1 MKKRLVSILLVL
13 VMVLGMLP
21 TVAFAADTAAT
32 RISTEDEFVT
42 MEAGGNYI
50 LDTDITITKPHKG
63 DFQGHFDG
71 NGNTITLSG
80 MTSSPFGIVN
90 GPSTIENLKVAG
102 SVTGTSYLAGI
113 AGMAN
118 TADGEI
124 KIINCMNTADITG
137 TSPVGGIVGG
147 CTSSANTL
155 TIQGC
160 ANLGDITGSGNKVGG
175 IIGVAQYAAHKIVDC
190 YNQGKITG
198 FNNYA
203 GIVGHNGGKTQGNAS
218 PVVVQNC
225 YSTGAIEKYGTS
237 TNPGYAI
244 VGGGTGANTT
254 NSYALT
260 GVAEKLCCVEGTNCA
275 FKTDAEM
282 KEAAFAA
289 LLGSGFMTKA
299 GSYPVLS
306 WETPTASKTFHIT
319 PAAATLTVL
328 KGSETAYSGT
338 GAEQT
343 VSLPAGTYTYTVCCA
358 GYETKNGDAF
368 TVSEKEANDGATLSA
383 VTVSL
388 NEDASAW
395 VSLTVTKSPAAA
407 TVTIKDAAG
416 NTVAETNGSYKL
428 LKDGAYTYT
437 ATTTEEGYEDA
448 AGSVDPT
455 AGTLAIELP
464 KVESLEVTTPATK
477 LTYFQNEKLKT
488 DGLVLT
494 VHYTNADDK
503 EISAADFE
511 DKGVTAAFDS
521 SKEGT
526 ADVLLSYKG
535 KSVSY
540 QVEIQGR
547 PDVFQ
552 QLRPYATITYGH
564 NSSYTGKDEE
574 FAYDEEEGALQSKS
588 QGMGNSQ
595 VWVSIKLNEN
605 APAGNIS
612 FWYKTDSEWNCDYL
626 VLGSYAYGATK
637 YTQTKWTQVSFSLQ
651 PGKEQLLTF
660 RKDYSGDTGKDCVWL
675 KDFTFERLY
684 TIELT
689 TVPSDASLTLKDAAG
704 KAVTGTNGKYTVPAG
719 DYTYEASAFGYE
731 TATDTIKVTDKDVS
745 KTITLQQ
752 LPGQTVTFDLEIPET
767 IPAEDKNSYT
777 ITIKQGAAT
786 VRTLKGE
793 NTTTLPDGSY
803 TYTITHPNC
812 DDVTGSFTV
821 SGSAVTETKT
831 LTRKLV
837 FADFFEDC
845 EGVTAANDTSNPWT
859 PVKSESGNYLTSL
872 ATGYS
877 TQKLTITATDDVQL
891 SFDVLPNV
899 YTGNYILKV
908 FKSSSST
915 VIKEFQNSKEW
926 QTYSIN
932 LASGETLRLEYKL
945 PYYSGY
951 YVYLKNFKTEKLA
964 TVNFT
969 LGTEG
974 ASLVF
979 TNKETGATYEPA
991 SGASSVALPAGTYT
1005 YTASKFGCKD
1015 ETGEFTVVGGETK
1028 NITVPALKELKNATV
1043 TFHVTLP
1050 EGCEKP
1056 YTVMICKGSEIVYN
1070 ETIAEDAAESCALPV
1085 GTYTYTVSHAKC
1097 DDAAGELELAEAG
1110 GEIRVTLAR
1119 KPVFEDFFAACDG
1132 ITAQNDAVYPYK
1144 AVKDAS
1150 GNYLVTE
1157 GVRNSGK
1164 ATITLTAEK
1173 ALRLCFSYY
1182 ATSDEYYPFA
1192 VKNGTKTLLEAYD
1205 ETTWKTFTTDLAAGD
1220 KLTLTY
1226 EQPYVYGDASNI
1238 FVKLKDFRTEALSK
1252 VTFTLGMEGTVI
1264 TVKNAKGDVVT
1275 PDKDGS
1281 YTLPDGNYTY
1291 TASKFGYKTVE
1302 NVSFTVGG
1310 ENKNIHVEVLQPM
1323 PSAAIT
1329 FQTDPADA
1337 AVSVTHA
1344 AQGAQMANE
1353 DGSYTLVEG
1362 ETYDYTVSKENYVS
1376 KSGAITVSGDETI
1389 TVKLTYAGIGWDGTT
1404 KTEPDKSAD
1413 GTYQI
1418 SSAAELAWFADAVNG
1433 GSTALNAALT
1443 DNINLNG
1450 KTWPGIGTTYP
1461 ENYYVGV
1468 FNGNGH
1474 TVSGLAG
1481 TSGLFGALGK
1491 DGVGTVKNLVINGA
1505 ISNSAYSNMGLLANV
1520 NAGVIENCFVFGSV
1534 TKGNPSGTTG
1544 GMVGRG
1550 ASGSVI
1556 RNSGSAATV
1565 KVTVTPTN
1573 VNLYLGGLVGDF
1585 YGTMENCYATGNVI
1599 STTEKP
1605 NNTGIGGLV
1614 GQMET
1619 SAVIRN
1625 SYAAGT
1631 VSGSEGGFG
1640 AFVGVNKGAISGSY
1654 YREDAAEAAV
1664 ATGSADGLTAM
1675 TKAVM
1680 QSDGFIKD
1688 HLGLERYHV
1697 DTDGINGGYPIHA
1710 WLGGKEAELTEDEKA
1725 VTLDVRALVLKDAN
1739 QAALVQELC
1748 AQVQEETD
1756 EFVAETSL
1764 SMLLTY
1770 IRDSW
1775 GYDCGVLTSPED
1787 AKPYVYQQFCKE
1799 KEAEYLEV
1807 YGEQIDLS
1815 NTEGILTPDNN
1826 GIYHIKSQAQLV
1838 LAATGENGSRISWH
1852 SDSDALNAETG
1863 AVTLPEADTIT
1874 VKLTAT
1880 AAKGTA
1886 EKSREITVI
1895 LYSVKAEAGNVLGS
1909 IEKAL
1914 SAKDAFVQ
1922 PVQIRGHETVMD
1934 AVSYWLYDNG
1944 YDDSIEVEFVSAGT
1958 LATTSVTGHSY
1969 LAEDGTVTYYQG
1981 EGGAD
1986 TKYVTYT
1993 GVQFKLSKLGA
2004 EKTVTANVRIGWD
2017 VEKAQELMQKAL
2029 DEQLTWE
2036 AIRGENTNTAKAST
2050 DKSFTG
2056 MVVDGE
2062 VSEMLVAPRTV
2073 TVDGVAVR
2081 VGFSVNPSDAV
2092 TYEFTD
2098 SQINISPRRPSQGK
2112 PATTFDLWLI
2122 TLFDN
2127 NLDDY
2132 TLDAMMSQADDETS
2146 TLQLQNAFRITVK
2159 PETEDAQNVL
2169 SQNLKDKLPGLVTNY
2184 YDYGAKVDLTKPVK
2198 DDLLIPSLQKMS
2210 DAGIFN
2216 YDYSQMQKFESLTPD
2231 VADVNGYHITVY
2243 RPLPGKPAAEAK
2255 IKVQICERV
2264 KVNGNSTP
2272 GKVLGETT
2280 LTFTIE
2286 PLTQK
2291 EIDDA
2296 KALMTEVTQE
2306 EVYWQSIRGENTDK
2320 KHITTDLHPFYKI
2333 VKNDIG
2339 GYDYP
2344 TLDQVKNVE
2353 GIYTDDHPGYDPMAS
2368 YGETYRTFY
2377 SSRRTIIKYEN
2388 LLLTQPEYNTEVTI
2402 KSWLTYTQYAKYY
2415 EKFVEDAE
2423 TPDGAYEQFAT
2434 FYKHEVSTTVKVDGT
2449 TGVDEPEK
2457 PDTGTD
2463 IGVTVI
2469 VDGRDVDGFVSNKEN
2484 PYAFEGKDTG
2494 DGITVAQVMQAFFK
2508 DTEYTSDSYA
2518 GYYGGYIAAITDPNG
2533 VKLEAATKERPYS
2546 GWMYTRN
2553 GEYADA
2559 INAEFVED
2567 GDKIYFYY
2575 TVNYYLELDENSDE
2589 YRQYKALAD
2598 DVANKIQA
2606 IPDEI
2611 SSDNAE
2617 AFEKAVTIARSAY
2630 NDLDAGIREAMLDPQ
2645 VAQKLLDAEAKLA
2658 EYEKNMDVYILRGL
2672 LQEITDEKNVTE
2684 SEKQFV
2690 QKAEE
2695 LYEGMEPEL
2704 KKLVTKEES
2713 RKLTAARKSLAAN
2726 EKAAKKVSDLIASK
2740 LTGEPESMGL
2750 GDRRTITSVETAY
2763 NKLTDAQKTFIS
2775 EAEKVTLDAF
2785 TARRDYLDANEA
2797 QMKLDEKA
2805 ASAVEKL
2812 IKALPKSERVDYTDK
2827 AEIEKARAAYDELT
2841 YDQKKL
2847 VSNLDTLT
2855 AAEAALRKALDD
2867 VAADKSAAEIVIE
2880 MIQALPETVV
2890 YDHDDKSDEAE
2901 IHAAREAYNALE
2913 KVGKN
2918 IVGKDNLKRLT
2929 NAEKALKKAVSQDT
2943 KDQKAADKVAQK
2955 IAKLP
2960 EPANVSGKNERAI
2973 KAARKAYMALKND
2986 NAKAYADSATY
2997 VLEDGTSKSYMEK
3010 LAECETVLEKA
3021 IDDEAAAEAVEK
3033 LIKKL
3038 PAAKRVKEANRE
3050 KVQEALDAYNE
3061 LTAEQKDLVTAKN
3074 QQKLFDCCAAL
3085 DISVDGGDIDLE
3097 ALELQQEEA
3106 SRQAAIIEQF
3116 VLAEDEDDASLEE
3129 DFDESI
3135 DE

>member
-13 VMVLGMLP
+13 VMVLGMFP

-32 RISTEDEFVT
+32 RISTEDEFVA
-42 MEAGGNYI
+42 MAAGGNYI
-50 LDTDITITKPHKG
+50 LTQDITITKPHSG

-71 NGNTITLSG
+71 NGHTITLSG
-80 MTSSPFGIVN
+80 MTSGPFGIVN

-160 ANLGDITGSGNKVGG
+160 ANLGDITGSSNKVGG

-203 GIVGHNGGKTQGNAS
+203 GIVGHNGGRTQGVAS
-218 PVVVQNC
+218 QVTVQNC

-237 TNPGYAI
+237 TNAGYAL

-260 GVAEKLCCVEGTNCA
+260 GVAKKLCYVEGTNCA

-282 KEAAFAA
+282 KSADFAK
-289 LLGSGFMTKA
+289 LLGDGFMAKA

-395 VSLTVTKSPAAA
+395 VSLTVTKNPASAI
-407 TVTIKDAAG
+407 VTIKDAAG

-464 KVESLEVTTPATK
+464 KVDSLTVDTTNAKT
-477 LTYFQNEKLKT
+477 TYFQNEKLKT

-503 EISAADFE
+503 EISAADFAA
-511 DKGVTAAFDS
+511 KGVTAAFDS

-595 VWVSIKLNEN
+595 VWVSIKLKDD

-612 FWYKTDSEWNCDYL
+612 FQYKTESEANFDYMF
-626 VLGSYAYGATK
+626 VGSSSYTK
-637 YTQTKWTQVSFSLQ
+637 YNKTVWTKESFSLQ
-651 PGKEQLLTF
+651 PGEELKLTYK
-660 RKDYSGDTGKDCVWL
+660 KDGSGDTGKDCVWL

-704 KAVTGTNGKYTVPAG
+704 KAVTGTNGKYTVTPG
-719 DYTYEASAFGYE
+719 TYTYEASAFGYE

-793 NTTTLPDGSY
+793 NTTTLPAGEY

-812 DDVTGSFTV
+812 DDVTGSFKV
-821 SGSAVTETKT
+821 EGKAVTEKKE

-845 EGVTAANDTSNPWT
+845 EGVAVKNDTSNPWT
-859 PVKSESGNYLTSL
+859 PVKDEAGNYLKSTTSS
-872 ATGYS
+872 YK
-877 TQKLTITATDDVQL
+877 TQTIAFTVTENVSL
-891 SFDVLPNV
+891 SFDVLPYV
-899 YTGNYILKV
+899 YTGNYVLKV
-908 FKSSSST
+908 IKNNAST
-915 VIKEFQNSKEW
+915 ATKEFQNSKEW
-926 QTYSIN
+926 EHYSIDLNAGDTLTLKYQTYYN
-932 LASGETLRLEYKL
+932 AST
-945 PYYSGY
+945 Y
-951 YVYLKNFKTEKLA
+951 YVYLKNFKTVKLA
-964 TVNFT
+964 TVDFT
-969 LGTEG
+969 LGTVG

-1015 ETGEFTVVGGETK
+1015 ETGEFTVAGGETK
-1028 NITVPALKELKNATV
+1028 NITVPALTELKNATV

-1050 EGCEKP
+1050 EDCEKP
-1056 YTVMICKGSEIVYN
+1056 YTVVICKGSEIVYN
-1070 ETIAEDAAESCALPV
+1070 ETIAEDAAESCTLPV

-1119 KPVFEDFFAACDG
+1119 KPVFEDFFANCDG
-1132 ITAQNDAVYPYK
+1132 IIAANSNVYPYK
-1144 AVKDAS
+1144 AVKDDA
-1150 GNYLVTE
+1150 GDYLISDS
-1157 GVRNSGK
+1157 VRNYGK

-1173 ALRLCFSYY
+1173 ALRLYFSYY
-1182 ATSDEYYPFA
+1182 GSTTSDEDCPFV

-1252 VTFTLGMEGTVI
+1252 VTFTLGTEGTVI

-1302 NVSFTVGG
+1302 NVAFPVEG
-1310 ENKNIHVEVLQPM
+1310 ENK
-1323 PSAAIT
+1323 AIT
-1329 FQTDPADA
+1329 VAALELLPTSKITFNVEPEGA

-1353 DGSYTLVEG
+1353 DDSYTLVEG

-1404 KTEPDKSAD
+1404 KTEPKKSAD

-1433 GSTALNAALT
+1433 GSMALNAALT

-1450 KTWPGIGTTYP
+1450 KTWPGIGTASNQYTGTFDGKY
-1461 ENYYVGV
+1461 
-1468 FNGNGH
+1468 FM
-1474 TVSGLAG
+1474 VSGLAG
-1481 TSGLFGALGK
+1481 SKGLFDFVGAC
-1491 DGVGTVKNLVINGA
+1491 VIKNLTVSGA
-1505 ISNSAYSNMGLLANV
+1505 IKEGTNMGLLADV
-1520 NAGVIENCFVFGSV
+1520 SAGTVENCFTTGSLHRI
-1534 TKGNPSGTTG
+1534 NSYGTTG
-1544 GMVGRG
+1544 GLIGRADAG
-1550 ASGSVI
+1550 TVI
-1556 RNSGSAATV
+1556 RNCGSAA
-1565 KVTVTPTN
+1565 N
-1573 VNLYLGGLVGDF
+1573 VSCSMKSLNAELNMGGLVGNL
-1585 YGTMENCYATGNVI
+1585 YGTVENSYATGTVKVEAGSGYTAVGGFI
-1599 STTEKP
+1599 GQTK
-1605 NNTGIGGLV
+1605 NTAAI
-1614 GQMET
+1614 T
-1619 SAVIRN
+1619 N

-1631 VSGSEGGFG
+1631 VTGSAGGALG
-1640 AFVGVNKGAISGSY
+1640 AFVGVNSGSISGSY

-1710 WLGGKEAELTEDEKA
+1710 WQGGKEAELTEDEKA

-1748 AQVQEETD
+1748 AQVREETD

-1863 AVTLPEADTIT
+1863 AVTLPEAGTIT
-1874 VKLTAT
+1874 VRLTAT
-1880 AAKGTA
+1880 AAKGAA

-1895 LYSVKAEAGNVLGS
+1895 LYSVKAEARNVLGS

-1914 SAKDAFVQ
+1914 AAKDAFVQ
-1922 PVQIRGHETVMD
+1922 PVQNRGHETAMD

-1958 LATTSVTGHSY
+1958 LATTSVTGRSY

-1981 EGGAD
+1981 EGGTD

-2017 VEKAQELMQKAL
+2017 VEKAQELMQRAL

-2056 MVVDGE
+2056 MVVEGK
-2062 VSEMLVAPRTV
+2062 VSQKLVAPQTV
-2073 TVDGVAVR
+2073 TVDGVTVQI
-2081 VGFSVNPSDAV
+2081 GFTALPYNAV
-2092 TYEFTD
+2092 TYEFVKDTNRLE
-2098 SQINISPRRPSQGK
+2098 ITPRRPAMGQ

-2146 TLQLQNAFRITVK
+2146 TLKLQNAFRITVK
-2159 PETEDAQNVL
+2159 PETEDAHNVL

-2210 DAGIFN
+2210 DAGIFD
-2216 YDYSQMQKFESLTPD
+2216 YDYSQMQKLESLTPD

-2243 RPLPGKPAAEAK
+2243 RPLPGQPAVEAK

-2264 KVNGNSTP
+2264 KVNGKSTP

-2344 TLDQVKNVE
+2344 TLGQVKNVE
-2353 GIYTDDHPGYDPMAS
+2353 GIYTDDYPGYDPMAS

-2415 EKFVEDAE
+2415 EKFVKDAE

-2434 FYKHEVSTTVKVDGT
+2434 FYKHEVSTTVKVDGKQNI
-2449 TGVDEPEK
+2449 DEPEK

-2645 VAQKLLDAEAKLA
+2645 VAQKLFDAEAKLA

-2726 EKAAKKVSDLIASK
+2726 ERAAKKVSDLIASK
-2740 LTGEPESMGL
+2740 LTGEPDSMGL
-2750 GDRRTITSVETAY
+2750 NDRRTITSVETAY

-2775 EAEKVTLDAF
+2775 EAEKATLDAF

-2797 QMKLDEKA
+2797 EMKANEKA

-2812 IKALPKSERVDYTDK
+2812 IKALPKAERVDYTDK

-2841 YDQKKL
+2841 DDQKKL

-2855 AAEAALRKALDD
+2855 AAEAALRKALEEVADD
-2867 VAADKSAAEIVIE
+2867 QSAAEIVIK
-2880 MIQALPETVV
+2880 MIQDLPNPVV
-2890 YDHDDKSDEAE
+2890 YNHDDKTDADE
-2901 IHAAREAYNALE
+2901 IGAARAAYNDLG

-2918 IVGKDNLKRLT
+2918 IVGKDNLKLLT
-2929 NAEKALKKAVSQDT
+2929 NAEKALKKAVSQDK
-2943 KDQKAADKVAQK
+2943 KDQKAAAKV
-2955 IAKLP
+2955 IAKIEKLP
-2960 EPANVSGKNERAI
+2960 AAEDVIVKNKSAI
-2973 KAARKAYMALKND
+2973 SAARKAYDKLNE
-2986 NAKAYADSATY
+2986 NAKKYADDSAE
-2997 VLEDGTSKSYMEK
+2997 VIAK
-3010 LAECETVLEKA
+3010 LADCEEALTQA
-3021 IDDEAAAEAVEK
+3021 IEDEDAAEAVEK

-3038 PAAKRVKEANRE
+3038 PTAKRVKEEHRE

-3061 LTAEQKDLVTAKN
+3061 LTAEQKELVTAKN

-3097 ALELQQEEA
+3097 ALELQQEEIA
-3106 SRQAAIIEQF
+3106 RQAAIIEQF

-3129 DFDESI
+3129 DFDESV

>member
-21 TVAFAADTAAT
+21 TVAFAAETAVPIT
-32 RISTEDEFVT
+32 TDKEFAA
-42 MEAGGNYI
+42 MDAGGNYI
-50 LDTDITITKPHKG
+50 LMRDITITAPYAK
-63 DFQGHFDG
+63 DFTGTFNG
-71 NGNTITLSG
+71 GGNTITLNITGVSAANVGAFSVLRSG
-80 MTSSPFGIVN
+80 AVV
-90 GPSTIENLKVAG
+90 ENLM
-102 SVTGTSYLAGI
+102 TGGTITAPAYNNVGGI
-113 AGMAN
+113 AGQAS
-118 TADGEI
+118 AA
-124 KIINCMNTADITG
+124 TADIIIRNCKNAAAISG
-137 TSPVGGIVGG
+137 KQSVGGIVGYVPKNND
-147 CTSSANTL
+147 TSGVKMEGLANT
-155 TIQGC
+155 
-160 ANLGDITGSGNKVGG
+160 GDLSGTRNVGG
-175 IIGVAQYAAHKIVDC
+175 IIGNLEGPAHSLTNA
-190 YNQGKITG
+190 YNHGNMTASG
-198 FNNYA
+198 SGAA
-203 GIVGHNGGKTQGNAS
+203 GICGRAANGFTLS
-218 PVVVQNC
+218 NC
-225 YSTGAIEKYGTS
+225 YTTGTLTKS
-237 TNPGYAI
+237 D
-244 VGGGTGANTT
+244 GALISAGSSYNT
-254 NSYALT
+254 A
-260 GVAEKLCCVEGTNCA
+260 VAETNCYA
-275 FKTDAEM
+275 REGCGTEKLNYQNGINATASSFKTEEEM
-282 KEAAFAA
+282 KAADFAA
-289 LLGSGFMTKA
+289 LLGDGFMA
-299 GSYPVLS
+299 VPNDYPNLS
-306 WETPTASKTFHIT
+306 WEIPS
-319 PAAATLTVL
+319 AALTATLDNADAVFTL
-328 KGSETAYSGT
+328 TKGGETYYSGEGKSHNVALPEGEYAWTAACEGYFPQNGTISVSKSDAETAKPLSVNVTFVPDPNAPTVTSISVKEGSYKTDYKQGDKLDDKLTLVLHYSDGT
-338 GAEQT
+338 TKEVSKGYTITGFLTEEPTEALELT
-343 VSLPAGTYTYTVCCA
+343 VTY
-358 GYETKNGDAF
+358 EKNGQTFTAKF
-368 TVSEKEANDGATLSA
+368 TVS
-383 VTVSL
+383 
-388 NEDASAW
+388 
-395 VSLTVTKSPAAA
+395 
-407 TVTIKDAAG
+407 
-416 NTVAETNGSYKL
+416 VAET
-428 LKDGAYTYT
+428 
-437 ATTTEEGYEDA
+437 
-448 AGSVDPT
+448 P
-455 AGTLAIELP
+455 
-464 KVESLEVTTPATK
+464 
-477 LTYFQNEKLKT
+477 
-488 DGLVLT
+488 
-494 VHYTNADDK
+494 
-503 EISAADFE
+503 
-511 DKGVTAAFDS
+511 
-521 SKEGT
+521 
-526 ADVLLSYKG
+526 DVLKA
-535 KSVSY
+535 
-540 QVEIQGR
+540 
-547 PDVFQ
+547 
-552 QLRPYATITYGH
+552 LRPYAEISFGH
-564 NSSYTGKDEE
+564 NDSYKGEAGKE
-574 FAYDEEEGALQSKS
+574 FVYDNDEGALQSKS

-595 VWVSIKLNEN
+595 VWVSIKLKDD
-605 APAGNIS
+605 ARAGNIS
-612 FWYKTDSEWNCDYL
+612 FWYKTDSESNYDYL
-626 VLGSYAYGATK
+626 LLGSYAYGATK
-637 YTQTKWTQVSFSLQ
+637 YNQTKWTQVSFSLQ

-660 RKDYSGDTGKDCVWL
+660 RKDSSGNNGKDCVWL
-675 KDFTFERLY
+675 KDFVFAQLY
-684 TIELT
+684 ALELT
-689 TVPSDASLTLKDAAG
+689 TVPADANVTLKDAAG
-704 KAVTGTNGKYTVPAG
+704 TTVTGTNGKYTVPAG

-793 NTTTLPDGSY
+793 NTTTLPAGEY

-837 FADFFEDC
+837 FSDFFADC
-845 EGVTAANDTSNPWT
+845 KGITATNHERRPWKAVKDEAN
-859 PVKSESGNYLTSL
+859 GNYLTTESV
-872 ATGYS
+872 
-877 TQKLTITATDDVQL
+877 ATDFGSSYKTTILFEAADNVRL
-891 SFDVLPNV
+891 SFDVVPYCYGSSDRFVIYKN
-899 YTGNYILKV
+899 N
-908 FKSSSST
+908 KSVKTYDRSDKWES
-915 VIKEFQNSKEW
+915 
-926 QTYSIN
+926 YSID
-932 LASGETLRLEYKL
+932 LLTGDTLLLEYT
-945 PYYSGY
+945 PHGSTYYTR
-951 YVYLKNFKTEKLA
+951 LKNFKTEQLA
-964 TVNFT
+964 KVNFT
-969 LGTEG
+969 LGTAG

-991 SGASSVALPAGTYT
+991 NGASSIVLPAGTYT
-1005 YTASKFGCKD
+1005 YTASKFGCED
-1015 ETGEFTVVGGETK
+1015 ATGEFTVAGGETK

-1050 EGCEKP
+1050 EDCKKP
-1056 YTVMICKGSEIVYN
+1056 YTVVICKGGEIVYN
-1070 ETIAEDAAESCALPV
+1070 ETIAEDAAESCTLPV

-1119 KPVFEDFFAACDG
+1119 KPVFEDFFANCDG
-1132 ITAQNDAVYPYK
+1132 IIAANSNVYPYK
-1144 AVKDAS
+1144 AVKDAA
-1150 GNYLVTE
+1150 GDYLISDS
-1157 GVRNSGK
+1157 VRNYGK

-1173 ALRLCFSYY
+1173 ALRLYFSYY
-1182 ATSDEYYPFA
+1182 GSTTSDEDCPFV

-1205 ETTWKTFTTDLAAGD
+1205 ETTWKPFATDLAAGD
-1220 KLTLTY
+1220 ELTLTY
-1226 EQPYVYGDASNI
+1226 EQPHVYGDASNI

-1252 VTFTLGMEGTVI
+1252 VTFTLGTEGTVI

-1275 PDKDGS
+1275 ADKDGS

-1302 NVSFTVGG
+1302 NVSFSVEG
-1310 ENKNIHVEVLQPM
+1310 ENK
-1323 PSAAIT
+1323 AIT
-1329 FQTDPADA
+1329 VAALELLPTGKITFNVEPEGA

-1344 AQGAQMANE
+1344 AQGAQTAND
-1353 DGSYTLVEG
+1353 DGTYTLVEG

-1404 KTEPDKSAD
+1404 KTEPKKSAD

-1418 SSAAELAWFADAVNG
+1418 SSAAELAWFADAVNN

-1450 KTWPGIGTTYP
+1450 KTWPGIGTASNKYTGTFDGKY
-1461 ENYYVGV
+1461 
-1468 FNGNGH
+1468 FM
-1474 TVSGLAG
+1474 VSGLAG
-1481 TSGLFGALGK
+1481 SKGLFDFVGAC
-1491 DGVGTVKNLVINGA
+1491 VIKNLTVSGA
-1505 ISNSAYSNMGLLANV
+1505 IKEGTNMGLLADV
-1520 NAGVIENCFVFGSV
+1520 SAGTVENCFTTGSLHRI
-1534 TKGNPSGTTG
+1534 NSYGTTG
-1544 GMVGRG
+1544 GLIGRADAG
-1550 ASGSVI
+1550 TVI
-1556 RNSGSAATV
+1556 RNCGSAA
-1565 KVTVTPTN
+1565 N
-1573 VNLYLGGLVGDF
+1573 VSCSMKSLKAELNMGGLVGNL
-1585 YGTMENCYATGNVI
+1585 YGTVENSYATGTVKVEAGSGYTAVGGFI
-1599 STTEKP
+1599 GQTK
-1605 NNTGIGGLV
+1605 NTAAI
-1614 GQMET
+1614 T
-1619 SAVIRN
+1619 N

-1631 VSGSEGGFG
+1631 VTGSAGGALG
-1640 AFVGVNKGAISGSY
+1640 AFVGVNSGSISGSY

-1664 ATGSADGLTAM
+1664 AAGSADGLTAM
-1675 TKAVM
+1675 AKAVM

-1710 WLGGKEAELTEDEKA
+1710 WQGGKEAELTEDEKA
-1725 VTLDVRALVLKDAN
+1725 VTLDVRALVLKDAK

-1770 IRDSW
+1770 IRDDW

-1799 KEAEYLEV
+1799 KEAEYLEE

-1826 GIYHIKSQAQLV
+1826 GIYHIKTQAQLA

-1874 VKLTAT
+1874 VRLTAT

-1914 SAKDAFVQ
+1914 AAKDAFVQ
-1922 PVQIRGHETVMD
+1922 PVQIRGHETAMD

-1958 LATTSVTGHSY
+1958 LTTTSVTGHSY

-1981 EGGAD
+1981 EGGTD

-2017 VEKAQELMQKAL
+2017 VEKAQELMQRAL

-2112 PATTFDLWLI
+2112 PATTFELRMV
-2122 TLFDN
+2122 TLFDE
-2127 NLDDY
+2127 NLDPY
-2132 TLDAMMSQADDETS
+2132 TISAMMSGSGDNVS

-2198 DDLLIPSLQKMS
+2198 DDLLLPDLDEMS

-2243 RPLPGKPAAEAK
+2243 RPLPGQPAVEAK

-2264 KVNGNSTP
+2264 KVNGKSTP
-2272 GKVLGETT
+2272 GKVLGETI

-2286 PLTQK
+2286 PLTQQ
-2291 EIDDA
+2291 EINDA
-2296 KALMTEVTQE
+2296 KALMAEVTTE
-2306 EVYWQSIRGENTDK
+2306 EFYWNAIRGKNTDK
-2320 KHITTDLHPFYKI
+2320 NHITENLSPFYKV
-2333 VKNDIG
+2333 VKDADG
-2339 GYDYP
+2339 TFSYP
-2344 TLDQVKNVE
+2344 TLGQVKNVE
-2353 GIYTDDHPGYDPMAS
+2353 GIYTDDYPGYDPMAS

-2377 SSRRTIIKYEN
+2377 SSRRNIIKYEN
-2388 LLLTQPEYNTEVTI
+2388 LLLTQPEYNTNVTI

-2415 EKFVEDAE
+2415 EKFVENAE
-2423 TPDGAYEQFAT
+2423 TPNNAYDQFAT
-2434 FYKHEVSTTVKVDGT
+2434 FYKHEVSTTVKVDGKKNI
-2449 TGVDEPEK
+2449 DEPTTPTEPK
-2457 PDTGTD
+2457 YVS
-2463 IGVTVI
+2463 VTVI
-2469 VDGRDVDGFVSNKEN
+2469 VDGRGTDGFVSNNET
-2484 PYAFEGKDTG
+2484 PYTFDGTDNG
-2494 DGITVAQVMQAFFK
+2494 DGITVAQVMKAFFA
-2508 DTEYTSDSYA
+2508 DTDYTSDSYA
-2518 GYYGGYIAAITDPNG
+2518 GYIASITDPNG

-2546 GWMYTRN
+2546 GWMYTRA
-2553 GEYADA
+2553 GKYADA

-2567 GDKIYFYY
+2567 GDEIYFYY
-2575 TVNYYLELDENSDE
+2575 TVNYYLELDKNSDE

-2658 EYEKNMDVYILRGL
+2658 EYEKNMGVYILRGL

-2704 KKLVTKEES
+2704 KKLVTKEER
-2713 RKLTAARKSLAAN
+2713 RKLTAARKSLATN
-2726 EKAAKKVSDLIASK
+2726 ERAAKKVSDLIASK
-2740 LTGEPESMGL
+2740 LTGEPDGMGL
-2750 GDRRTITSVETAY
+2750 NDRRTITSVETAY

-2775 EAEKVTLDAF
+2775 EAEKATLDAF
-2785 TARRDYLDANEA
+2785 TARRDYLNANEA
-2797 QMKLDEKA
+2797 EMKANEKA

-2812 IKALPKSERVDYTDK
+2812 IKALPKAERVDYTDK
-2827 AEIEKARAAYDELT
+2827 AEIEKARAAYNELT
-2841 YDQKKL
+2841 DDQKKL

-2901 IHAAREAYNALE
+2901 IHAAREAYNDLG

-2918 IVGKDNLKRLT
+2918 IVGKDNLKLLT

-2943 KDQKAADKVAQK
+2943 KDQKAAAKV
-2955 IAKLP
+2955 IAKIEKLP
-2960 EPANVSGKNERAI
+2960 AAEDVIVKNKSAI
-2973 KAARKAYMALKND
+2973 SAARKAYDKLNE
-2986 NAKAYADSATY
+2986 NAKKYADDSAE
-2997 VLEDGTSKSYMEK
+2997 VIAK
-3010 LAECETVLEKA
+3010 LADCEEALTQA
-3021 IDDEAAAEAVEK
+3021 IEDEDAAEAVEK

-3038 PAAKRVKEANRE
+3038 PTAKRVKEEHRE

-3061 LTAEQKDLVTAKN
+3061 LTAEQKELVTAKN

-3097 ALELQQEEA
+3097 ALALQQEEA
-3106 SRQAAIIEQF
+3106 SRQASIIEQF

-3129 DFDESI
+3129 DFDESV

>member
-13 VMVLGMLP
+13 VMVLGMFP
-21 TVAFAADTAAT
+21 TMAAAADAPTEITSAEEFAT
-32 RISTEDEFVT
+32 MD
-42 MEAGGNYI
+42 AGGNYI
-50 LDTDITITKPHKG
+50 LDTDITITKPHSG

-71 NGNTITLSG
+71 NGHTITLSG

-137 TSPVGGIVGG
+137 TSPIGGIVGG

-203 GIVGHNGGKTQGNAS
+203 GIVGHNGGKTQGVAS
-218 PVVVQNC
+218 QVTVQNC

-237 TNPGYAI
+237 TNAGYAL

-260 GVAEKLCCVEGTNCA
+260 GVAEKLCYVEGTNCA

-289 LLGSGFMTKA
+289 LLGDGFMAKA
-299 GSYPVLS
+299 GSYPTLA
-306 WETPTASKTFHIT
+306 WEVPTASKTFHIT

-343 VSLPAGTYTYTVCCA
+343 VSLPAGTYTYTVSCA
-358 GYETKNGDAF
+358 GYKTKTGDAF

-395 VSLTVTKSPAAA
+395 ASLTVTKSPAAA

-455 AGTLAIELP
+455 AGTLTIDLP
-464 KVESLEVTTPATK
+464 KVDSLTVDTTNAKT
-477 LTYFQNEKLKT
+477 TYFQNEKLKT

-503 EISAADFE
+503 EISAADFAA
-511 DKGVTAAFDS
+511 KGVTAAFDS

-564 NSSYTGKDEE
+564 NSSYTGNDEEE

-612 FWYKTDSEWNCDYL
+612 FWYKTDSESNFDYL
-626 VLGSYAYGATK
+626 LLGSYAYSATK
-637 YTQTKWTQVSFSLQ
+637 YNQTKWTQVSFSLQ

-660 RKDYSGDTGKDCVWL
+660 RKDSSGDTGKDCVWL

-689 TVPSDASLTLKDAAG
+689 TVPSDASLTLKDEAG
-704 KAVTGTNGKYTVPAG
+704 TTVTGTNGKYTVTPG
-719 DYTYEASAFGYE
+719 TYTYEASAFGYE
-731 TATDTIKVTDKDVS
+731 TATDTIKVTEKDVS

-786 VRTLKGE
+786 VRTLEGE
-793 NTTTLPDGSY
+793 NTTTLPAGEY

-821 SGSAVTETKT
+821 SGSAVTEKKE

-845 EGVTAANDTSNPWT
+845 EGVAVKNDTSNPWT
-859 PVKSESGNYLTSL
+859 PVKDEASNYLKSTTSS
-872 ATGYS
+872 YK
-877 TQKLTITATDDVQL
+877 TQTIAFTVTENVSL
-891 SFDVLPNV
+891 SFDVLPYV
-899 YTGNYILKV
+899 YTGNYVLKV
-908 FKSSSST
+908 IKNNAST
-915 VIKEFQNSKEW
+915 ATKEFQNSKEW
-926 QTYSIN
+926 EHYSIDLNAGDTLTLKYQTYYN
-932 LASGETLRLEYKL
+932 AST
-945 PYYSGY
+945 Y
-951 YVYLKNFKTEKLA
+951 YVYLKNFKTVKLA

-969 LGTEG
+969 LGTE
-974 ASLVF
+974 AATIVF
-979 TNKETGATYEPA
+979 TNKETNETYEPA

-1015 ETGEFTVVGGETK
+1015 ETGEFTVAGGETK

-1056 YTVMICKGSEIVYN
+1056 YTVVICKGGEIVYN
-1070 ETIAEDAAESCALPV
+1070 ETIAEDAAESCTLPV

-1097 DDAAGELELAEAG
+1097 DDAAGKLELAEAG

-1119 KPVFEDFFAACDG
+1119 KPLFEDFFANCDG
-1132 ITAQNDAVYPYK
+1132 IIAANSNVYPYK
-1144 AVKDAS
+1144 AVKDAA
-1150 GNYLVTE
+1150 GDYLISDS
-1157 GVRNSGK
+1157 VRNYGK

-1173 ALRLCFSYY
+1173 ALRLYFSYY
-1182 ATSDEYYPFA
+1182 GSTTSDEDYPFV

-1205 ETTWKTFTTDLAAGD
+1205 ETTWKTFATDLAAGD

-1252 VTFTLGMEGTVI
+1252 VTFTLGTEGTVI

-1302 NVSFTVGG
+1302 NVAFPVEG
-1310 ENKNIHVEVLQPM
+1310 ENKAIHVEVLQPM

-1329 FQTDPADA
+1329 FQTDPVDA

-1344 AQGAQMANE
+1344 AQGAQTANE

-1389 TVKLTYAGIGWDGTT
+1389 AVKLTYAGIGWDGTT
-1404 KTEPDKSAD
+1404 KTEPKKSAD

-1418 SSAAELAWFADAVNG
+1418 SSAAELAWFADAVNN

-1450 KTWPGIGTTYP
+1450 KTWPGIGTASNKYTGTFDGKY
-1461 ENYYVGV
+1461 
-1468 FNGNGH
+1468 FM
-1474 TVSGLAG
+1474 VSGLAG
-1481 TSGLFGALGK
+1481 SKGLFDFVGAC
-1491 DGVGTVKNLVINGA
+1491 VIKNLTVSGA
-1505 ISNSAYSNMGLLANV
+1505 IKEGTNMGLLADV
-1520 NAGVIENCFVFGSV
+1520 SAGTVENCFTTGSLHRI
-1534 TKGNPSGTTG
+1534 NSYGTTG
-1544 GMVGRG
+1544 GLIGRADAG
-1550 ASGSVI
+1550 TVI
-1556 RNSGSAATV
+1556 RNCGSAA
-1565 KVTVTPTN
+1565 N
-1573 VNLYLGGLVGDF
+1573 VSCSMKSLKAELNMGGLVGNL
-1585 YGTMENCYATGNVI
+1585 YGTVENSYATGTVKVEAGSGYTAVGGFI
-1599 STTEKP
+1599 GQTK
-1605 NNTGIGGLV
+1605 NTAAI
-1614 GQMET
+1614 T
-1619 SAVIRN
+1619 N

-1631 VSGSEGGFG
+1631 VTGSAGGALG
-1640 AFVGVNKGAISGSY
+1640 AFVGVNSGSISGSY

-1680 QSDGFIKD
+1680 QSDSFIKD

-1710 WLGGKEAELTEDEKA
+1710 WQGGKEAELTEDEKA
-1725 VTLDVRALVLKDAN
+1725 VTLDVRALVLKDAK

-1756 EFVAETSL
+1756 AFVAETSL
-1764 SMLLTY
+1764 SMLLAY
-1770 IRDSW
+1770 IRDDW

-1799 KEAEYLEV
+1799 KEAEYLEE

-1826 GIYHIKSQAQLV
+1826 GIYHIKTQAQLA

-1874 VKLTAT
+1874 VRLTAT

-1922 PVQIRGHETVMD
+1922 PVQIRGHETAMD

-1958 LATTSVTGHSY
+1958 LATTSVTGRSY

-1981 EGGAD
+1981 EGGTD

-2017 VEKAQELMQKAL
+2017 VEKAQELMQRAL

-2112 PATTFDLWLI
+2112 PATTFELRMV
-2122 TLFDN
+2122 TLFDE
-2127 NLDDY
+2127 NLDPY
-2132 TLDAMMSQADDETS
+2132 TISAMMSSSGDNVS

-2216 YDYSQMQKFESLTPD
+2216 YDYSQMQKLESLTPD

-2243 RPLPGKPAAEAK
+2243 RPLPGQPAVEAK

-2264 KVNGNSTP
+2264 KVNGKSTP
-2272 GKVLGETT
+2272 GKVLGETI

-2320 KHITTDLHPFYKI
+2320 NHITTDLHPFYKI

-2344 TLDQVKNVE
+2344 TLGQVKNVE
-2353 GIYTDDHPGYDPMAS
+2353 GIYTDDYPGYDPMAS

-2388 LLLTQPEYNTEVTI
+2388 LLLTQPEYNTKVTI

-2415 EKFVEDAE
+2415 EKFVKDAE

-2434 FYKHEVSTTVKVDGT
+2434 FYKHEVSTTVKVDGKQNI
-2449 TGVDEPEK
+2449 DEPEK

-2518 GYYGGYIAAITDPNG
+2518 GYYGGYIAAITDPKG

-2567 GDKIYFYY
+2567 GDEIYFYY
-2575 TVNYYLELDENSDE
+2575 TVNYYLELDKNSDE

-2598 DVANKIQA
+2598 DVANKIHA

-2645 VAQKLLDAEAKLA
+2645 VAQKLFDAEAKLA

-2695 LYEGMEPEL
+2695 LYEGMEPGL

-2726 EKAAKKVSDLIASK
+2726 ERAAKKVSDLIASK
-2740 LTGEPESMGL
+2740 LTGEPDGMGL
-2750 GDRRTITSVETAY
+2750 NDRRTITSVETAY

-2775 EAEKVTLDAF
+2775 EAEKATLDAF

-2797 QMKLDEKA
+2797 EMKANEKA

-2827 AEIEKARAAYDELT
+2827 AEIEKARTAYDELT
-2841 YDQKKL
+2841 DDQKKL

-2855 AAEAALRKALDD
+2855 AAEAALEKALEEVADD
-2867 VAADKSAAEIVIE
+2867 QSAAEIVIK
-2880 MIQALPETVV
+2880 MIQDLPDPVV
-2890 YDHDDKSDEAE
+2890 YNHDDKTDADE
-2901 IHAAREAYNALE
+2901 IGAARAAYNDLG

-2918 IVGKDNLKRLT
+2918 IVGKDNLKLLT
-2929 NAEKALKKAVSQDT
+2929 NAEKALKKLVSQDT
-2943 KDQKAADKVAQK
+2943 KDEKAAAKV
-2955 IAKLP
+2955 IAKIEKLP
-2960 EPANVSGKNERAI
+2960 AAEDVIVKNKSAI
-2973 KAARKAYMALKND
+2973 SAARKAYDKLNE
-2986 NAKAYADSATY
+2986 NAKKYADDSAEVIAKLTDCEAA
-2997 VLEDGTSKSYMEK
+2997 LTQAIEDE
-3010 LAECETVLEKA
+3010 
-3021 IDDEAAAEAVEK
+3021 DAAEAVEK

-3038 PAAKRVKEANRE
+3038 PTAKRVKEDHRE
-3050 KVQEALDAYNE
+3050 KVQEALDAFNM
-3061 LTAEQKDLVTAKN
+3061 LTEDQKKLVTAKN

-3129 DFDESI
+3129 DFDESV

>member
-13 VMVLGMLP
+13 VMVLGMFP
-21 TVAFAADTAAT
+21 TVAFAAETAAPIT
-32 RISTEDEFVT
+32 TAEEFAA
-42 MEAGGNYI
+42 MDAGGNYI
-50 LDTDITITKPHKG
+50 LKQDITITKPHSG

-71 NGNTITLSG
+71 NGHTITLSG

-137 TSPVGGIVGG
+137 TNPVGGIVGG

-203 GIVGHNGGKTQGNAS
+203 GIVGHNGASKQGVAS
-218 PVVVQNC
+218 QVTVQNC

-237 TNPGYAI
+237 TNDGYAI

-260 GVAEKLCCVEGTNCA
+260 GVAEALCKVDGTNCA

-282 KEAAFAA
+282 KSADFAA
-289 LLGSGFMTKA
+289 LLGDGFMAKA
-299 GSYPVLS
+299 GSYPTLA
-306 WETPTASKTFHIT
+306 WEVPTASKTFHIT
-319 PAAATLTVL
+319 PAAATLTVM

-343 VSLPAGTYTYTVCCA
+343 VALPAGTYTYTVSCA

-395 VSLTVTKSPAAA
+395 VSLTVTKNPASAL
-407 TVTIKDAAG
+407 VTIKDAAG

-455 AGTLAIELP
+455 AGALTIDLP
-464 KVESLEVTTPATK
+464 KVDSLTVDTTNAKT
-477 LTYFQNEKLKT
+477 TYFQNEKLKT

-503 EISAADFE
+503 EISAADFAA
-511 DKGVTAAFDS
+511 KGVTAAFDS

-540 QVEIQGR
+540 QVTIQGR

-564 NSSYTGKDEE
+564 NSSYTGNDEEE

-612 FWYKTDSEWNCDYL
+612 FQYKTESEANFDYMF
-626 VLGSYAYGATK
+626 VGSSSYTK
-637 YTQTKWTQVSFSLQ
+637 YNKTVWTKESFSLQ
-651 PGKEQLLTF
+651 PGEELKLTYK
-660 RKDYSGDTGKDCVWL
+660 KDGSGDTGKDCVWL

-689 TVPSDASLTLKDAAG
+689 TVPSDASLTLKDEAG
-704 KAVTGTNGKYTVPAG
+704 TTVTGTNGKYTVTPG
-719 DYTYEASAFGYE
+719 TYTYEASAFGYE

-793 NTTTLPDGSY
+793 NTTTLPAGEY

-821 SGSAVTETKT
+821 SGSAVTEKKE

-837 FADFFEDC
+837 FSDFFADC
-845 EGVTAANDTSNPWT
+845 KGITATNHERRPWKAVKDEAN
-859 PVKSESGNYLTSL
+859 GNYLTTESV
-872 ATGYS
+872 ATGFGS
-877 TQKLTITATDDVQL
+877 SDKTTILFEAADNVRL
-891 SFDVLPNV
+891 SFDVVPYCYGSSNRFV
-899 YTGNYILKV
+899 IYKNN
-908 FKSSSST
+908 KSVKTYDRSDKWES
-915 VIKEFQNSKEW
+915 
-926 QTYSIN
+926 YSID
-932 LASGETLRLEYKL
+932 LLTGDTLLLEYT
-945 PYYSGY
+945 PHGSTYYTR
-951 YVYLKNFKTEKLA
+951 LKNFKTEQLA
-964 TVNFT
+964 KVNFT

-991 SGASSVALPAGTYT
+991 SGASSIVLPAGTYT

-1028 NITVPALKELKNATV
+1028 NITVPALTELKNATV

-1050 EGCEKP
+1050 EDCEKP
-1056 YTVMICKGSEIVYN
+1056 YTVVICKGGEIVYN

-1119 KPVFEDFFAACDG
+1119 KPVFEDFFAKCDG
-1132 ITAQNDAVYPYK
+1132 IIAANSNVYPYK
-1144 AVKDAS
+1144 AVKDAA
-1150 GNYLVTE
+1150 GDYLISDS
-1157 GVRNSGK
+1157 VRNYGK

-1173 ALRLCFSYY
+1173 ALRLYFSYY
-1182 ATSDEYYPFA
+1182 GSTTSDEDCPFV

-1205 ETTWKTFTTDLAAGD
+1205 ETTWKPFATDLAAGD

-1226 EQPYVYGDASNI
+1226 EQPYVYGGGESPYL
-1238 FVKLKDFRTEALSK
+1238 KLKDFRTEALSK
-1252 VTFTLGMEGTVI
+1252 VTFTLGTEGTVI

-1275 PDKDGS
+1275 PDKDGG

-1302 NVSFTVGG
+1302 NVAFPVEG
-1310 ENKNIHVEVLQPM
+1310 ENKAIHVEVLQPM

-1329 FQTDPADA
+1329 FQTDPVDA

-1344 AQGAQMANE
+1344 TQGAQTAN
-1353 DGSYTLVEG
+1353 DNGTFTLVQG

-1404 KTEPDKSAD
+1404 KTEPKKSAD

-1433 GSTALNAALT
+1433 GRTALNAALT

-1450 KTWPGIGTTYP
+1450 KTWPGIGTVSNQYTGTFDGKY
-1461 ENYYVGV
+1461 
-1468 FNGNGH
+1468 FM
-1474 TVSGLAG
+1474 VSGLAG
-1481 TSGLFGALGK
+1481 SKGLFDFVGAC
-1491 DGVGTVKNLVINGA
+1491 VIKNLTVSGA
-1505 ISNSAYSNMGLLANV
+1505 IKEGANMGLLADV
-1520 NAGVIENCFVFGSV
+1520 SAGTVENCFTTGSLHRI
-1534 TKGNPSGTTG
+1534 SSYGTTG
-1544 GMVGRG
+1544 GLIGRADAG
-1550 ASGSVI
+1550 TVI
-1556 RNSGSAATV
+1556 RNCGSAA
-1565 KVTVTPTN
+1565 N
-1573 VNLYLGGLVGDF
+1573 VSCSMKSLNAELNMGGLVGNL
-1585 YGTMENCYATGNVI
+1585 YGTVENSYATGTVKVEAGSGYTAVGGFI
-1599 STTEKP
+1599 GQTK
-1605 NNTGIGGLV
+1605 NTAAI
-1614 GQMET
+1614 T
-1619 SAVIRN
+1619 N

-1631 VSGSEGGFG
+1631 VTGSAGGALG
-1640 AFVGVNKGAISGSY
+1640 AFVGVNSGSISGSY

-1664 ATGSADGLTAM
+1664 AAGSADGLTAM

-1710 WLGGKEAELTEDEKA
+1710 WQGGKEAELTEDEKA
-1725 VTLDVRALVLKDAN
+1725 VTLDVRALVLKDAK

-1770 IRDSW
+1770 IRDDW

-1799 KEAEYLEV
+1799 KEAEYLEEN
-1807 YGEQIDLS
+1807 GEQIDLS

-1826 GIYHIKSQAQLV
+1826 GIYHIKTQAQLA

-1914 SAKDAFVQ
+1914 AAKDAFVQ
-1922 PVQIRGHETVMD
+1922 PVQIRGHETAMD

-1981 EGGAD
+1981 EGGTD

-2017 VEKAQELMQKAL
+2017 VEKAQELMQRAL

-2112 PATTFDLWLI
+2112 PATTFELRMV
-2122 TLFDN
+2122 TLFDE
-2127 NLDDY
+2127 NLDPY
-2132 TLDAMMSQADDETS
+2132 TISAMMSSSGDNVS

-2216 YDYSQMQKFESLTPD
+2216 YDYSQMQKLESLTPD

-2243 RPLPGKPAAEAK
+2243 RPLPGQPAVEAK

-2264 KVNGNSTP
+2264 KVNGKSTP
-2272 GKVLGETT
+2272 GKVLGETI

-2320 KHITTDLHPFYKI
+2320 NHITTDLHPFYKI

-2344 TLDQVKNVE
+2344 TLGQVKNVE
-2353 GIYTDDHPGYDPMAS
+2353 GIYTDDYPGYDPMAS

-2388 LLLTQPEYNTEVTI
+2388 LLLTQPEYNTKVTI

-2415 EKFVEDAE
+2415 EKFVKDAE

-2434 FYKHEVSTTVKVDGT
+2434 FYKHEVSTTVKVDGKQNI
-2449 TGVDEPEK
+2449 DEPEK

-2463 IGVTVI
+2463 IGVEVI
-2469 VDGRDVDGFVSNKEN
+2469 VDGHEVDGFVSNKEN
-2484 PYAFEGKDTG
+2484 AYAFEGKDTG

-2695 LYEGMEPEL
+2695 LYEGMEPKL

-2726 EKAAKKVSDLIASK
+2726 ERAAKKVSDLIASK
-2740 LTGEPESMGL
+2740 LTGEPDGMGL
-2750 GDRRTITSVETAY
+2750 NDRRTITSVETAY

-2775 EAEKVTLDAF
+2775 EAEKATLDAF

-2797 QMKLDEKA
+2797 EMKANEKA

-2841 YDQKKL
+2841 DDQKKL

-2901 IHAAREAYNALE
+2901 IHAAREAYNDLG

-2918 IVGKDNLKRLT
+2918 IVGKDNLKLLT
-2929 NAEKALKKAVSQDT
+2929 NTEKALKKAVSQDK
-2943 KDQKAADKVAQK
+2943 KDQKAADKV
-2955 IAKLP
+2955 IAKIEKLP
-2960 EPANVSGKNERAI
+2960 AAEDVIVKNKSAI
-2973 KAARKAYMALKND
+2973 SAARKAYDKLNE
-2986 NAKAYADSATY
+2986 NAKKYADDSAE
-2997 VLEDGTSKSYMEK
+2997 VIAK
-3010 LAECETVLEKA
+3010 LADCEEALTQA
-3021 IDDEAAAEAVEK
+3021 IEDEDAAEAVEK

-3038 PAAKRVKEANRE
+3038 PTAKRVKEEHRE

-3061 LTAEQKDLVTAKN
+3061 LTAEQKELVTAKN

-3129 DFDESI
+3129 DFDESV

>member
-32 RISTEDEFVT
+32 RISTEAEFVA

-50 LDTDITITKPHKG
+50 LDTDITITKPHSG

-71 NGNTITLSG
+71 NGYTITLSG

-203 GIVGHNGGKTQGNAS
+203 GIVGHNGASKQGVAS
-218 PVVVQNC
+218 QVTVQNC

-237 TNPGYAI
+237 TNDGYAI

-260 GVAEKLCCVEGTNCA
+260 GVAETLCKVDGTNCA

-282 KEAAFAA
+282 KSADFAK
-289 LLGSGFMTKA
+289 LLGDGFMAKA
-299 GSYPVLS
+299 GSYPTLA
-306 WETPTASKTFHIT
+306 WEVPTASKTFHIT

-343 VSLPAGTYTYTVCCA
+343 VALPAGTYTYTVSCA

-368 TVSEKEANDGATLSA
+368 TVSEKEANDGATLSE

-388 NEDASAW
+388 DEDDTAW
-395 VSLTVTKSPAAA
+395 VSLTVTKNPASAL
-407 TVTIKDAAG
+407 VTIKDAAG

-455 AGTLAIELP
+455 AGTLTIDLP
-464 KVESLEVTTPATK
+464 KVDSLTVDTTNAKT
-477 LTYFQNEKLKT
+477 TYFQNEKLKT

-503 EISAADFE
+503 EISAADFAA
-511 DKGVTAAFDS
+511 KGVTAAFDS

-564 NSSYTGKDEE
+564 NSSYTGNDEEE

-612 FWYKTDSEWNCDYL
+612 FQYKTESEANFDYMF
-626 VLGSYAYGATK
+626 VGSSSYTK
-637 YTQTKWTQVSFSLQ
+637 YNKTVWTKESFSLQ
-651 PGKEQLLTF
+651 PGEELKLTYK
-660 RKDYSGDTGKDCVWL
+660 KDGSGDTGKDCVWL

-689 TVPSDASLTLKDAAG
+689 TVPSDASLTLKDEAG
-704 KAVTGTNGKYTVPAG
+704 TTVTGTNGKYTVTPG
-719 DYTYEASAFGYE
+719 TYTYEASAFGYE

-793 NTTTLPDGSY
+793 NTTTLPAGEY

-812 DDVTGSFTV
+812 DDVTGSFKV
-821 SGSAVTETKT
+821 EGKAVTETKT

-837 FADFFEDC
+837 FSDFFADC
-845 EGVTAANDTSNPWT
+845 KGITATNHERRPWKAVKDEAN
-859 PVKSESGNYLTSL
+859 GNYLTTESV
-872 ATGYS
+872 ATGFS
-877 TQKLTITATDDVQL
+877 SSDKTTILFEAADNVRL
-891 SFDVLPNV
+891 SFDVVPYCYGSSDRFVIYKN
-899 YTGNYILKV
+899 N
-908 FKSSSST
+908 KSVKTYDRSDKWES
-915 VIKEFQNSKEW
+915 
-926 QTYSIN
+926 YSID
-932 LASGETLRLEYKL
+932 LLTGDTLLLEYT
-945 PYYSGY
+945 PHGTTYYTR
-951 YVYLKNFKTEKLA
+951 LKNFKTEQLA
-964 TVNFT
+964 KVNFT
-969 LGTEG
+969 LGTAG

-991 SGASSVALPAGTYT
+991 NGASSIVLPAGTYT
-1005 YTASKFGCKD
+1005 YTASKFGCED
-1015 ETGEFTVVGGETK
+1015 ATGEFTVAGGETK
-1028 NITVPALKELKNATV
+1028 SLTVPALKELKNATV

-1050 EGCEKP
+1050 EDCQKP
-1056 YTVMICKGSEIVYN
+1056 YTVVIRKGGEIVYN
-1070 ETIAEDAAESCALPV
+1070 ETIAEDAAESCTLPV

-1119 KPVFEDFFAACDG
+1119 KPVFEDFFAKCDG
-1132 ITAQNDAVYPYK
+1132 IIAANSNVYPYK
-1144 AVKDAS
+1144 AVKDAA
-1150 GNYLVTE
+1150 GDYLISDS
-1157 GVRNSGK
+1157 VRNYGK

-1173 ALRLCFSYY
+1173 ALRLYFSYY
-1182 ATSDEYYPFA
+1182 GSTTSDEDCPFV

-1205 ETTWKTFTTDLAAGD
+1205 ETTWKTFATDLAAGD

-1226 EQPYVYGDASNI
+1226 EQPYVYGGGESPYH
-1238 FVKLKDFRTEALSK
+1238 VKLKDFRTEALSK
-1252 VTFTLGMEGTVI
+1252 VTFTLGTEGTVI

-1275 PDKDGS
+1275 PDMDGS

-1310 ENKNIHVEVLQPM
+1310 EDKNIHVEVLQPM

-1329 FQTDPADA
+1329 FQTDPVDA

-1344 AQGAQMANE
+1344 AQGAQTANE

-1376 KSGAITVSGDETI
+1376 KSGAITVSGNETI

-1418 SSAAELAWFADAVNG
+1418 SSAAELAWFADAVNN

-1450 KTWPGIGTTYP
+1450 KTWPGIGTASNKYTGTFDGKY
-1461 ENYYVGV
+1461 
-1468 FNGNGH
+1468 FM
-1474 TVSGLAG
+1474 VSGLAG
-1481 TSGLFGALGK
+1481 SKGLFDFVGAC
-1491 DGVGTVKNLVINGA
+1491 VIKNLTVSGA
-1505 ISNSAYSNMGLLANV
+1505 IKEGTNMGLLADV
-1520 NAGVIENCFVFGSV
+1520 SAGTVENCFTTGSLHRI
-1534 TKGNPSGTTG
+1534 NSYGTTG
-1544 GMVGRG
+1544 GLIGRADAG
-1550 ASGSVI
+1550 TAI
-1556 RNSGSAATV
+1556 RNCGSAA
-1565 KVTVTPTN
+1565 N
-1573 VNLYLGGLVGDF
+1573 VSCSMKSLKAELNMGGLVGNL
-1585 YGTMENCYATGNVI
+1585 YGTVENSYATGTVKVEAGSGYTAVGGFI
-1599 STTEKP
+1599 GQTK
-1605 NNTGIGGLV
+1605 NTAAI
-1614 GQMET
+1614 T
-1619 SAVIRN
+1619 N

-1631 VSGSEGGFG
+1631 VTGSAGGALG
-1640 AFVGVNKGAISGSY
+1640 AFVGVNSGSISGSY

-1710 WLGGKEAELTEDEKA
+1710 WQGGKEAELTEDEKA
-1725 VTLDVRALVLKDAN
+1725 VTLDVRALVLKDAK

-1922 PVQIRGHETVMD
+1922 PVQICGHETAMD
-1934 AVSYWLYDNG
+1934 AVSYWLYNNG

-1981 EGGAD
+1981 EGGTD

-2056 MVVDGE
+2056 MVVEGK
-2062 VSEMLVAPRTV
+2062 VSQKLVAPQTV
-2073 TVDGVAVR
+2073 TVDGVTVQ
-2081 VGFSVNPSDAV
+2081 VGFTALPYNAV
-2092 TYEFTD
+2092 TYEFVKDTNRLE
-2098 SQINISPRRPSQGK
+2098 ITPRRPAMGQ

-2146 TLQLQNAFRITVK
+2146 TLKLQNAFRITVK

-2216 YDYSQMQKFESLTPD
+2216 YDYSQMQKLESLTPD

-2243 RPLPGKPAAEAK
+2243 RPLPGQPAVEAK

-2264 KVNGNSTP
+2264 KVNGKSTP
-2272 GKVLGETT
+2272 GKVLGETI

-2320 KHITTDLHPFYKI
+2320 NHITTDLHPFYKI

-2344 TLDQVKNVE
+2344 TLGQVKNVE
-2353 GIYTDDHPGYDPMAS
+2353 GIYTDDYPGYDPMAS

-2388 LLLTQPEYNTEVTI
+2388 LLLTQPEYNTKVTI

-2415 EKFVEDAE
+2415 EKFVKDAE

-2434 FYKHEVSTTVKVDGT
+2434 FYKHEVSTTVKVDGKQNI
-2449 TGVDEPEK
+2449 DEPEK

-2518 GYYGGYIAAITDPNG
+2518 GYYGGYIAAITDPKG

-2567 GDKIYFYY
+2567 GDEIYFYY
-2575 TVNYYLELDENSDE
+2575 TVNYYLELDKNSDE

-2598 DVANKIQA
+2598 DVANKIHA

-2645 VAQKLLDAEAKLA
+2645 VAQKLFDAEAKLA

-2704 KKLVTKEES
+2704 KKLVTKEER
-2713 RKLTAARKSLAAN
+2713 RKLTAARKSLATN
-2726 EKAAKKVSDLIASK
+2726 ERAAKKVSDLIASK
-2740 LTGEPESMGL
+2740 LTGEPDGMGL
-2750 GDRRTITSVETAY
+2750 NDRRTITSVETAY
-2763 NKLTDAQKTFIS
+2763 NKLTDAQKTFIP
-2775 EAEKVTLDAF
+2775 EAEKATLDAF
-2785 TARRDYLDANEA
+2785 TARRDYLNANEA
-2797 QMKLDEKA
+2797 EMKANEKA

-2812 IKALPKSERVDYTDK
+2812 IKALPKAERVDYTDK
-2827 AEIEKARAAYDELT
+2827 AEIEKARTAYNELT
-2841 YDQKKL
+2841 DDQKKL

-2890 YDHDDKSDEAE
+2890 YNHDDKTDADE
-2901 IHAAREAYNALE
+2901 IDAAREAYNNLG

-2918 IVGKDNLKRLT
+2918 IVGKDNLKLLT

-2943 KDQKAADKVAQK
+2943 KDQKAAAKV
-2955 IAKLP
+2955 IAKIEKLP
-2960 EPANVSGKNERAI
+2960 AAEDVIVKNKSAI
-2973 KAARKAYMALKND
+2973 SAARKAYDRLNE
-2986 NAKAYADSATY
+2986 NAKKYADDSAE
-2997 VLEDGTSKSYMEK
+2997 VIAK
-3010 LAECETVLEKA
+3010 LADCEEALTQA
-3021 IDDEAAAEAVEK
+3021 IEDEDAAEAVEK

-3038 PAAKRVKEANRE
+3038 PTAKRVKEEHRE

-3061 LTAEQKDLVTAKN
+3061 LTAEQKELVTAKN

-3129 DFDESI
+3129 DFDESV

>member
-21 TVAFAADTAAT
+21 TVAFAADTPTEITSAEEFAT
-32 RISTEDEFVT
+32 MD
-42 MEAGGNYI
+42 AGGNYI
-50 LDTDITITKPHKG
+50 LKGDITITAPYAK
-63 DFQGHFDG
+63 DFTGTFNG
-71 NGNTITLSG
+71 GGNTITLNITGVSAANVGAFSVLRSG
-80 MTSSPFGIVN
+80 AVV
-90 GPSTIENLKVAG
+90 ENLM
-102 SVTGTSYLAGI
+102 TDGTITAPAYNNVGGI
-113 AGMAN
+113 AGQAS
-118 TADGEI
+118 AA
-124 KIINCMNTADITG
+124 TADIIIRNCKNAAAISG
-137 TSPVGGIVGG
+137 KQSVGGIVGYVPKNND
-147 CTSSANTL
+147 TSGVKMEGLANT
-155 TIQGC
+155 
-160 ANLGDITGSGNKVGG
+160 GDLSGTRNVGG
-175 IIGVAQYAAHKIVDC
+175 IIGNLEGPAHSLTNA
-190 YNQGKITG
+190 YNHGNMTASG
-198 FNNYA
+198 SGAA
-203 GIVGHNGGKTQGNAS
+203 GICGRAANGFTLS
-218 PVVVQNC
+218 NC
-225 YSTGAIEKYGTS
+225 YTTGTLTKSDGALISAGSSYNTAVAE
-237 TNPGYAI
+237 TNC
-244 VGGGTGANTT
+244 
-254 NSYALT
+254 YALEGCGT
-260 GVAEKLCCVEGTNCA
+260 EKLNYQYGINATA
-275 FKTDAEM
+275 SSFKTEEEM
-282 KEAAFAA
+282 KAADFAA
-289 LLGSGFMTKA
+289 LLGDGFMA
-299 GSYPVLS
+299 VPNDYPNLS
-306 WETPTASKTFHIT
+306 WEIPSAALTAALDNADAVF
-319 PAAATLTVL
+319 TLT
-328 KGSETAYSGT
+328 KGGETYYSGEGKSHNVALPEGEYAWTAACEGYFPQNGTISVSKSDAETAKPLSVNVTFVPDPNAPTVTSISVKEGSYKTDYKQGDKLDDKLTLVLHYSDGT
-338 GAEQT
+338 TKEVSKGYTITGFLTEEPAEALELT
-343 VSLPAGTYTYTVCCA
+343 VTY
-358 GYETKNGDAF
+358 EKNGQTFTAKF
-368 TVSEKEANDGATLSA
+368 TVS
-383 VTVSL
+383 
-388 NEDASAW
+388 
-395 VSLTVTKSPAAA
+395 
-407 TVTIKDAAG
+407 
-416 NTVAETNGSYKL
+416 VAET
-428 LKDGAYTYT
+428 
-437 ATTTEEGYEDA
+437 
-448 AGSVDPT
+448 P
-455 AGTLAIELP
+455 
-464 KVESLEVTTPATK
+464 
-477 LTYFQNEKLKT
+477 
-488 DGLVLT
+488 
-494 VHYTNADDK
+494 
-503 EISAADFE
+503 
-511 DKGVTAAFDS
+511 
-521 SKEGT
+521 
-526 ADVLLSYKG
+526 DVLKA
-535 KSVSY
+535 
-540 QVEIQGR
+540 
-547 PDVFQ
+547 
-552 QLRPYATITYGH
+552 LRPYAEISFGH
-564 NSSYTGKDEE
+564 NDSYKGEAGKE
-574 FAYDEEEGALQSKS
+574 FVYDNDEGALQSKS

-595 VWVSIKLNEN
+595 VWVSIKLKDD

-612 FWYKTDSEWNCDYL
+612 FWYKTDSESNFDYL
-626 VLGSYAYGATK
+626 LLGSYAYSATK
-637 YTQTKWTQVSFSLQ
+637 YNKTEWTQVSFSLQ

-660 RKDYSGDTGKDCVWL
+660 RKDSSGDTGKDCVWL

-689 TVPSDASLTLKDAAG
+689 TVPSDASLTLKDEAG
-704 KAVTGTNGKYTVPAG
+704 TTVTATNGKYTVTPG
-719 DYTYEASAFGYE
+719 TYTYEASAFGYE

-786 VRTLKGE
+786 VRTLEGE
-793 NTTTLPDGSY
+793 NTTTLPAGEY

-837 FADFFEDC
+837 FSDFFADC
-845 EGVTAANDTSNPWT
+845 KGITATNHERRPWKAVKDEAN
-859 PVKSESGNYLTSL
+859 GNYLTTESV
-872 ATGYS
+872 ATGFGS
-877 TQKLTITATDDVQL
+877 SDKTTILFEAADNVRL
-891 SFDVLPNV
+891 SFDVVPYCYGSSNRFV
-899 YTGNYILKV
+899 IYKNN
-908 FKSSSST
+908 KSVKTYDRSDKWES
-915 VIKEFQNSKEW
+915 
-926 QTYSIN
+926 YSID
-932 LASGETLRLEYKL
+932 LLTGDTLLLEYT
-945 PYYSGY
+945 PHGSTYYTR
-951 YVYLKNFKTEKLA
+951 LKNFKTEQLA
-964 TVNFT
+964 KVNFT
-969 LGTEG
+969 LGTAG

-991 SGASSVALPAGTYT
+991 NGASSIVLPAGTYT
-1005 YTASKFGCKD
+1005 YTASKFGCED
-1015 ETGEFTVVGGETK
+1015 ATGEFTVAGGETK
-1028 NITVPALKELKNATV
+1028 NITVPALTELKNATV

-1050 EGCEKP
+1050 EDCKKP
-1056 YTVMICKGSEIVYN
+1056 YTVVICKSGEIVYN
-1070 ETIAEDAAESCALPV
+1070 ETISEDAAESCTLPV

-1119 KPVFEDFFAACDG
+1119 KPVFEDFFAKCDG
-1132 ITAQNDAVYPYK
+1132 IIAANSNVYPYK
-1144 AVKDAS
+1144 AVKDAA
-1150 GNYLVTE
+1150 GDYLISDS
-1157 GVRNSGK
+1157 VRNYGK

-1173 ALRLCFSYY
+1173 ALRLYFSYY
-1182 ATSDEYYPFA
+1182 ATSDEDCPFV
-1192 VKNGTKTLLEAYD
+1192 VKNGTKTLLEAYG
-1205 ETTWKTFTTDLAAGD
+1205 ETTWKTFATDLAAGD

-1226 EQPYVYGDASNI
+1226 EQPYVYGGGESPYH
-1238 FVKLKDFRTEALSK
+1238 VKLKDFRTEALSK
-1252 VTFTLGMEGTVI
+1252 VTFTLGTEGTVI

-1302 NVSFTVGG
+1302 NVAFPVEG
-1310 ENKNIHVEVLQPM
+1310 ENK
-1323 PSAAIT
+1323 AIT
-1329 FQTDPADA
+1329 VAALELLPTGKITFNVEPEGA

-1344 AQGAQMANE
+1344 AQGAQTAND
-1353 DGSYTLVEG
+1353 DGTYTLVEG

-1404 KTEPDKSAD
+1404 KTEPKKSAD

-1433 GSTALNAALT
+1433 GRMALNAALT

-1450 KTWPGIGTTYP
+1450 KTWPGIGTVSNQYTGTFDGKY
-1461 ENYYVGV
+1461 
-1468 FNGNGH
+1468 FM
-1474 TVSGLAG
+1474 VSGLAG
-1481 TSGLFGALGK
+1481 SKGLFDFVGAC
-1491 DGVGTVKNLVINGA
+1491 VIKNLTVSGA
-1505 ISNSAYSNMGLLANV
+1505 IKEGTNMGLLADV
-1520 NAGVIENCFVFGSV
+1520 SAGTVENCFTTGSLHRI
-1534 TKGNPSGTTG
+1534 NSYGTTG
-1544 GMVGRG
+1544 GLIGRADAG
-1550 ASGSVI
+1550 TVI
-1556 RNSGSAATV
+1556 RNCGSAA
-1565 KVTVTPTN
+1565 N
-1573 VNLYLGGLVGDF
+1573 VSCSMKSLNAELNMGGLVGNL
-1585 YGTMENCYATGNVI
+1585 YGTVENSYATGTVKVEAGSGYTAVGGFI
-1599 STTEKP
+1599 GQTK
-1605 NNTGIGGLV
+1605 NTAAI
-1614 GQMET
+1614 T
-1619 SAVIRN
+1619 N

-1631 VSGSEGGFG
+1631 VTGSAGGALG
-1640 AFVGVNKGAISGSY
+1640 AFVGVNSGSISGSY

-1748 AQVQEETD
+1748 AQVQAETD

-1770 IRDSW
+1770 IRDGW

-1807 YGEQIDLS
+1807 HGEQIDLS

-1863 AVTLPEADTIT
+1863 AVTRPEADTIT

-1944 YDDSIEVEFVSAGT
+1944 YDNSIEVEFVSAGT
-1958 LATTSVTGHSY
+1958 LTTTSVTDHSY

-2056 MVVDGE
+2056 MVVEGK
-2062 VSEMLVAPRTV
+2062 VSQKLVAPQTV
-2073 TVDGVAVR
+2073 TVDGVTVQI
-2081 VGFSVNPSDAV
+2081 GFTALPYNAV
-2092 TYEFTD
+2092 TYEFVKDTNRLE
-2098 SQINISPRRPSQGK
+2098 ITPRRPAMGQ

-2146 TLQLQNAFRITVK
+2146 TLKLQNAFRITVK

-2216 YDYSQMQKFESLTPD
+2216 YDYSQMQKLESLTPD

-2243 RPLPGKPAAEAK
+2243 RPLPGQPAVEAK

-2264 KVNGNSTP
+2264 KVNGKSTP

-2353 GIYTDDHPGYDPMAS
+2353 GIYTDDYPGYDPMAS

-2377 SSRRTIIKYEN
+2377 SSRRNIIKYEN

-2415 EKFVEDAE
+2415 EKFVKDAE
-2423 TPDGAYEQFAT
+2423 TPNGAYEQFAT

-2449 TGVDEPEK
+2449 TGVDEPQK

-2598 DVANKIQA
+2598 DVANKIHA

-2630 NDLDAGIREAMLDPQ
+2630 NDLDAGIREAMLNPQ
-2645 VAQKLLDAEAKLA
+2645 VAQKLFDAEAKLA

-2704 KKLVTKEES
+2704 KKLVTKEER
-2713 RKLTAARKSLAAN
+2713 RKLTVARKSLATN
-2726 EKAAKKVSDLIASK
+2726 ERAAKKVSDLIASK

-2763 NKLTDAQKTFIS
+2763 NKMTDAQKTFIS
-2775 EAEKVTLDAF
+2775 EAEKATLDAF

-2797 QMKLDEKA
+2797 EMKANEKA

-2812 IKALPKSERVDYTDK
+2812 IKALPKAERVDYTDK
-2827 AEIEKARAAYDELT
+2827 AEIEKARAAYNELT
-2841 YDQKKL
+2841 DDQKKL

-2855 AAEAALRKALDD
+2855 AAEAALEKALEEVADD
-2867 VAADKSAAEIVIE
+2867 QSAAEIVIK
-2880 MIQALPETVV
+2880 MIQDLPNPVV
-2890 YDHDDKSDEAE
+2890 YNHDDKTDADE
-2901 IHAAREAYNALE
+2901 IGAARAAYNDLG

-2918 IVGKDNLKRLT
+2918 IVGKDNLKLLT
-2929 NAEKALKKAVSQDT
+2929 NTEKALKKLVSQDM
-2943 KDQKAADKVAQK
+2943 KDEKAAAKV
-2955 IAKLP
+2955 IAKIEKLP
-2960 EPANVSGKNERAI
+2960 AAEDVIVKNKSAI
-2973 KAARKAYMALKND
+2973 SAARKAYDKLNE
-2986 NAKAYADSATY
+2986 NAKKYADDSAEVIAKLTDCEAA
-2997 VLEDGTSKSYMEK
+2997 LTQAIEDE
-3010 LAECETVLEKA
+3010 
-3021 IDDEAAAEAVEK
+3021 DAAEAVEK

-3038 PAAKRVKEANRE
+3038 PTAKRVKEDHRE
-3050 KVQEALDAYNE
+3050 KVQEALDAFNM
-3061 LTAEQKDLVTAKN
+3061 LTEDQKKLVTAKN

-3129 DFDESI
+3129 DFDESV

>member
-32 RISTEDEFVT
+32 RISTEAEFVA

-50 LDTDITITKPHKG
+50 LDTDITITKPHSG

-71 NGNTITLSG
+71 NGHTITLSG

-203 GIVGHNGGKTQGNAS
+203 GIVGHNGGRTQGVAS
-218 PVVVQNC
+218 QVTVQNC

-237 TNPGYAI
+237 TNAGYAL

-260 GVAEKLCCVEGTNCA
+260 GVAEKLCYVEGTNCA

-289 LLGSGFMTKA
+289 LLGDGFMAKA
-299 GSYPVLS
+299 GSYPTLA
-306 WETPTASKTFHIT
+306 WEVPTASKTFHIT

-343 VSLPAGTYTYTVCCA
+343 VSLPAGTYTYTVSCA

-368 TVSEKEANDGATLSA
+368 TVSEKEANDGATLSE

-388 NEDASAW
+388 DEDDTAW
-395 VSLTVTKSPAAA
+395 VSLTVTKNPASAL
-407 TVTIKDAAG
+407 VTIKDAAG

-455 AGTLAIELP
+455 AGTLTIDLP
-464 KVESLEVTTPATK
+464 KVDSLTVDTTNAKT
-477 LTYFQNEKLKT
+477 TYFQNEKLKT

-503 EISAADFE
+503 EISAADFAA
-511 DKGVTAAFDS
+511 KGVTAAFDS

-564 NSSYTGKDEE
+564 NSSYTGNDEEE

-588 QGMGNSQ
+588 QGMGNSE
-595 VWVSIKLNEN
+595 VWVSIKLKDD

-612 FWYKTDSEWNCDYL
+612 FSYKTDSESNYDYL
-626 VLGSYAYGATK
+626 VLGRYAYGATK
-637 YTQTKWTQVSFSLQ
+637 YNQTKWTQVSFSLQ

-660 RKDYSGDTGKDCVWL
+660 RKDSSGNNGKDCVWL
-675 KDFTFERLY
+675 KDFVFAQLY
-684 TIELT
+684 ALELT
-689 TVPSDASLTLKDAAG
+689 TVPADANVTLKDAAG
-704 KAVTGTNGKYTVPAG
+704 KTVTGTNGKYTVTPG
-719 DYTYEASAFGYE
+719 TYTYKASAFGYE

-793 NTTTLPDGSY
+793 NTTTLPAGEY

-837 FADFFEDC
+837 FSDFFEDC
-845 EGVTAANDTSNPWT
+845 EGVAVKNDTSNPWT
-859 PVKSESGNYLTSL
+859 PVKDEASNYLKSTTSS
-872 ATGYS
+872 YK
-877 TQKLTITATDDVQL
+877 TQTIAFTVTENVSL
-891 SFDVLPNV
+891 SFDVLPYV
-899 YTGNYILKV
+899 YTGNYVLKV
-908 FKSSSST
+908 IKNNAST
-915 VIKEFQNSKEW
+915 ATKEFQNSKEW
-926 QTYSIN
+926 EHYSIDLNAGDTLTLKYQTYYN
-932 LASGETLRLEYKL
+932 AST
-945 PYYSGY
+945 Y
-951 YVYLKNFKTEKLA
+951 YVYLKNFKTVKLA

-969 LGTEG
+969 LGTE
-974 ASLVF
+974 AATLVF
-979 TNKETGATYEPA
+979 TNKETNETYEPA

-1015 ETGEFTVVGGETK
+1015 ETGEFTVAGGETK
-1028 NITVPALKELKNATV
+1028 NITVPALTELKNATV

-1050 EGCEKP
+1050 EDCEKP
-1056 YTVMICKGSEIVYN
+1056 YTVVICKGSEIVYN
-1070 ETIAEDAAESCALPV
+1070 ETIAEDAAESCTLPV

-1132 ITAQNDAVYPYK
+1132 IIAANSNVYPYK
-1144 AVKDAS
+1144 AVKDAA
-1150 GNYLVTE
+1150 GDYLISDS
-1157 GVRNSGK
+1157 VRNYGK

-1173 ALRLCFSYY
+1173 ALRLYFSYY
-1182 ATSDEYYPFA
+1182 GSTTSDEDCPFV

-1205 ETTWKTFTTDLAAGD
+1205 ETTWKTFATDLAAGD

-1252 VTFTLGMEGTVI
+1252 VTFTLGTEGTVI

-1302 NVSFTVGG
+1302 NVSFPVEG
-1310 ENKNIHVEVLQPM
+1310 ENK
-1323 PSAAIT
+1323 AIT
-1329 FQTDPADA
+1329 VAALELLSTGKITFNVEPEGA

-1389 TVKLTYAGIGWDGTT
+1389 TVKLTYAGIGWDGAT
-1404 KTEPDKSAD
+1404 KTEPKKSAD

-1433 GSTALNAALT
+1433 GRMALNAALT

-1450 KTWPGIGTTYP
+1450 KTWPGIGTASNQYTGTFDGKY
-1461 ENYYVGV
+1461 
-1468 FNGNGH
+1468 FM
-1474 TVSGLAG
+1474 VSGLAG
-1481 TSGLFGALGK
+1481 SKGLF
-1491 DGVGTVKNLVINGA
+1491 DFVGGCVIKNLTVSGA
-1505 ISNSAYSNMGLLANV
+1505 IKEGTNMGLLADV
-1520 NAGVIENCFVFGSV
+1520 SAGTVENCFTTGSLHRI
-1534 TKGNPSGTTG
+1534 NSYGTTG
-1544 GMVGRG
+1544 GLIGRADAG
-1550 ASGSVI
+1550 TVI
-1556 RNSGSAATV
+1556 RNCGSAA
-1565 KVTVTPTN
+1565 N
-1573 VNLYLGGLVGDF
+1573 VSCSMKSLNAELNMGGLVGNL
-1585 YGTMENCYATGNVI
+1585 YGTVENSYATGTVKVEAGSGYTAVGGFI
-1599 STTEKP
+1599 GQTK
-1605 NNTGIGGLV
+1605 NTAAI
-1614 GQMET
+1614 T
-1619 SAVIRN
+1619 N

-1631 VSGSEGGFG
+1631 VTGSAGGALG
-1640 AFVGVNKGAISGSY
+1640 AFVGVNSGSISGSY

-1675 TKAVM
+1675 TQAVM

-1725 VTLDVRALVLKDAN
+1725 VTLDVRALVLKDAK

-1922 PVQIRGHETVMD
+1922 PVQIRGHETAMD
-1934 AVSYWLYDNG
+1934 AVSYWLYNNG
-1944 YDDSIEVEFVSAGT
+1944 YDSSIEVEFVSAGT

-2056 MVVDGE
+2056 MVVEGK
-2062 VSEMLVAPRTV
+2062 VSQKLVVPQTV
-2073 TVDGVAVR
+2073 TVDGVTVQI
-2081 VGFSVNPSDAV
+2081 GFTALPYNAV
-2092 TYEFTD
+2092 TYEFVKNTNRLE
-2098 SQINISPRRPSQGK
+2098 ITPRRPAMGQ

-2146 TLQLQNAFRITVK
+2146 TLKLQNAFRITVK

-2210 DAGIFN
+2210 DAGIFD
-2216 YDYSQMQKFESLTPD
+2216 YDYSQMQKLESLTPD

-2243 RPLPGKPAAEAK
+2243 RPLPGEPAAEAK

-2264 KVNGNSTP
+2264 KVNGKSTP

-2353 GIYTDDHPGYDPMAS
+2353 GIYTDDYPGYDPMAS

-2377 SSRRTIIKYEN
+2377 SSRRNIIKYEN

-2415 EKFVEDAE
+2415 EKFVKDAE

-2434 FYKHEVSTTVKVDGT
+2434 FYKHEVSTTVKVDGKQNI
-2449 TGVDEPEK
+2449 DEPEK
-2457 PDTGTD
+2457 PGTGTD

-2598 DVANKIQA
+2598 DVANKIHA

-2630 NDLDAGIREAMLDPQ
+2630 NDLDAGIREAMLNPQ
-2645 VAQKLLDAEAKLA
+2645 VAQKLFDAEAKLA

-2704 KKLVTKEES
+2704 KKLVTKEER
-2713 RKLTAARKSLAAN
+2713 RKLTVARKSLATN
-2726 EKAAKKVSDLIASK
+2726 ERAAKKVSDLIASK

-2763 NKLTDAQKTFIS
+2763 NKMTDAQKTFIS
-2775 EAEKVTLDAF
+2775 EAEKATLDAF

-2797 QMKLDEKA
+2797 EMKANEKA

-2812 IKALPKSERVDYTDK
+2812 IKALPKAERVDYTDK
-2827 AEIEKARAAYDELT
+2827 AEIEKARAAYNELT
-2841 YDQKKL
+2841 DDQKKL

-2855 AAEAALRKALDD
+2855 AAEAALEKALEEVADD
-2867 VAADKSAAEIVIE
+2867 QSAAEIVIK
-2880 MIQALPETVV
+2880 MIQDLPNPVV
-2890 YDHDDKSDEAE
+2890 YNHDDKTDADE
-2901 IHAAREAYNALE
+2901 IGAARAAYNDLG

-2918 IVGKDNLKRLT
+2918 IVGKDNLKLLT
-2929 NAEKALKKAVSQDT
+2929 NTEKALKKLVSQDM
-2943 KDQKAADKVAQK
+2943 KDEKAAAKV
-2955 IAKLP
+2955 IAKIEKLP
-2960 EPANVSGKNERAI
+2960 AAEDVIVKNKSAI
-2973 KAARKAYMALKND
+2973 SAARKAYDKLNE
-2986 NAKAYADSATY
+2986 NAKKYADDSAEVIAKLTDCEAA
-2997 VLEDGTSKSYMEK
+2997 LTQAIEDE
-3010 LAECETVLEKA
+3010 
-3021 IDDEAAAEAVEK
+3021 DAAEAVEK

-3038 PAAKRVKEANRE
+3038 PTAKRVKEDHRE
-3050 KVQEALDAYNE
+3050 KVQEALDAFNM
-3061 LTAEQKDLVTAKN
+3061 LTEDQKKLVTAKN

-3129 DFDESI
+3129 DFDESV

>member
-21 TVAFAADTAAT
+21 TVAFAADTAP
-32 RISTEDEFVT
+32 TEIDSAEKFAA

-50 LDTDITITKPHKG
+50 LTKDITITKPHSG
-63 DFQGHFDG
+63 DFQGHFNG
-71 NGNTITLSG
+71 NGHTITLSG

-102 SVTGTSYLAGI
+102 SATGSSYIAGI

-160 ANLGDITGSGNKVGG
+160 ANLGDITGSSNKVGG

-203 GIVGHNGGKTQGNAS
+203 GIVGHNGGRTQGVAS
-218 PVVVQNC
+218 QVTVQNC

-237 TNPGYAI
+237 TNAGYAL

-260 GVAEKLCCVEGTNCA
+260 GVAKKLCYVEGTNCA

-282 KEAAFAA
+282 KSADFAK
-289 LLGSGFMTKA
+289 LLGDGFMAKA
-299 GSYPVLS
+299 GSYPTLA
-306 WETPTASKTFHIT
+306 WEVPTASKTFHIT

-343 VSLPAGTYTYTVCCA
+343 VSLPAGTYTYTVSCA

-388 NEDASAW
+388 DEDDTAW
-395 VSLTVTKSPAAA
+395 VSLTVTKSPASAL
-407 TVTIKDAAG
+407 VTIKDAAG

-455 AGTLAIELP
+455 AGTLTIDLP
-464 KVESLEVTTPATK
+464 KVDSLTVDTTNAKT
-477 LTYFQNEKLKT
+477 TYFQNEKLKT

-503 EISAADFE
+503 EISAADFAA
-511 DKGVTAAFDS
+511 KGVTAAFDS

-595 VWVSIKLNEN
+595 VWVSIKLKDD

-612 FWYKTDSEWNCDYL
+612 FWYKTDSESNFDYL
-626 VLGSYAYGATK
+626 LLGSYAYSATK
-637 YTQTKWTQVSFSLQ
+637 YNKTEWTQVSFSLQ

-660 RKDYSGDTGKDCVWL
+660 RKDSSGDTGKDCVWL
-675 KDFTFERLY
+675 KDFTFEQLY

-704 KAVTGTNGKYTVPAG
+704 KTVTGTNGKYTVTPG
-719 DYTYEASAFGYE
+719 TYTYEASAFGYE

-786 VRTLKGE
+786 VRTLEGE

-837 FADFFEDC
+837 FSDFFEGLD
-845 EGVTAANDTSNPWT
+845 VTATDDTSNPWK
-859 PVKSESGNYLTSL
+859 PVKDEAGNYLKSTTSS
-872 ATGYS
+872 YK
-877 TQKLTITATDDVQL
+877 TQTITFTVTENVSL
-891 SFDVLPNV
+891 SFDVLPYV
-899 YTGNYILKV
+899 YTGNYVLKV
-908 FKSSSST
+908 IKNNAST
-915 VIKEFQNSKEW
+915 ATKEFQNSKEW
-926 QTYSIN
+926 EHYSIDLNAGDTLTLKYQTYYN
-932 LASGETLRLEYKL
+932 AST
-945 PYYSGY
+945 Y
-951 YVYLKNFKTEKLA
+951 YVYLKNFKTVKLA
-964 TVNFT
+964 TVDFT
-969 LGTEG
+969 LGTAG

-979 TNKETGATYEPA
+979 TNKETNETYEPA

-1005 YTASKFGCKD
+1005 YTASKFGCED
-1015 ETGEFTVVGGETK
+1015 ATGEFTVAGGETK
-1028 NITVPALKELKNATV
+1028 SLTVPALKELKNATV

-1056 YTVMICKGSEIVYN
+1056 YTVVICKGGEIVYN
-1070 ETIAEDAAESCALPV
+1070 ETIAEDAAEFCTLPV

-1119 KPVFEDFFAACDG
+1119 KPVFEDFFAACGG

-1150 GNYLVTE
+1150 GNYLVSE
-1157 GVRNSGK
+1157 GVRNYGK

-1173 ALRLCFSYY
+1173 ALRLYFSYY
-1182 ATSDEYYPFA
+1182 GSTTSDEDYPFV

-1226 EQPYVYGDASNI
+1226 EQPYVYGGGASPYLR
-1238 FVKLKDFRTEALSK
+1238 LKDFRTEALSK
-1252 VTFTLGMEGTVI
+1252 VTFTLGTEGTVI

-1275 PDKDGS
+1275 PDEDGG

-1302 NVSFTVGG
+1302 NVAFSVEG
-1310 ENKNIHVEVLQPM
+1310 ENK
-1323 PSAAIT
+1323 AIT
-1329 FQTDPADA
+1329 VAALELLPTGKITFNVEPEGA

-1344 AQGAQMANE
+1344 AQGAQMAND
-1353 DGSYTLVEG
+1353 DGTYTLVEG

-1376 KSGAITVSGDETI
+1376 RSGAITVSGDETI

-1404 KTEPDKSAD
+1404 KTEPKKSAD

-1450 KTWPGIGTTYP
+1450 KTWPGIGTTSNQYTGTFDGK
-1461 ENYYVGV
+1461 Y
-1468 FNGNGH
+1468 FM
-1474 TVSGLAG
+1474 VSGLAG
-1481 TSGLFGALGK
+1481 SKGLF
-1491 DGVGTVKNLVINGA
+1491 DFVGGCVIKNLTVSGA
-1505 ISNSAYSNMGLLANV
+1505 IKEGTNMGLLADV
-1520 NAGVIENCFVFGSV
+1520 SAGTVENCFTTGSLHRI
-1534 TKGNPSGTTG
+1534 NSYGTTG
-1544 GMVGRG
+1544 GLIGRADAG
-1550 ASGSVI
+1550 TVI
-1556 RNSGSAATV
+1556 RNCGSAA
-1565 KVTVTPTN
+1565 N
-1573 VNLYLGGLVGDF
+1573 VSCSMKSLKAELNMGGLVGKL
-1585 YGTMENCYATGNVI
+1585 YGTVENSYATGTVKVEAGSGYTAVGGFI
-1599 STTEKP
+1599 GQ
-1605 NNTGIGGLV
+1605 TGNAAAI
-1614 GQMET
+1614 M
-1619 SAVIRN
+1619 N

-1631 VSGSEGGFG
+1631 VTGSAGGALG
-1640 AFVGVNKGAISGSY
+1640 AFVGVNSGSISGSY

-1710 WLGGKEAELTEDEKA
+1710 WQGGKEAELTEDEKA

-1944 YDDSIEVEFVSAGT
+1944 YDSSIEVEFVSAGT
-1958 LATTSVTGHSY
+1958 LTTTSVTDHSY

-2056 MVVDGE
+2056 MVVEGK
-2062 VSEMLVAPRTV
+2062 VSQKLVAPQTV
-2073 TVDGVAVR
+2073 TVDGVTVQI
-2081 VGFSVNPSDAV
+2081 GFTALPYNAV
-2092 TYEFTD
+2092 TYEFVKNTNRLE
-2098 SQINISPRRPSQGK
+2098 ITPRRPAMGQ

-2146 TLQLQNAFRITVK
+2146 TLKLQNAFRITVK

-2216 YDYSQMQKFESLTPD
+2216 YDYSQMQKLESLTPD

-2243 RPLPGKPAAEAK
+2243 RPLPGKPAEEAK

-2264 KVNGNSTP
+2264 KVNGKSTP

-2353 GIYTDDHPGYDPMAS
+2353 GIYTDDYPGYDPMAS

-2377 SSRRTIIKYEN
+2377 SSRRNIIKYEN

-2434 FYKHEVSTTVKVDGT
+2434 FYKHEVSTTVKVDGKQNI
-2449 TGVDEPEK
+2449 DEPEK

-2463 IGVTVI
+2463 IGVEVI
-2469 VDGRDVDGFVSNKEN
+2469 VDGREVDGFVSNKEN

-2575 TVNYYLELDENSDE
+2575 TVNYYLELDKNSDE

-2598 DVANKIQA
+2598 DVANKIHA

-2695 LYEGMEPEL
+2695 LYEGMEPKL

-2726 EKAAKKVSDLIASK
+2726 ERAAKKVSDLIASK
-2740 LTGEPESMGL
+2740 LTGEPDGMGL
-2750 GDRRTITSVETAY
+2750 NDRRTITSVETAY

-2775 EAEKVTLDAF
+2775 EAERATLDAF

-2797 QMKLDEKA
+2797 EMKANEKA

-2812 IKALPKSERVDYTDK
+2812 IKALPKAERVDYTDK
-2827 AEIEKARAAYDELT
+2827 AEIEKARAAYDELSD
-2841 YDQKKL
+2841 DQKKL

-2943 KDQKAADKVAQK
+2943 KDQKAADKV
-2955 IAKLP
+2955 IAKIEKLP
-2960 EPANVSGKNERAI
+2960 AAEDVIVKNKSAI
-2973 KAARKAYMALKND
+2973 SAARKAYDKLNE
-2986 NAKAYADSATY
+2986 NAKKYADDSAE
-2997 VLEDGTSKSYMEK
+2997 VIAK
-3010 LAECETVLEKA
+3010 LADCEEALTQA
-3021 IDDEAAAEAVEK
+3021 IEDEDAAEAVEK

-3038 PAAKRVKEANRE
+3038 PTAKRVKEEHRE

-3061 LTAEQKDLVTAKN
+3061 LTPEQKELVTAKN

-3085 DISVDGGDIDLE
+3085 GISVDGGDIDLE

-3129 DFDESI
+3129 DFDESV

>member
-21 TVAFAADTAAT
+21 TVAFAADTPTEISSAEEFAT
-32 RISTEDEFVT
+32 MD
-42 MEAGGNYI
+42 AGGNYI
-50 LDTDITITKPHKG
+50 LKGDITITAPYAK
-63 DFQGHFDG
+63 DFTGTFNG
-71 NGNTITLSG
+71 GGNTITLNITGVSAANVGAFSVLRSG
-80 MTSSPFGIVN
+80 AVV
-90 GPSTIENLKVAG
+90 ENLM
-102 SVTGTSYLAGI
+102 TDGTITAPAYNNVGGI
-113 AGMAN
+113 AGQAS
-118 TADGEI
+118 AA
-124 KIINCMNTADITG
+124 TADIIIRNCKNAAAISG
-137 TSPVGGIVGG
+137 KQSVGGIVGYVPKNND
-147 CTSSANTL
+147 TSGVKMEGLANT
-155 TIQGC
+155 
-160 ANLGDITGSGNKVGG
+160 GDLSGTRNVGG
-175 IIGVAQYAAHKIVDC
+175 IIGNLEGPAHSLTNA
-190 YNQGKITG
+190 YNHGNMTASG
-198 FNNYA
+198 SGAA
-203 GIVGHNGGKTQGNAS
+203 GICGRAANGFTLS
-218 PVVVQNC
+218 NC
-225 YSTGAIEKYGTS
+225 YTTGTLTKSDGALISAGSSYNTAVAE
-237 TNPGYAI
+237 TNC
-244 VGGGTGANTT
+244 
-254 NSYALT
+254 YALEGCGT
-260 GVAEKLCCVEGTNCA
+260 EKLNYQYGINATA
-275 FKTDAEM
+275 SSFKTEEEM
-282 KEAAFAA
+282 KAADFAA
-289 LLGSGFMTKA
+289 LLGDGFMA
-299 GSYPVLS
+299 VPNDYPNLS
-306 WETPTASKTFHIT
+306 WEIPSAALTAALDNADAVF
-319 PAAATLTVL
+319 TLT
-328 KGSETAYSGT
+328 KGGETYYSGEGKSHNVALPEGEYAWTAACEGYFTQNGTISVSKSDAETAKPLSVNVTFVPDPNAPTVTSISVKEGSYKTDYKQGDKLDDKLTLLLHYSDGT
-338 GAEQT
+338 TKEVSKGYTITGFLTEEPAEALELT
-343 VSLPAGTYTYTVCCA
+343 VTY
-358 GYETKNGDAF
+358 EKNGQTFSAKF
-368 TVSEKEANDGATLSA
+368 TVS
-383 VTVSL
+383 
-388 NEDASAW
+388 
-395 VSLTVTKSPAAA
+395 
-407 TVTIKDAAG
+407 
-416 NTVAETNGSYKL
+416 VAET
-428 LKDGAYTYT
+428 
-437 ATTTEEGYEDA
+437 
-448 AGSVDPT
+448 P
-455 AGTLAIELP
+455 
-464 KVESLEVTTPATK
+464 
-477 LTYFQNEKLKT
+477 
-488 DGLVLT
+488 
-494 VHYTNADDK
+494 
-503 EISAADFE
+503 
-511 DKGVTAAFDS
+511 
-521 SKEGT
+521 
-526 ADVLLSYKG
+526 DVLKA
-535 KSVSY
+535 
-540 QVEIQGR
+540 
-547 PDVFQ
+547 
-552 QLRPYATITYGH
+552 LRPYAEISFGH
-564 NSSYTGKDEE
+564 NDSYKGEAGKE
-574 FAYDEEEGALQSKS
+574 FVYDNDEGALQSKS
-588 QGMGNSQ
+588 QGMGNSE
-595 VWVSIKLNEN
+595 VWVSIKLKDD

-612 FWYKTDSEWNCDYL
+612 FSYKTDSESNYDYL
-626 VLGSYAYGATK
+626 VLGRYAYNATK
-637 YTQTKWTQVSFSLQ
+637 YNQTKWTQVSFSLQ

-660 RKDYSGDTGKDCVWL
+660 RKDSSGNTGKDCVWL
-675 KDFTFERLY
+675 KDFVFAQLY
-684 TIELT
+684 ALELT
-689 TVPSDASLTLKDAAG
+689 TVPADANVTLKDAAG
-704 KAVTGTNGKYTVPAG
+704 KTVTGTNGKYTVPAG

-731 TATDTIKVTDKDVS
+731 TATDTIKVTEKDVS

-793 NTTTLPDGSY
+793 NTTTLPAGEY

-821 SGSAVTETKT
+821 EGKTVTETKT

-837 FADFFEDC
+837 FSDFFADC
-845 EGVTAANDTSNPWT
+845 KGITATNHERRPWKA
-859 PVKSESGNYLTSL
+859 VKDEATGNYLTTESV
-872 ATGYS
+872 ATGFGS
-877 TQKLTITATDDVQL
+877 SNKTTILFEAADNVRL
-891 SFDVLPNV
+891 SFDVVPYCYGSSDRFVIYKN
-899 YTGNYILKV
+899 N
-908 FKSSSST
+908 KSVKTYDRSDKWES
-915 VIKEFQNSKEW
+915 
-926 QTYSIN
+926 YSID
-932 LASGETLRLEYKL
+932 LLTGDTLLLEYT
-945 PYYSGY
+945 PHGATYYTR
-951 YVYLKNFKTEKLA
+951 LKNFKTEKLA

-991 SGASSVALPAGTYT
+991 NGASSIVLPAGTYT

-1015 ETGEFTVVGGETK
+1015 ETGEFTVAGGETK
-1028 NITVPALKELKNATV
+1028 NITVPALTELKNATV

-1050 EGCEKP
+1050 EDCEKP
-1056 YTVMICKGSEIVYN
+1056 YTVVICKGGEIVYN
-1070 ETIAEDAAESCALPV
+1070 ETITEDAAESCTLPV

-1119 KPVFEDFFAACDG
+1119 KPVFEDFFANCDG
-1132 ITAQNDAVYPYK
+1132 IIAANSNVYPYK
-1144 AVKDAS
+1144 AVKDAA
-1150 GNYLVTE
+1150 GDYLISDS
-1157 GVRNSGK
+1157 VRNYGQ

-1173 ALRLCFSYY
+1173 ALRLYFSYY
-1182 ATSDEYYPFA
+1182 GSTTSDEDYPFV

-1205 ETTWKTFTTDLAAGD
+1205 ETTWKPFATDLAAGD
-1220 KLTLTY
+1220 ELTLTY

-1252 VTFTLGMEGTVI
+1252 VTFTLGTEGTVI

-1275 PDKDGS
+1275 PDKDGG

-1302 NVSFTVGG
+1302 NVSFPVEG
-1310 ENKNIHVEVLQPM
+1310 ENK
-1323 PSAAIT
+1323 AIT
-1329 FQTDPADA
+1329 VAALELLPTGKITFNVEPEGA

-1404 KTEPDKSAD
+1404 KTEPKKSAD

-1433 GSTALNAALT
+1433 GRMALNAALT

-1450 KTWPGIGTTYP
+1450 KTWPGIGTVSNQYTGTFDGKY
-1461 ENYYVGV
+1461 
-1468 FNGNGH
+1468 FM
-1474 TVSGLAG
+1474 VSGLAG
-1481 TSGLFGALGK
+1481 SKGLF
-1491 DGVGTVKNLVINGA
+1491 DFVGGCVIKNLTVSGA
-1505 ISNSAYSNMGLLANV
+1505 IKEGTNMGLLADV
-1520 NAGVIENCFVFGSV
+1520 SAGTVENCFTTGSLHRI
-1534 TKGNPSGTTG
+1534 NSYGTTG
-1544 GMVGRG
+1544 GLIGRADAG
-1550 ASGSVI
+1550 TVI
-1556 RNSGSAATV
+1556 RNCGSAA
-1565 KVTVTPTN
+1565 N
-1573 VNLYLGGLVGDF
+1573 VSCSMKSLNAELNMGGLVGNL
-1585 YGTMENCYATGNVI
+1585 YGTVENSYATGTVKVEAGSGYTAVGGFI
-1599 STTEKP
+1599 GQTK
-1605 NNTGIGGLV
+1605 NTAAI
-1614 GQMET
+1614 T
-1619 SAVIRN
+1619 N

-1631 VSGSEGGFG
+1631 VIGSAGGALG
-1640 AFVGVNKGAISGSY
+1640 AFVGVNSGSISGSY

-1675 TKAVM
+1675 TKADM

-1710 WLGGKEAELTEDEKA
+1710 WQGGKEAELTEDEKA

-1770 IRDSW
+1770 IRDGW

-1826 GIYHIKSQAQLV
+1826 GIYHIKTQAQLV

-1863 AVTLPEADTIT
+1863 AVTRPEAGTIT

-1944 YDDSIEVEFVSAGT
+1944 YDNSIEVEFVSAGT
-1958 LATTSVTGHSY
+1958 LTTTSVTDHSY

-2056 MVVDGE
+2056 MVVEGK
-2062 VSEMLVAPRTV
+2062 VSQKLVAPQTV
-2073 TVDGVAVR
+2073 TVDGVTVQI
-2081 VGFSVNPSDAV
+2081 GFTALPYNAV
-2092 TYEFTD
+2092 TYEFVKDTNRLE
-2098 SQINISPRRPSQGK
+2098 ITPRRPAMGQ

-2146 TLQLQNAFRITVK
+2146 TLKLQNAFRITVK

-2210 DAGIFN
+2210 DAGIFD
-2216 YDYSQMQKFESLTPD
+2216 YDYSQMQKLESLTPD

-2243 RPLPGKPAAEAK
+2243 RPLPGEPAAEAK

-2264 KVNGNSTP
+2264 KVNGKSTP

-2353 GIYTDDHPGYDPMAS
+2353 GIYTDDYPGYDPMAS

-2377 SSRRTIIKYEN
+2377 SSRRNIIKYEN

-2415 EKFVEDAE
+2415 EKFVKDAK

-2434 FYKHEVSTTVKVDGT
+2434 FYKHEVSTTVKVDGKQNI
-2449 TGVDEPEK
+2449 DEPEK
-2457 PDTGTD
+2457 PGTGTD

-2546 GWMYTRN
+2546 GWMYTRA
-2553 GEYADA
+2553 GKYADA

-2645 VAQKLLDAEAKLA
+2645 VAQKLFDAEAKLA

-2713 RKLTAARKSLAAN
+2713 RKLTAARKSLATN
-2726 EKAAKKVSDLIASK
+2726 ERAAKKVSDLIASK
-2740 LTGEPESMGL
+2740 LTGEPDGMGL
-2750 GDRRTITSVETAY
+2750 NDRRTITSVETAY

-2775 EAEKVTLDAF
+2775 EAEKATLDAF

-2797 QMKLDEKA
+2797 EMKANEKA

-2812 IKALPKSERVDYTDK
+2812 IKALPKAERVDYTDK

-2841 YDQKKL
+2841 DDQKKL

-2901 IHAAREAYNALE
+2901 IHAAREAYNNLG

-2918 IVGKDNLKRLT
+2918 IVGKDNLKLLT

-2943 KDQKAADKVAQK
+2943 KDQKAAAKV
-2955 IAKLP
+2955 IAKIEKLP
-2960 EPANVSGKNERAI
+2960 AAEDVIVKNKSAI
-2973 KAARKAYMALKND
+2973 SAARKAYDKLNE
-2986 NAKAYADSATY
+2986 NAKKYADDSAE
-2997 VLEDGTSKSYMEK
+2997 VIAK
-3010 LAECETVLEKA
+3010 LADCEEALTQA
-3021 IDDEAAAEAVEK
+3021 IEDEDAAEAVEK

-3038 PAAKRVKEANRE
+3038 PTAKRVKEANRE
-3050 KVQEALDAYNE
+3050 KVQEALDAFNM
-3061 LTAEQKDLVTAKN
+3061 LTEDQKKLVTAKN

-3129 DFDESI
+3129 DFDESV

>member
-21 TVAFAADTAAT
+21 TVAFAADTPTSIKSAQ
-32 RISTEDEFVT
+32 EFADMT
-42 MEAGGNYI
+42 AGGNYI
-50 LDTDITITKPHKG
+50 LTKDIEISTPYTNFSG
-63 DFQGHFDG
+63 TFDG
-71 NGNTITLSG
+71 NGHTITLKITANQNYTGLFTSLQGMSG
-80 MTSSPFGIVN
+80 GTTVKNLLLDGTIDNTANYNRVAAVAGGASALN
-90 GPSTIENLKVAG
+90 GPITVENCKSA
-102 SVTGTSYLAGI
+102 VT
-113 AGMAN
+113 
-118 TADGEI
+118 
-124 KIINCMNTADITG
+124 
-137 TSPVGGIVGG
+137 
-147 CTSSANTL
+147 
-155 TIQGC
+155 
-160 ANLGDITGSGNKVGG
+160 ITGSGSY
-175 IIGVAQYAAHKIVDC
+175 I
-190 YNQGKITG
+190 
-198 FNNYA
+198 A
-203 GIVGHNGGKTQGNAS
+203 GIVGYCSNNSSSKGLLQILNCANTGSVSGKGNVGGIAGNLTGGAHAI
-218 PVVVQNC
+218 QNC
-225 YSTGAIEKYGTS
+225 YNTGSVAATG
-237 TNPGYAI
+237 NNVAGI
-244 VGGGTGANTT
+244 VGWVADGVSITNCYTVGALPQSGTVSAIANCYQVGSGSAV
-254 NSYALT
+254 NCYAL
-260 GVAEKLCCVEGTNCA
+260 EGTATELTTKVTLDDKSA
-275 FKTDAEM
+275 FKTESEM
-282 KEAAFAA
+282 KSADFAA
-289 LLGSGFMTKA
+289 LLGDGFMAKA
-299 GSYPVLS
+299 GSYPTLA
-306 WETPTASKTFHIT
+306 WEVPTASKTFHIT

-343 VSLPAGTYTYTVCCA
+343 VSLPAGTYTYTVSCA

-448 AGSVDPT
+448 AGSVDLA
-455 AGTLAIELP
+455 AGTLTIDLP
-464 KVESLEVTTPATK
+464 KVDSLTVDTTNAKT
-477 LTYFQNEKLKT
+477 TYFQNEKLKT

-564 NSSYTGKDEE
+564 NSSYTGNDEEE

-612 FWYKTDSEWNCDYL
+612 FWYKTDSESNYDYL
-626 VLGSYAYGATK
+626 LLGSYAYGATK
-637 YTQTKWTQVSFSLQ
+637 YNQTKWTQVSFSLQ

-660 RKDYSGDTGKDCVWL
+660 RKDSSGNNGKDCVWL
-675 KDFTFERLY
+675 KDFVFAQLY
-684 TIELT
+684 ALELT
-689 TVPSDASLTLKDAAG
+689 TVPADANVTLKDAAG
-704 KAVTGTNGKYTVPAG
+704 TTVTGTNGKYTVTPG
-719 DYTYEASAFGYE
+719 TYTYEASAFGYE
-731 TATDTIKVTDKDVS
+731 SATGAIEVTDKDVS

-777 ITIKQGAAT
+777 ITIKQGATT

-837 FADFFEDC
+837 FSDFFADC
-845 EGVTAANDTSNPWT
+845 KGITATNHERRPWKAVKDEAN
-859 PVKSESGNYLTSL
+859 GNYLTTESV
-872 ATGYS
+872 ATGFS
-877 TQKLTITATDDVQL
+877 SSDKTTILFEAADNVRL
-891 SFDVLPNV
+891 SFDVVPYCYGSSNRFV
-899 YTGNYILKV
+899 IYKNN
-908 FKSSSST
+908 KSVKTYDRSDKWES
-915 VIKEFQNSKEW
+915 
-926 QTYSIN
+926 YSID
-932 LASGETLRLEYKL
+932 LLTGDTLLLEYT
-945 PYYSGY
+945 PRGTTYYTR
-951 YVYLKNFKTEKLA
+951 LKNFKTEQLA
-964 TVNFT
+964 KVNFT
-969 LGTEG
+969 LGTAG

-991 SGASSVALPAGTYT
+991 NGASSIVLPAGTYT
-1005 YTASKFGCKD
+1005 YTASKFGCED
-1015 ETGEFTVVGGETK
+1015 ATGEFTVAGGETK
-1028 NITVPALKELKNATV
+1028 NITVPALTELKNATV

-1050 EGCEKP
+1050 EDCQKP
-1056 YTVMICKGSEIVYN
+1056 YTVVIRKGGEIVYN
-1070 ETIAEDAAESCALPV
+1070 ETIAEDAAESCTLPV

-1119 KPVFEDFFAACDG
+1119 KPVFEDFFAKCDG
-1132 ITAQNDAVYPYK
+1132 IIAANSNVYPYK
-1144 AVKDAS
+1144 AVKDAA
-1150 GNYLVTE
+1150 GDYLISDS
-1157 GVRNSGK
+1157 VRNYGK

-1173 ALRLCFSYY
+1173 ALRLYFSYY
-1182 ATSDEYYPFA
+1182 GSTTSDEDCPFV
-1192 VKNGTKTLLEAYD
+1192 VKNGTKTLLEAYG
-1205 ETTWKTFTTDLAAGD
+1205 ETTWKTFATDLAAGD

-1252 VTFTLGMEGTVI
+1252 VTFTLGTEGTVI

-1275 PDKDGS
+1275 SDKDGS

-1344 AQGAQMANE
+1344 AQGAQTANE
-1353 DGSYTLVEG
+1353 DGSYILVEG

-1404 KTEPDKSAD
+1404 KTEPKKSAD

-1433 GSTALNAALT
+1433 GSMALNAALT

-1450 KTWPGIGTTYP
+1450 KTWPGIGTVSNQYTGTFDGKY
-1461 ENYYVGV
+1461 
-1468 FNGNGH
+1468 FM
-1474 TVSGLAG
+1474 VSGLAG
-1481 TSGLFGALGK
+1481 SKGLFDFVGAC
-1491 DGVGTVKNLVINGA
+1491 VIKNLTVSGA
-1505 ISNSAYSNMGLLANV
+1505 IKEGTNMGLLADV
-1520 NAGVIENCFVFGSV
+1520 SAGTVENCFTTGSLHRI
-1534 TKGNPSGTTG
+1534 NSYGTTG
-1544 GMVGRG
+1544 GLIGRADAG
-1550 ASGSVI
+1550 TAI
-1556 RNSGSAATV
+1556 RNCGSAA
-1565 KVTVTPTN
+1565 N
-1573 VNLYLGGLVGDF
+1573 VSCSMKSLKAELNMGGLVGNL
-1585 YGTMENCYATGNVI
+1585 YGTVENSYATGTVKVEAGSGYTAVGGFI
-1599 STTEKP
+1599 GQTK
-1605 NNTGIGGLV
+1605 NTAAI
-1614 GQMET
+1614 T
-1619 SAVIRN
+1619 N

-1631 VSGSEGGFG
+1631 VTGSAGGALG
-1640 AFVGVNKGAISGSY
+1640 AFVGVNSGSISGSY

-1675 TKAVM
+1675 TKAFM

-1710 WLGGKEAELTEDEKA
+1710 WQGGKEAELTEDEKA
-1725 VTLDVRALVLKDAN
+1725 VTLDVRALVLKDAK

-1756 EFVAETSL
+1756 AFVAETSL

-1770 IRDSW
+1770 IRDDW

-1799 KEAEYLEV
+1799 KEAEYLEE

-1826 GIYHIKSQAQLV
+1826 GIYHIKTQAQLA

-1874 VKLTAT
+1874 VRLTAT
-1880 AAKGTA
+1880 AAKGAA

-1895 LYSVKAEAGNVLGS
+1895 LYSAKAEAGNVLGS

-1914 SAKDAFVQ
+1914 AAKDAFVQ
-1922 PVQIRGHETVMD
+1922 PVQIRGHETAMD

-1981 EGGAD
+1981 EGGTD

-2017 VEKAQELMQKAL
+2017 VEKAQELMQRAL

-2112 PATTFDLWLI
+2112 PATTFELRMV
-2122 TLFDN
+2122 TLFDE
-2127 NLDDY
+2127 NLDPY
-2132 TLDAMMSQADDETS
+2132 TISAMMSSSGDNVS

-2216 YDYSQMQKFESLTPD
+2216 YDYSQMQKLESLTPD

-2243 RPLPGKPAAEAK
+2243 RPLPGQPAVEAK

-2264 KVNGNSTP
+2264 KVNGKSTP
-2272 GKVLGETT
+2272 GKVLGETI

-2320 KHITTDLHPFYKI
+2320 NHITTDLHPFYKI

-2344 TLDQVKNVE
+2344 TLGQVKNVE
-2353 GIYTDDHPGYDPMAS
+2353 GIYTDDYPGYDPMAS

-2388 LLLTQPEYNTEVTI
+2388 LLLTQPEYNTKVTI

-2415 EKFVEDAE
+2415 EKFVKDAE

-2434 FYKHEVSTTVKVDGT
+2434 FYKHEVSTTVKVDGKQNI
-2449 TGVDEPEK
+2449 DEPEK

-2463 IGVTVI
+2463 IGVEVI
-2469 VDGRDVDGFVSNKEN
+2469 VDGREVDGFVSNKEN
-2484 PYAFEGKDTG
+2484 AYAFEGKDTG

-2695 LYEGMEPEL
+2695 LYEGMEPKL

-2726 EKAAKKVSDLIASK
+2726 ERAAKKVSDLIASK
-2740 LTGEPESMGL
+2740 LTGEPDGMGL
-2750 GDRRTITSVETAY
+2750 NDRRTITSVETAY

-2775 EAEKVTLDAF
+2775 EAEKATLDAF

-2797 QMKLDEKA
+2797 EMKANEKA

-2841 YDQKKL
+2841 DDQKKL

-2901 IHAAREAYNALE
+2901 IHAAREAYNDLG

-2918 IVGKDNLKRLT
+2918 IVGKDNLKLLT
-2929 NAEKALKKAVSQDT
+2929 NTEKALKKAVSQDK
-2943 KDQKAADKVAQK
+2943 KDQKAADKV
-2955 IAKLP
+2955 IAKIEKLP
-2960 EPANVSGKNERAI
+2960 AAEDVIVKNKSAI
-2973 KAARKAYMALKND
+2973 SAARKAYDKLNE
-2986 NAKAYADSATY
+2986 NAKKYADDSAE
-2997 VLEDGTSKSYMEK
+2997 VIAK
-3010 LAECETVLEKA
+3010 LADCEEALTQA
-3021 IDDEAAAEAVEK
+3021 IEDEDAAEAVEK

-3038 PAAKRVKEANRE
+3038 PTAKRVKEEHRE

-3061 LTAEQKDLVTAKN
+3061 LTAEQKELVTAKN

-3129 DFDESI
+3129 DFDESV

>member
-32 RISTEDEFVT
+32 RISTEDEFVA
-42 MEAGGNYI
+42 MAAGGNYI
-50 LDTDITITKPHKG
+50 LTQDITITKPHSG

-71 NGNTITLSG
+71 NGHTITLSG
-80 MTSSPFGIVN
+80 MTSGPFGIVN

-160 ANLGDITGSGNKVGG
+160 ANLGDITGSSNKVGG

-203 GIVGHNGGKTQGNAS
+203 GIVGHNGGRTQGVAS
-218 PVVVQNC
+218 QVTVQNC

-237 TNPGYAI
+237 TNAGYAI

-260 GVAEKLCCVEGTNCA
+260 GVAEKLCYVEGTNCA

-289 LLGSGFMTKA
+289 LLGDGFMAKA
-299 GSYPVLS
+299 GSYPTLA
-306 WETPTASKTFHIT
+306 WEVPTASKTFHIT

-343 VSLPAGTYTYTVCCA
+343 VSLPAGTYTYTVSCA

-395 VSLTVTKSPAAA
+395 VSLTVTKNPASAL
-407 TVTIKDAAG
+407 VTIKDAAG

-455 AGTLAIELP
+455 AGTLTIDLP
-464 KVESLEVTTPATK
+464 KVDSLTVDTTNAKT
-477 LTYFQNEKLKT
+477 TYFQNEKLKT

-503 EISAADFE
+503 EISAADFAA
-511 DKGVTAAFDS
+511 KGVTAAFDS

-540 QVEIQGR
+540 QVTIQGR

-564 NSSYTGKDEE
+564 NSSYTGNDEEE

-595 VWVSIKLNEN
+595 VWVSIKLKDD

-612 FWYKTDSEWNCDYL
+612 FWYKTDSESSYDYL
-626 VLGSYAYGATK
+626 LLGSYAYGATK
-637 YTQTKWTQVSFSLQ
+637 YNQTEWTQVSFSLQ

-660 RKDYSGDTGKDCVWL
+660 RKDSSGNRGKDCVWL
-675 KDFTFERLY
+675 KDFVFAQLY
-684 TIELT
+684 ALELT
-689 TVPSDASLTLKDAAG
+689 TVPADANVTLKDAAG
-704 KAVTGTNGKYTVPAG
+704 TTVTGTNGKYTVTPG
-719 DYTYEASAFGYE
+719 TYTYEASAFGYE

-793 NTTTLPDGSY
+793 NTTTLPAGEY

-821 SGSAVTETKT
+821 SGSAVTEKKE

-837 FADFFEDC
+837 FSDFFADC
-845 EGVTAANDTSNPWT
+845 KGITATNHERRPWKAVKDEAN
-859 PVKSESGNYLTSL
+859 GNYLTTESV
-872 ATGYS
+872 ATGFGS
-877 TQKLTITATDDVQL
+877 SDKTTILFEAADNVRL
-891 SFDVLPNV
+891 SFDVVPYCYGSSNRFV
-899 YTGNYILKV
+899 IYKNN
-908 FKSSSST
+908 KSVKTYDRSDKWES
-915 VIKEFQNSKEW
+915 
-926 QTYSIN
+926 YSID
-932 LASGETLRLEYKL
+932 LLTGDTLLLEYT
-945 PYYSGY
+945 PHGSTYYTR
-951 YVYLKNFKTEKLA
+951 LKNFKTEQLA
-964 TVNFT
+964 KVNFT

-991 SGASSVALPAGTYT
+991 SGASSIVLPAGTYT

-1028 NITVPALKELKNATV
+1028 NITVPALTELKNATV

-1050 EGCEKP
+1050 EDCEKP
-1056 YTVMICKGSEIVYN
+1056 YTVVICKGGEIVYN

-1132 ITAQNDAVYPYK
+1132 IIAANSNVYPYK
-1144 AVKDAS
+1144 AVKDAA
-1150 GNYLVTE
+1150 GDYLISDS
-1157 GVRNSGK
+1157 VRNYGK

-1173 ALRLCFSYY
+1173 ALRLSFSYY
-1182 ATSDEYYPFA
+1182 GSTTSDEDCPFV

-1205 ETTWKTFTTDLAAGD
+1205 ETTWKTFATDLVAGD

-1226 EQPYVYGDASNI
+1226 EQPYVYGGGESPYL
-1238 FVKLKDFRTEALSK
+1238 KLKDFRTEALSK
-1252 VTFTLGMEGTVI
+1252 VTFTLGTEGTVI

-1275 PDKDGS
+1275 ADKDGS

-1344 AQGAQMANE
+1344 AQGAQTANE

-1389 TVKLTYAGIGWDGTT
+1389 AVKLTYAGIGWDGTT
-1404 KTEPDKSAD
+1404 KTEPKKSAD

-1433 GSTALNAALT
+1433 GRTALNAALT

-1450 KTWPGIGTTYP
+1450 KTWPGIGTVSNQYTGTFDGKY
-1461 ENYYVGV
+1461 
-1468 FNGNGH
+1468 FM
-1474 TVSGLAG
+1474 VSGLAG
-1481 TSGLFGALGK
+1481 SKGLFDFVGAC
-1491 DGVGTVKNLVINGA
+1491 VIKNLTVSGA
-1505 ISNSAYSNMGLLANV
+1505 IKEGTNMGLLADV
-1520 NAGVIENCFVFGSV
+1520 SAGTVENCFTTGSLHRI
-1534 TKGNPSGTTG
+1534 NSYGTTG
-1544 GMVGRG
+1544 GLIGRADAG
-1550 ASGSVI
+1550 TAI
-1556 RNSGSAATV
+1556 RNCGSAA
-1565 KVTVTPTN
+1565 N
-1573 VNLYLGGLVGDF
+1573 VSCSMKSLKAELNMGGLVGNL
-1585 YGTMENCYATGNVI
+1585 YGTVENSYATGTVKVEAGSGYTAVGGFI
-1599 STTEKP
+1599 GQTK
-1605 NNTGIGGLV
+1605 NTAAI
-1614 GQMET
+1614 T
-1619 SAVIRN
+1619 N

-1631 VSGSEGGFG
+1631 VTGSAGGALG
-1640 AFVGVNKGAISGSY
+1640 AFVGVNSGSISGSY

-1710 WLGGKEAELTEDEKA
+1710 WQGGKEAELTEDEKA

-1770 IRDSW
+1770 IRDDW

-1799 KEAEYLEV
+1799 KEAEYLEE

-1826 GIYHIKSQAQLV
+1826 GIYHIKTQAQLA

-1863 AVTLPEADTIT
+1863 AVTLPEAGTIT
-1874 VKLTAT
+1874 VSLTAT
-1880 AAKGTA
+1880 AAKGAA

-1895 LYSVKAEAGNVLGS
+1895 LYSAKAEAGNVLGS

-1914 SAKDAFVQ
+1914 AAKDAFVQ
-1922 PVQIRGHETVMD
+1922 PVQIRGHETAMD

-1958 LATTSVTGHSY
+1958 LATTSVTGRSY

-1981 EGGAD
+1981 EGGTD

-1993 GVQFKLSKLGA
+1993 GVQFKLSKLSA

-2017 VEKAQELMQKAL
+2017 VEKAQELMQRAL

-2112 PATTFDLWLI
+2112 PATTFELRMV
-2122 TLFDN
+2122 TLFDE
-2127 NLDDY
+2127 NLDPY
-2132 TLDAMMSQADDETS
+2132 TISAMMSSSGDNVS

-2216 YDYSQMQKFESLTPD
+2216 YDYSQMQKLESLTPD

-2243 RPLPGKPAAEAK
+2243 RPLPGQPAVEAK

-2264 KVNGNSTP
+2264 KVNGKSTP

-2320 KHITTDLHPFYKI
+2320 NHITTDLHPFYKI

-2344 TLDQVKNVE
+2344 TLGQVKNVE
-2353 GIYTDDHPGYDPMAS
+2353 GIYTDDYPGYDPMAS

-2388 LLLTQPEYNTEVTI
+2388 LLLTQPEYNTKVTI

-2415 EKFVEDAE
+2415 EKFVKDAE

-2434 FYKHEVSTTVKVDGT
+2434 FYKHEVSTTVKVDGKQDI
-2449 TGVDEPEK
+2449 DEPEK
-2457 PDTGTD
+2457 PGTGTD
-2463 IGVTVI
+2463 IGVEVI
-2469 VDGRDVDGFVSNKEN
+2469 VDGREVDGFVSNKEN

-2546 GWMYTRN
+2546 GWMYTRA
-2553 GEYADA
+2553 GKYADA

-2567 GDKIYFYY
+2567 GDEIYFYY
-2575 TVNYYLELDENSDE
+2575 TVNYYLELDKNSDE

-2598 DVANKIQA
+2598 DVANKIHA

-2704 KKLVTKEES
+2704 KKLVTKEER
-2713 RKLTAARKSLAAN
+2713 RKLTAARKSLATN
-2726 EKAAKKVSDLIASK
+2726 ERAAKKVSDLIASK

-2775 EAEKVTLDAF
+2775 EAEKATLDAF

-2797 QMKLDEKA
+2797 EMKANEKA

-2812 IKALPKSERVDYTDK
+2812 IKALPKAERVDYTDK

-2841 YDQKKL
+2841 DDQKKL

-2855 AAEAALRKALDD
+2855 AAEAALEKALEEVADD
-2867 VAADKSAAEIVIE
+2867 QSAAEIVIK
-2880 MIQALPETVV
+2880 MIQNLPDPVV
-2890 YDHDDKSDEAE
+2890 YNHDDKTDADE
-2901 IHAAREAYNALE
+2901 IGAARAAYNDLG

-2918 IVGKDNLKRLT
+2918 IVGKDNLKLLT

-2943 KDQKAADKVAQK
+2943 KDQKAAAKV
-2955 IAKLP
+2955 IAKIEKLP
-2960 EPANVSGKNERAI
+2960 AAEDVIVKNKSAI
-2973 KAARKAYMALKND
+2973 SAARKAYDRLNE
-2986 NAKAYADSATY
+2986 NAKKYADDSAE
-2997 VLEDGTSKSYMEK
+2997 VIAK
-3010 LAECETVLEKA
+3010 LADCEEALTQA
-3021 IDDEAAAEAVEK
+3021 IEDEDAAEAVEK

-3038 PAAKRVKEANRE
+3038 PTAKRVKEEHRE

-3061 LTAEQKDLVTAKN
+3061 LTAEQKELVAAKN

-3129 DFDESI
+3129 DFDESV

>member
-13 VMVLGMLP
+13 VMVLGMFP
-21 TVAFAADTAAT
+21 TVAAAADAPTEITSAEEFAT
-32 RISTEDEFVT
+32 MD
-42 MEAGGNYI
+42 AGGNYI
-50 LDTDITITKPHKG
+50 LDTDITITKPHSG

-71 NGNTITLSG
+71 NGHTITLSG

-137 TSPVGGIVGG
+137 TSPIGGIVGG

-203 GIVGHNGGKTQGNAS
+203 GIVGHNGGKTQGVAS
-218 PVVVQNC
+218 QVTVQNC

-237 TNPGYAI
+237 TNAGYAL

-260 GVAEKLCCVEGTNCA
+260 GVAEKLCYVEGTNCA

-289 LLGSGFMTKA
+289 LLGDGFMAKA
-299 GSYPVLS
+299 GSYPTLA
-306 WETPTASKTFHIT
+306 WEVPTASKTFHIT

-343 VSLPAGTYTYTVCCA
+343 VSLPAGTYTYTVSCA
-358 GYETKNGDAF
+358 GYKTKTGDAF

-395 VSLTVTKSPAAA
+395 ASLTVTKSPAAA

-455 AGTLAIELP
+455 AGTLTIDLP
-464 KVESLEVTTPATK
+464 KVDSLTVDTTNAKT
-477 LTYFQNEKLKT
+477 TYFQNEKLKT

-503 EISAADFE
+503 EISAADFAA
-511 DKGVTAAFDS
+511 KGVTAAFDS

-564 NSSYTGKDEE
+564 NSSYTGNDEEE

-612 FWYKTDSEWNCDYL
+612 FWYKTDSESNFDYL
-626 VLGSYAYGATK
+626 LLGSYAYSATK
-637 YTQTKWTQVSFSLQ
+637 YNQTKWTQVSFSLQ

-660 RKDYSGDTGKDCVWL
+660 RKDSSGDTGKDCVWL

-689 TVPSDASLTLKDAAG
+689 TVPADANVTLKDAAG
-704 KAVTGTNGKYTVPAG
+704 TTVTGTNGKYTVTPG
-719 DYTYEASAFGYE
+719 TYTYEASAFGYE

-786 VRTLKGE
+786 VRTLEGE
-793 NTTTLPDGSY
+793 NTTTLPAGEY

-837 FADFFEDC
+837 FSDFFADC
-845 EGVTAANDTSNPWT
+845 KGITATNHERRPWKAVKDEAN
-859 PVKSESGNYLTSL
+859 GNYLTTESV
-872 ATGYS
+872 ATGFGSSYK
-877 TQKLTITATDDVQL
+877 TTILFEAADNVRL
-891 SFDVLPNV
+891 SFDVVPYCYGSSDRFVIYKN
-899 YTGNYILKV
+899 N
-908 FKSSSST
+908 KSVKTYDRSDKWES
-915 VIKEFQNSKEW
+915 
-926 QTYSIN
+926 YSID
-932 LASGETLRLEYKL
+932 LLTGDTLLLEYT
-945 PYYSGY
+945 PHGATYYTR
-951 YVYLKNFKTEKLA
+951 LKDFKTERLA
-964 TVNFT
+964 KVNFT
-969 LGTEG
+969 LGTAG

-991 SGASSVALPAGTYT
+991 SGASSIVLPAGTYT

-1050 EGCEKP
+1050 EGCKKP
-1056 YTVMICKGSEIVYN
+1056 YTVVICKGSEIVYN
-1070 ETIAEDAAESCALPV
+1070 ETIAEDAAESCTLPV

-1119 KPVFEDFFAACDG
+1119 KPLFEDFFANCDG
-1132 ITAQNDAVYPYK
+1132 IIAANSNVYPYK
-1144 AVKDAS
+1144 AVKDAAGDYLIS
-1150 GNYLVTE
+1150 DSVKNY
-1157 GVRNSGK
+1157 GK

-1173 ALRLCFSYY
+1173 ALRLSFSYY
-1182 ATSDEYYPFA
+1182 GSTTSDEDYPFV

-1205 ETTWKTFTTDLAAGD
+1205 ETTWKIFATDLAAGD

-1252 VTFTLGMEGTVI
+1252 VTFTLGTEGTVI

-1302 NVSFTVGG
+1302 NVSFPVEG
-1310 ENKNIHVEVLQPM
+1310 ENK
-1323 PSAAIT
+1323 AIT
-1329 FQTDPADA
+1329 VAALELLPTGKITFNVEPEGA

-1344 AQGAQMANE
+1344 AQGAQVVNE

-1404 KTEPDKSAD
+1404 KTEPKKSAD

-1433 GSTALNAALT
+1433 GRMALNAALT

-1450 KTWPGIGTTYP
+1450 KTWPGIGTASNQYTGTFDGKY
-1461 ENYYVGV
+1461 
-1468 FNGNGH
+1468 FM
-1474 TVSGLAG
+1474 VSGLAG
-1481 TSGLFGALGK
+1481 SKGLFDFVGAC
-1491 DGVGTVKNLVINGA
+1491 VIKNLTVSGA
-1505 ISNSAYSNMGLLANV
+1505 IKEGTNMGLLADV
-1520 NAGVIENCFVFGSV
+1520 SAGTVENCFTTGSLHR
-1534 TKGNPSGTTG
+1534 TNSYGTTG
-1544 GMVGRG
+1544 GLIGRADAG
-1550 ASGSVI
+1550 TVI
-1556 RNSGSAATV
+1556 RNCGSAA
-1565 KVTVTPTN
+1565 N
-1573 VNLYLGGLVGDF
+1573 VSCSMKSLNAELNMGGLVGNL
-1585 YGTMENCYATGNVI
+1585 YGTVENSYATGTVKVEAGSGYTAVGGFI
-1599 STTEKP
+1599 GQTK
-1605 NNTGIGGLV
+1605 NTAAI
-1614 GQMET
+1614 T
-1619 SAVIRN
+1619 N

-1631 VSGSEGGFG
+1631 VIGSAGGALG
-1640 AFVGVNKGAISGSY
+1640 AFVGVNSGSISGSY

-1664 ATGSADGLTAM
+1664 AAGSADGLTAM
-1675 TKAVM
+1675 TKADM

-1748 AQVQEETD
+1748 AQVQAETD

-1770 IRDSW
+1770 IRDGW

-1863 AVTLPEADTIT
+1863 AVTRPEADTIT

-1944 YDDSIEVEFVSAGT
+1944 YDNSIEVEFVSAGT
-1958 LATTSVTGHSY
+1958 LTTTSVTDHSY

-2056 MVVDGE
+2056 MVVEGK
-2062 VSEMLVAPRTV
+2062 VSQKLVAPQTV
-2073 TVDGVAVR
+2073 TVDGVTVQI
-2081 VGFSVNPSDAV
+2081 GFTALPYNAV
-2092 TYEFTD
+2092 TYEFVKNTNRLE
-2098 SQINISPRRPSQGK
+2098 ITPRRPAMGQ
-2112 PATTFDLWLI
+2112 PATTFDLQLI

-2132 TLDAMMSQADDETS
+2132 TLDAMMSQADDETR
-2146 TLQLQNAFRITVK
+2146 TLKLQNAFRITVK

-2216 YDYSQMQKFESLTPD
+2216 YDYSQMQKLESLTPD

-2264 KVNGNSTP
+2264 KVNGKSTP

-2344 TLDQVKNVE
+2344 TLGQTKNVE
-2353 GIYTDDHPGYDPMAS
+2353 GIYTDDYPGYDPMAS

-2377 SSRRTIIKYEN
+2377 SSRRNIIKYEN

-2415 EKFVEDAE
+2415 EKFVKDAE

-2434 FYKHEVSTTVKVDGT
+2434 FYKHEVSTTVKVDGKQDI
-2449 TGVDEPEK
+2449 DEPEK
-2457 PDTGTD
+2457 PGTGTD

-2645 VAQKLLDAEAKLA
+2645 VAQKLFDAEAKLA

-2704 KKLVTKEES
+2704 KKLVTKEER
-2713 RKLTAARKSLAAN
+2713 RKLTVARKSLATN
-2726 EKAAKKVSDLIASK
+2726 ERAAKKVSDLIASK
-2740 LTGEPESMGL
+2740 LTGEPDGMGL

-2775 EAEKVTLDAF
+2775 EAEKATLDAF

-2797 QMKLDEKA
+2797 EMKANEKA

-2827 AEIEKARAAYDELT
+2827 AEIEKARTAYNELT
-2841 YDQKKL
+2841 DDQKKL

-2855 AAEAALRKALDD
+2855 AAEAALEKALEEVADD
-2867 VAADKSAAEIVIE
+2867 QSAAEIVIK
-2880 MIQALPETVV
+2880 MIQDLPDPVV
-2890 YDHDDKSDEAE
+2890 YNHDDKTDADE
-2901 IHAAREAYNALE
+2901 IGAARAAYNDLG

-2918 IVGKDNLKRLT
+2918 IVGKDNLKLLT
-2929 NAEKALKKAVSQDT
+2929 NAEKALKKLVSQDT
-2943 KDQKAADKVAQK
+2943 KDEKAAAKV
-2955 IAKLP
+2955 IAKIEKLP
-2960 EPANVSGKNERAI
+2960 AAEDVIVKNKSAI
-2973 KAARKAYMALKND
+2973 SAARKAYDKLNE
-2986 NAKAYADSATY
+2986 NAKKYADDSAEVIAKLTDCEAA
-2997 VLEDGTSKSYMEK
+2997 LTQAIEDE
-3010 LAECETVLEKA
+3010 
-3021 IDDEAAAEAVEK
+3021 DAAEAVEK

-3038 PAAKRVKEANRE
+3038 PTAKRVKEDHRE
-3050 KVQEALDAYNE
+3050 KVQEALDAFNM
-3061 LTAEQKDLVTAKN
+3061 LTEDQKKLVTAKN

-3129 DFDESI
+3129 DFDESV

>member
-21 TVAFAADTAAT
+21 TVAFAADTAAPIT
-32 RISTEDEFVT
+32 TAEEFAA
-42 MEAGGNYI
+42 MDAGGNYI
-50 LDTDITITKPHKG
+50 LMRDITITAPYAK
-63 DFQGHFDG
+63 DFTGTFNG
-71 NGNTITLSG
+71 GGNTITLNITGVSAANVGAFSVLRSG
-80 MTSSPFGIVN
+80 AVV
-90 GPSTIENLKVAG
+90 ENLM
-102 SVTGTSYLAGI
+102 TDGTITAPAYNNVGGI
-113 AGMAN
+113 AGQAS
-118 TADGEI
+118 AA
-124 KIINCMNTADITG
+124 TADIIIRNCKNAAAISG
-137 TSPVGGIVGG
+137 KQSVGGIVGYVPKNND
-147 CTSSANTL
+147 TSGVKMEGLANT
-155 TIQGC
+155 
-160 ANLGDITGSGNKVGG
+160 GDLSGTRNVGG
-175 IIGVAQYAAHKIVDC
+175 IIGNLEGPAHSLTNA
-190 YNQGKITG
+190 YNHGNMTASG
-198 FNNYA
+198 SGAA
-203 GIVGHNGGKTQGNAS
+203 GICGRAANGFTLS
-218 PVVVQNC
+218 NC
-225 YSTGAIEKYGTS
+225 YTTGTLTKSDGALISAGSSYNTAVAE
-237 TNPGYAI
+237 TNC
-244 VGGGTGANTT
+244 
-254 NSYALT
+254 YALEGCGT
-260 GVAEKLCCVEGTNCA
+260 EKLNYQNGINATA
-275 FKTDAEM
+275 SSFKTEEEM
-282 KEAAFAA
+282 KAADFAA
-289 LLGSGFMTKA
+289 LLGDGFMA
-299 GSYPVLS
+299 VPNDYPNLS
-306 WETPTASKTFHIT
+306 WEIPS
-319 PAAATLTVL
+319 AALTATLDNADAVFTL
-328 KGSETAYSGT
+328 TKGGETYYSGEGKSHNVALPEGEYAWTAACEGYFPQNGTISVSKSDAETAKPISVNVTFVPDPNAPTVTSISVKEGSYKTDYKQGDKLDDKLTLVLHYSDGT
-338 GAEQT
+338 TKEVSKGYTITGFLTEEPAEALELT
-343 VSLPAGTYTYTVCCA
+343 VTY
-358 GYETKNGDAF
+358 EKNGQTFTAKF
-368 TVSEKEANDGATLSA
+368 TVS
-383 VTVSL
+383 
-388 NEDASAW
+388 
-395 VSLTVTKSPAAA
+395 
-407 TVTIKDAAG
+407 
-416 NTVAETNGSYKL
+416 VAET
-428 LKDGAYTYT
+428 
-437 ATTTEEGYEDA
+437 
-448 AGSVDPT
+448 P
-455 AGTLAIELP
+455 
-464 KVESLEVTTPATK
+464 
-477 LTYFQNEKLKT
+477 
-488 DGLVLT
+488 
-494 VHYTNADDK
+494 
-503 EISAADFE
+503 
-511 DKGVTAAFDS
+511 
-521 SKEGT
+521 
-526 ADVLLSYKG
+526 DVLKA
-535 KSVSY
+535 
-540 QVEIQGR
+540 
-547 PDVFQ
+547 
-552 QLRPYATITYGH
+552 LRPYAEISFGH
-564 NSSYTGKDEE
+564 NDSYKGEAGKE
-574 FAYDEEEGALQSKS
+574 FVYDNDEGALQSKS
-588 QGMGNSQ
+588 QDMGNSE
-595 VWVSIKLNEN
+595 VWVSIKLKDD

-612 FWYKTDSEWNCDYL
+612 FWYKTDSESNYDYL
-626 VLGSYAYGATK
+626 LLGSYAYGATK
-637 YTQTKWTQVSFSLQ
+637 YNQTKWTQVSFSLQ

-660 RKDYSGDTGKDCVWL
+660 RKDSSGNSGKDCVWL
-675 KDFTFERLY
+675 KDFVFAQLY
-684 TIELT
+684 ALELT
-689 TVPSDASLTLKDAAG
+689 TVPADANVTLKDAAG
-704 KAVTGTNGKYTVPAG
+704 TTVTGTNGKYTVTPG
-719 DYTYEASAFGYE
+719 TYTYEASAFGYE

-793 NTTTLPDGSY
+793 NTTTLPAGEY

-837 FADFFEDC
+837 FSDFFADC
-845 EGVTAANDTSNPWT
+845 KGITATNHERRPWKAVKDEAN
-859 PVKSESGNYLTSL
+859 GNYLTTESV
-872 ATGYS
+872 ATGFGS
-877 TQKLTITATDDVQL
+877 SDKTTILFEAADNVRL
-891 SFDVLPNV
+891 SFDVVPYCYGSSNRFV
-899 YTGNYILKV
+899 IYKNN
-908 FKSSSST
+908 KSVKTYDRSDKWES
-915 VIKEFQNSKEW
+915 
-926 QTYSIN
+926 YSID
-932 LASGETLRLEYKL
+932 LLTGDTLLLEYT
-945 PYYSGY
+945 PHGSTYYTR
-951 YVYLKNFKTEKLA
+951 LKNFKTEQLA
-964 TVNFT
+964 KVNFT
-969 LGTEG
+969 LGTAG

-991 SGASSVALPAGTYT
+991 NGASSIVLPAGTYT
-1005 YTASKFGCKD
+1005 YTASKFGCED
-1015 ETGEFTVVGGETK
+1015 ATGEFTVAGGETK
-1028 NITVPALKELKNATV
+1028 NITVPALTELKNATV

-1050 EGCEKP
+1050 EDCKKP
-1056 YTVMICKGSEIVYN
+1056 YTVVICKSGEIVYN
-1070 ETIAEDAAESCALPV
+1070 ETISEDAAESCTLPV

-1119 KPVFEDFFAACDG
+1119 KPVFEDFFAKCDG
-1132 ITAQNDAVYPYK
+1132 IIAANSNVYPYK
-1144 AVKDAS
+1144 AVKDAA
-1150 GNYLVTE
+1150 GDYLISDS
-1157 GVRNSGK
+1157 VRNYGK

-1173 ALRLCFSYY
+1173 ALRLYFSYY
-1182 ATSDEYYPFA
+1182 ATSDEDCPFV
-1192 VKNGTKTLLEAYD
+1192 VKNGTKTLLEAYG
-1205 ETTWKTFTTDLAAGD
+1205 ETTWKTFATDLAAGD

-1226 EQPYVYGDASNI
+1226 EQPYVYGGGESPYH
-1238 FVKLKDFRTEALSK
+1238 VKLKDFRTEALSK
-1252 VTFTLGMEGTVI
+1252 VTFTLGTEGTVI

-1310 ENKNIHVEVLQPM
+1310 EDKNIHVEVLQPM

-1329 FQTDPADA
+1329 FQTDPVDA

-1344 AQGAQMANE
+1344 AQGAQTAND
-1353 DGSYTLVEG
+1353 DGTYTLVEG

-1404 KTEPDKSAD
+1404 KTEPKKSAD

-1418 SSAAELAWFADAVNG
+1418 SSAAELAWFADAVNN

-1450 KTWPGIGTTYP
+1450 KTWPGIGTASNQYTGTFDGKY
-1461 ENYYVGV
+1461 
-1468 FNGNGH
+1468 FM
-1474 TVSGLAG
+1474 VSGLAG
-1481 TSGLFGALGK
+1481 SKGLFDFVGAC
-1491 DGVGTVKNLVINGA
+1491 VIKNLTVSGA
-1505 ISNSAYSNMGLLANV
+1505 IKEGTNMGLLADV
-1520 NAGVIENCFVFGSV
+1520 SAGTVENCFTTGSLHRI
-1534 TKGNPSGTTG
+1534 NSYGTTG
-1544 GMVGRG
+1544 GLIGRADAG
-1550 ASGSVI
+1550 TVI
-1556 RNSGSAATV
+1556 RNCGSAA
-1565 KVTVTPTN
+1565 N
-1573 VNLYLGGLVGDF
+1573 VSCSMKSLKAELNMGGLVGNL
-1585 YGTMENCYATGNVI
+1585 YGTVENSYATGTVKVEAGSGYTAVGGFI
-1599 STTEKP
+1599 GQTK
-1605 NNTGIGGLV
+1605 NTAAI
-1614 GQMET
+1614 T
-1619 SAVIRN
+1619 N

-1631 VSGSEGGFG
+1631 VTGSAGGALG
-1640 AFVGVNKGAISGSY
+1640 AFVGVNSGSISGSY

-1680 QSDGFIKD
+1680 QSDSFIKD

-1710 WLGGKEAELTEDEKA
+1710 WQGGKEAELTEDEKA
-1725 VTLDVRALVLKDAN
+1725 VTLDVRALVLKDAK

-1756 EFVAETSL
+1756 AFVAETSL
-1764 SMLLTY
+1764 SMLLAY
-1770 IRDSW
+1770 IRDDW

-1799 KEAEYLEV
+1799 KEAEYLEE

-1826 GIYHIKSQAQLV
+1826 GIYHIKTQAQLV

-1863 AVTLPEADTIT
+1863 AVTLPEAGTIT
-1874 VKLTAT
+1874 VRLTAT
-1880 AAKGTA
+1880 AAKGAA

-1914 SAKDAFVQ
+1914 AAKDAFVQ
-1922 PVQIRGHETVMD
+1922 PVQIRGHETAMD

-1958 LATTSVTGHSY
+1958 LATTSVTGRSY

-1981 EGGAD
+1981 EGGTD

-2017 VEKAQELMQKAL
+2017 VEKAQELMQRAL

-2112 PATTFDLWLI
+2112 PATTFELRMV
-2122 TLFDN
+2122 TLFDE
-2127 NLDDY
+2127 NLDPY
-2132 TLDAMMSQADDETS
+2132 TLSAMMSSSGDNVS

-2198 DDLLIPSLQKMS
+2198 DDLLLPDLDEMS

-2243 RPLPGKPAAEAK
+2243 RPLPGQPAVEAK

-2264 KVNGNSTP
+2264 KVNGKSTP
-2272 GKVLGETT
+2272 GKVLGETI

-2286 PLTQK
+2286 PLTQQ
-2291 EIDDA
+2291 EINDA
-2296 KALMTEVTQE
+2296 KALMAEVTTE
-2306 EVYWQSIRGENTDK
+2306 EFYWNAIRGKNTDK
-2320 KHITTDLHPFYKI
+2320 NHITENLSPFYKV
-2333 VKNDIG
+2333 VKDADG
-2339 GYDYP
+2339 TFSYP
-2344 TLDQVKNVE
+2344 TLGQVKNVE
-2353 GIYTDDHPGYDPMAS
+2353 GIYTDDYPGYDPMAS

-2377 SSRRTIIKYEN
+2377 SSRRNIIKYEN
-2388 LLLTQPEYNTEVTI
+2388 LLLTQPEYNTNVTI

-2415 EKFVEDAE
+2415 EKFVENAE
-2423 TPDGAYEQFAT
+2423 TPNNAYDQFAT
-2434 FYKHEVSTTVKVDGT
+2434 FYKHEVSTTVKVDGKQDI
-2449 TGVDEPEK
+2449 DEPTTPTEPK
-2457 PDTGTD
+2457 YVS
-2463 IGVTVI
+2463 VTVI
-2469 VDGRDVDGFVSNKEN
+2469 VDGRGTDGFVSNNET
-2484 PYAFEGKDTG
+2484 PYTFDGTDNG
-2494 DGITVAQVMQAFFK
+2494 DGITVAQVMKAFFA
-2508 DTEYTSDSYA
+2508 DTDYTSDSYA
-2518 GYYGGYIAAITDPNG
+2518 GYIASITDPNG

-2546 GWMYTRN
+2546 GWMYTRA
-2553 GEYADA
+2553 GKYADA

-2567 GDKIYFYY
+2567 GDEIYFYY
-2575 TVNYYLELDENSDE
+2575 TVNYYLELDKNSDE

-2704 KKLVTKEES
+2704 KKLVTKEER
-2713 RKLTAARKSLAAN
+2713 RKLTAARKSLATN
-2726 EKAAKKVSDLIASK
+2726 ERAAKKVSDLIASK
-2740 LTGEPESMGL
+2740 LTGEPDGMGL
-2750 GDRRTITSVETAY
+2750 DDRRTITSVETAY

-2775 EAEKVTLDAF
+2775 EAEKATLDAF

-2797 QMKLDEKA
+2797 EMKANEKA

-2812 IKALPKSERVDYTDK
+2812 IKALPKAERVDYTDK

-2841 YDQKKL
+2841 DDQKKL

-2855 AAEAALRKALDD
+2855 AAEAALEKALDD

-2901 IHAAREAYNALE
+2901 IHAAREAYNDLG

-2918 IVGKDNLKRLT
+2918 IVGKDNLKLLT

-2943 KDQKAADKVAQK
+2943 KDQKAAAKV
-2955 IAKLP
+2955 IAKIEKLP
-2960 EPANVSGKNERAI
+2960 AAEDVIVKNKSAI
-2973 KAARKAYMALKND
+2973 SAARKAYDRLNE
-2986 NAKAYADSATY
+2986 NAKKYADDSAE
-2997 VLEDGTSKSYMEK
+2997 VIAK
-3010 LAECETVLEKA
+3010 LADCEEALTQA
-3021 IDDEAAAEAVEK
+3021 IEDEDAAEAVEK

-3061 LTAEQKDLVTAKN
+3061 LTAEQKELVTAKN

-3129 DFDESI
+3129 DFDESV

>member
-21 TVAFAADTAAT
+21 TVAFAAETAASIT
-32 RISTEDEFVT
+32 TAEEFAA
-42 MEAGGNYI
+42 MDAGGNYI
-50 LDTDITITKPHKG
+50 LDTDITITKPHSG

-71 NGNTITLSG
+71 NGHTITLSG

-203 GIVGHNGGKTQGNAS
+203 GIVGHNGASKQGVAS
-218 PVVVQNC
+218 QVTVQNC
-225 YSTGAIEKYGTS
+225 YSTGAVEKYGTS

-244 VGGGTGANTT
+244 VGGGTGLNTS
-254 NSYALT
+254 NCYALA
-260 GVAEKLCCVEGTNCA
+260 GVAENLTYKDNTNCA

-289 LLGSGFMTKA
+289 LLGDGFMAKA

-343 VSLPAGTYTYTVCCA
+343 VSLPAGTYTYTVSCA
-358 GYETKNGDAF
+358 GYKTKTGAAF
-368 TVSEKEANDGATLSA
+368 TVSADEADNGATLSE

-388 NEDASAW
+388 DEDDTAW
-395 VSLTVTKSPAAA
+395 VSLTVTKNPASAL
-407 TVTIKDAAG
+407 VTIKDAAG

-455 AGTLAIELP
+455 AGTLTIDLP
-464 KVESLEVTTPATK
+464 KVDSLTVDTTNAKT
-477 LTYFQNEKLKT
+477 TYFQNEKLKT

-503 EISAADFE
+503 EISAANFAA
-511 DKGVTAAFDS
+511 KGVTAAFDS

-564 NSSYTGKDEE
+564 NSSYTGNDEEE

-595 VWVSIKLNEN
+595 VWVSIKLKDD

-612 FWYKTDSEWNCDYL
+612 FWYKTDSESNYDYL
-626 VLGSYAYGATK
+626 VLGRYAYGATK
-637 YTQTKWTQVSFSLQ
+637 YNQTKWTQVSFSLQ
-651 PGKEQLLTF
+651 PGEEQLLTF
-660 RKDYSGDTGKDCVWL
+660 RKDSSGNNGKDCVWL

-689 TVPSDASLTLKDAAG
+689 TVPSDASLTLKDEAG
-704 KAVTGTNGKYTVPAG
+704 TTVTGTNGKYTVTPG
-719 DYTYEASAFGYE
+719 TYTYEASAFGYE

-793 NTTTLPDGSY
+793 NTTTLPAGEY

-812 DDVTGSFTV
+812 DDVTGSFKV
-821 SGSAVTETKT
+821 EGKAVTETKT

-845 EGVTAANDTSNPWT
+845 EGVAVKNDTSNPWT
-859 PVKSESGNYLTSL
+859 PVKDEAGNYLKSTTSS
-872 ATGYS
+872 YK
-877 TQKLTITATDDVQL
+877 TQTIAFMVTENVSL
-891 SFDVLPNV
+891 SFDVLPYV
-899 YTGNYILKV
+899 YTGNYVLKV
-908 FKSSSST
+908 IKNNAST
-915 VIKEFQNSKEW
+915 ATKEFQNSKEW
-926 QTYSIN
+926 EHYSIDLNAGDTLTLKYQTYYN
-932 LASGETLRLEYKL
+932 AST
-945 PYYSGY
+945 Y
-951 YVYLKNFKTEKLA
+951 YVYLKNFKTVKLA

-979 TNKETGATYEPA
+979 TNKETNETYEPA
-991 SGASSVALPAGTYT
+991 SGASSVVLPAGTYT
-1005 YTASKFGCKD
+1005 YTASKFGC
-1015 ETGEFTVVGGETK
+1015 EGATGEFTVAGGETK
-1028 NITVPALKELKNATV
+1028 NITVPALTELKNATV

-1050 EGCEKP
+1050 EDCEKP
-1056 YTVMICKGSEIVYN
+1056 YTVVICKGGEIVYN
-1070 ETIAEDAAESCALPV
+1070 ETIAEDAAESCTLPV

-1119 KPVFEDFFAACDG
+1119 KPVFEDFFANCDG
-1132 ITAQNDAVYPYK
+1132 IIAANSNVYPYK
-1144 AVKDAS
+1144 AVKDAA
-1150 GNYLVTE
+1150 GDYLISDS
-1157 GVRNSGK
+1157 VRNYGK

-1173 ALRLCFSYY
+1173 ALRLYFSYY
-1182 ATSDEYYPFA
+1182 GSTTSDEYYPFV

-1205 ETTWKTFTTDLAAGD
+1205 ETTWKPFATDLAAGD
-1220 KLTLTY
+1220 ELTLTY

-1252 VTFTLGMEGTVI
+1252 VTFTLGTEGTVI

-1275 PDKDGS
+1275 PDKDGG

-1302 NVSFTVGG
+1302 NVSFPVEG
-1310 ENKNIHVEVLQPM
+1310 ENK
-1323 PSAAIT
+1323 AIT
-1329 FQTDPADA
+1329 VAALELLPTGKITFNVEPEGA

-1344 AQGAQMANE
+1344 AQGAQTAND
-1353 DGSYTLVEG
+1353 DGTYTLVEG

-1404 KTEPDKSAD
+1404 KTEPKKSAD

-1433 GSTALNAALT
+1433 GRTALNAALT

-1450 KTWPGIGTTYP
+1450 KTWPGIGTVSNQYTGTFDGKY
-1461 ENYYVGV
+1461 
-1468 FNGNGH
+1468 FM
-1474 TVSGLAG
+1474 VSGLAG
-1481 TSGLFGALGK
+1481 SKGLFDFVGACMI
-1491 DGVGTVKNLVINGA
+1491 KNLTVSGA
-1505 ISNSAYSNMGLLANV
+1505 IKEGTNMGLLADV
-1520 NAGVIENCFVFGSV
+1520 SAGTVENCFTTGSLHRI
-1534 TKGNPSGTTG
+1534 NSYGTTG
-1544 GMVGRG
+1544 GLIGRADAG
-1550 ASGSVI
+1550 TAI
-1556 RNSGSAATV
+1556 RNCGSAA
-1565 KVTVTPTN
+1565 N
-1573 VNLYLGGLVGDF
+1573 VSCSMKSLNAELNMGGLVGNL
-1585 YGTMENCYATGNVI
+1585 YGTVENSYATGTVKVEAGSGYTAVGGFI
-1599 STTEKP
+1599 GQTK
-1605 NNTGIGGLV
+1605 NTAAI
-1614 GQMET
+1614 T
-1619 SAVIRN
+1619 N

-1631 VSGSEGGFG
+1631 VTSSAGGALG
-1640 AFVGVNKGAISGSY
+1640 AFVGVNSSSISGSY

-1675 TKAVM
+1675 TKADM

-1852 SDSDALNAETG
+1852 SDSDALNAESG
-1863 AVTLPEADTIT
+1863 AVTRPEAGTIT

-1944 YDDSIEVEFVSAGT
+1944 YDNSIEVEFVSAGT
-1958 LATTSVTGHSY
+1958 LTTTSVTDHSY

-1981 EGGAD
+1981 EGGTD

-2056 MVVDGE
+2056 MVVEGK
-2062 VSEMLVAPRTV
+2062 VSQKLVAPQTV
-2073 TVDGVAVR
+2073 TVDGVTVQI
-2081 VGFSVNPSDAV
+2081 GFTALPYNAV
-2092 TYEFTD
+2092 TYEFVKDTNRLE
-2098 SQINISPRRPSQGK
+2098 ITPRRPAMGQ

-2146 TLQLQNAFRITVK
+2146 TLKLQNAFRITVK

-2210 DAGIFN
+2210 DAGIFD
-2216 YDYSQMQKFESLTPD
+2216 YDYSQMQKLESLTPD

-2243 RPLPGKPAAEAK
+2243 RPLPGQPAVEAK

-2264 KVNGNSTP
+2264 KVNGKSTP

-2353 GIYTDDHPGYDPMAS
+2353 GIYTDDYPGYDPMAS

-2377 SSRRTIIKYEN
+2377 SSRRNIIKYEN

-2415 EKFVEDAE
+2415 EKFVKDAE

-2434 FYKHEVSTTVKVDGT
+2434 FYKHEVSTTVKVDGKQDI
-2449 TGVDEPEK
+2449 DEPEK
-2457 PDTGTD
+2457 PGTGTD
-2463 IGVTVI
+2463 IGVEVI
-2469 VDGRDVDGFVSNKEN
+2469 VDGREVDGFVSNKEN

-2567 GDKIYFYY
+2567 GDEIYFYY
-2575 TVNYYLELDENSDE
+2575 TVNYYLELDKNSDE

-2598 DVANKIQA
+2598 DVANKIHA

-2658 EYEKNMDVYILRGL
+2658 EYEKNMGVYILRGL

-2704 KKLVTKEES
+2704 KKLVTKEER
-2713 RKLTAARKSLAAN
+2713 RKLTAARKSLATN
-2726 EKAAKKVSDLIASK
+2726 ERAAKKVSNLIASK
-2740 LTGEPESMGL
+2740 LTGEPDGMGL
-2750 GDRRTITSVETAY
+2750 NDRRTITSVETAY
-2763 NKLTDAQKTFIS
+2763 NKLTDAQKTFIP
-2775 EAEKVTLDAF
+2775 EAEKATLDAF

-2797 QMKLDEKA
+2797 EMKANEKA

-2812 IKALPKSERVDYTDK
+2812 IKALPKAERVDYTDK
-2827 AEIEKARAAYDELT
+2827 AEIEKARAAYDKLT
-2841 YDQKKL
+2841 DNQKKL

-2901 IHAAREAYNALE
+2901 IHAAREAYNDLG

-2918 IVGKDNLKRLT
+2918 IVGKDNLKLLT
-2929 NAEKALKKAVSQDT
+2929 NTEKALKKLVSQDM
-2943 KDQKAADKVAQK
+2943 KDEKAAAKV
-2955 IAKLP
+2955 IAKIEKLP
-2960 EPANVSGKNERAI
+2960 AAEDVIVKNKSAI
-2973 KAARKAYMALKND
+2973 SAARKAYDKLNE
-2986 NAKAYADSATY
+2986 NAKKYADDSAEVIAKLTDCEAA
-2997 VLEDGTSKSYMEK
+2997 LTQAIEDE
-3010 LAECETVLEKA
+3010 
-3021 IDDEAAAEAVEK
+3021 DAAEAVEK

-3038 PAAKRVKEANRE
+3038 PTAKRVKEDHRE
-3050 KVQEALDAYNE
+3050 KVQEALDAFNM
-3061 LTAEQKDLVTAKN
+3061 LTEDQKKLVTAKN

-3129 DFDESI
+3129 DFDESV

>member
-21 TVAFAADTAAT
+21 TVAFAAETAVPIT
-32 RISTEDEFVT
+32 TDKEFAA
-42 MEAGGNYI
+42 MDAGGNYI
-50 LDTDITITKPHKG
+50 LMRDITITAPYAK
-63 DFQGHFDG
+63 DFTGTFNG
-71 NGNTITLSG
+71 GGNTITLNITGVSAANVGAFSVLRSG
-80 MTSSPFGIVN
+80 AVV
-90 GPSTIENLKVAG
+90 ENLM
-102 SVTGTSYLAGI
+102 TGGTITAPAYNNVGGI
-113 AGMAN
+113 AGQAS
-118 TADGEI
+118 AA
-124 KIINCMNTADITG
+124 TADIIIRNCKNAAAISG
-137 TSPVGGIVGG
+137 KQSVGGIVGYVPKNND
-147 CTSSANTL
+147 TSGVKMEGLANT
-155 TIQGC
+155 
-160 ANLGDITGSGNKVGG
+160 GDLSGTRNVGG
-175 IIGVAQYAAHKIVDC
+175 IIGNLEGPAHSLTNA
-190 YNQGKITG
+190 YNHGNMTASG
-198 FNNYA
+198 SGAA
-203 GIVGHNGGKTQGNAS
+203 GICGRAANGFTLS
-218 PVVVQNC
+218 NC
-225 YSTGAIEKYGTS
+225 YTTGTLTKS
-237 TNPGYAI
+237 D
-244 VGGGTGANTT
+244 GALISAGSSYNT
-254 NSYALT
+254 A
-260 GVAEKLCCVEGTNCA
+260 VAETNCYA
-275 FKTDAEM
+275 REGCGTEKLNYQNGINATASSFKTEEEM
-282 KEAAFAA
+282 KAADFAA
-289 LLGSGFMTKA
+289 LLGDGFMA
-299 GSYPVLS
+299 VPNDYPNLS
-306 WETPTASKTFHIT
+306 WEIPS
-319 PAAATLTVL
+319 AALTATLDNADAVFTL
-328 KGSETAYSGT
+328 TKGGETYYSGEGKSHNVALPEGEYAWTAACEGYFPQNGTISVSKSDAETAKPLSVNVTFVPDPNAPTVTSISVKEGSYKTDYKQGDKLDDKLTLVLHYSDGT
-338 GAEQT
+338 TKEVSKGYTITGFLTEEPTEALELT
-343 VSLPAGTYTYTVCCA
+343 VTY
-358 GYETKNGDAF
+358 EKNGQTFTAKF
-368 TVSEKEANDGATLSA
+368 TVS
-383 VTVSL
+383 
-388 NEDASAW
+388 
-395 VSLTVTKSPAAA
+395 
-407 TVTIKDAAG
+407 
-416 NTVAETNGSYKL
+416 VAET
-428 LKDGAYTYT
+428 
-437 ATTTEEGYEDA
+437 
-448 AGSVDPT
+448 P
-455 AGTLAIELP
+455 
-464 KVESLEVTTPATK
+464 
-477 LTYFQNEKLKT
+477 
-488 DGLVLT
+488 
-494 VHYTNADDK
+494 
-503 EISAADFE
+503 
-511 DKGVTAAFDS
+511 
-521 SKEGT
+521 
-526 ADVLLSYKG
+526 DVLKA
-535 KSVSY
+535 
-540 QVEIQGR
+540 
-547 PDVFQ
+547 
-552 QLRPYATITYGH
+552 LRPYAEISFGH
-564 NSSYTGKDEE
+564 NDSYKGEAGKE
-574 FAYDEEEGALQSKS
+574 FVYDNDEGALQSKS

-595 VWVSIKLNEN
+595 VWVSIKLKDD
-605 APAGNIS
+605 ARAGNIS
-612 FWYKTDSEWNCDYL
+612 FWYKTDSESNYDYL
-626 VLGSYAYGATK
+626 LLGSYAYGATK
-637 YTQTKWTQVSFSLQ
+637 YNQTKWTQVSFSLQ

-660 RKDYSGDTGKDCVWL
+660 RKDSSGNNGKDCVWL
-675 KDFTFERLY
+675 KDFVFAQLY
-684 TIELT
+684 ALELT
-689 TVPSDASLTLKDAAG
+689 TVPADANVTLKDAAG
-704 KAVTGTNGKYTVPAG
+704 TTVTGTNGKYTVPAG

-793 NTTTLPDGSY
+793 NTTTLPAGEY

-837 FADFFEDC
+837 FSDFFADC
-845 EGVTAANDTSNPWT
+845 KGITATNHERRPWKAVKDEAN
-859 PVKSESGNYLTSL
+859 GNYLTTESV
-872 ATGYS
+872 
-877 TQKLTITATDDVQL
+877 ATDFGSSYKTTILFEAADNVRL
-891 SFDVLPNV
+891 SFDVVPYCYGSSDRFVIYKN
-899 YTGNYILKV
+899 N
-908 FKSSSST
+908 KSVKTYDRSDKWES
-915 VIKEFQNSKEW
+915 
-926 QTYSIN
+926 YSID
-932 LASGETLRLEYKL
+932 LLTGDTLLLEYT
-945 PYYSGY
+945 PHGSTYYTR
-951 YVYLKNFKTEKLA
+951 LKNFKTEQLA
-964 TVNFT
+964 KVNFT
-969 LGTEG
+969 LGTAG

-991 SGASSVALPAGTYT
+991 NGASSIVLPAGTYT
-1005 YTASKFGCKD
+1005 YTASKFGCED
-1015 ETGEFTVVGGETK
+1015 ATGEFTVAGGETK

-1050 EGCEKP
+1050 EDCKKP
-1056 YTVMICKGSEIVYN
+1056 YTVVICKGGEIVYN
-1070 ETIAEDAAESCALPV
+1070 ETIAEDAAESCTLPV

-1119 KPVFEDFFAACDG
+1119 KPVFEDFFANCDG
-1132 ITAQNDAVYPYK
+1132 IIAANSNVYPYK
-1144 AVKDAS
+1144 AVKDAA
-1150 GNYLVTE
+1150 GDYLISDS
-1157 GVRNSGK
+1157 VRNYGK

-1173 ALRLCFSYY
+1173 ALRLYFSYY
-1182 ATSDEYYPFA
+1182 GSTTSDEDCPFV

-1205 ETTWKTFTTDLAAGD
+1205 ETTWKPFATDLAAGD
-1220 KLTLTY
+1220 ELTLTY
-1226 EQPYVYGDASNI
+1226 EQPHVYGDASNI

-1252 VTFTLGMEGTVI
+1252 VTFTLGTEGTVI

-1275 PDKDGS
+1275 ADKDGS

-1302 NVSFTVGG
+1302 NVSFSVEG
-1310 ENKNIHVEVLQPM
+1310 ENK
-1323 PSAAIT
+1323 AIT
-1329 FQTDPADA
+1329 VAALELLPTGKITFNVEPEGA

-1344 AQGAQMANE
+1344 AQGAQTAND
-1353 DGSYTLVEG
+1353 DGTYTLVEG

-1404 KTEPDKSAD
+1404 KTEPKKSAD

-1418 SSAAELAWFADAVNG
+1418 SSAAELAWFADAVNN

-1450 KTWPGIGTTYP
+1450 KTWPGIGTASNKYTGTFDGKY
-1461 ENYYVGV
+1461 
-1468 FNGNGH
+1468 FM
-1474 TVSGLAG
+1474 VSGLAG
-1481 TSGLFGALGK
+1481 SKGLFDFVGAC
-1491 DGVGTVKNLVINGA
+1491 VIKNLTVSGA
-1505 ISNSAYSNMGLLANV
+1505 IKEGTNMGLLADV
-1520 NAGVIENCFVFGSV
+1520 SAGTVENCFTTGSLHRI
-1534 TKGNPSGTTG
+1534 NSYGTTG
-1544 GMVGRG
+1544 GLIGRADAG
-1550 ASGSVI
+1550 TVI
-1556 RNSGSAATV
+1556 RNCGSAA
-1565 KVTVTPTN
+1565 N
-1573 VNLYLGGLVGDF
+1573 VSCSMKSLKAELNMGGLVGNL
-1585 YGTMENCYATGNVI
+1585 YGTVENSYATGTVKVEAGSGYTAVGGFI
-1599 STTEKP
+1599 GQTK
-1605 NNTGIGGLV
+1605 NTAAI
-1614 GQMET
+1614 T
-1619 SAVIRN
+1619 N

-1631 VSGSEGGFG
+1631 VTGSAGGALG
-1640 AFVGVNKGAISGSY
+1640 AFVGVNSGSISGSY

-1664 ATGSADGLTAM
+1664 AAGSADGLTAM
-1675 TKAVM
+1675 AKAVM

-1710 WLGGKEAELTEDEKA
+1710 WQGGKEAELTEDEKA
-1725 VTLDVRALVLKDAN
+1725 VTLDVRALVLKDAK

-1770 IRDSW
+1770 IRDDW

-1799 KEAEYLEV
+1799 KEAEYLEE

-1826 GIYHIKSQAQLV
+1826 GIYHIKTQAQLA

-1874 VKLTAT
+1874 VRLTAT

-1914 SAKDAFVQ
+1914 AAKDAFVQ
-1922 PVQIRGHETVMD
+1922 PVQIRGHETAMD

-1958 LATTSVTGHSY
+1958 LTTTSVTGHSY

-1981 EGGAD
+1981 EGGTD

-2017 VEKAQELMQKAL
+2017 VEKAQELMQRAL

-2112 PATTFDLWLI
+2112 PATTFELRMV
-2122 TLFDN
+2122 TLFDE
-2127 NLDDY
+2127 NLDPY
-2132 TLDAMMSQADDETS
+2132 TISAMMSGSGDNVS

-2198 DDLLIPSLQKMS
+2198 DDLLLPDLDEMS

-2243 RPLPGKPAAEAK
+2243 RPLPGQPAVEAK

-2264 KVNGNSTP
+2264 KVNGKSTP
-2272 GKVLGETT
+2272 GKVLGETI

-2286 PLTQK
+2286 PLTQQ
-2291 EIDDA
+2291 EINDA
-2296 KALMTEVTQE
+2296 KALMAEVTTE
-2306 EVYWQSIRGENTDK
+2306 EFYWNAIRGKNTDK
-2320 KHITTDLHPFYKI
+2320 NHITENLSPFYKV
-2333 VKNDIG
+2333 VKDADG
-2339 GYDYP
+2339 TFSYP
-2344 TLDQVKNVE
+2344 TLGQVKNVE
-2353 GIYTDDHPGYDPMAS
+2353 GIYTDDYPGYDPMAS

-2377 SSRRTIIKYEN
+2377 SSRRNIIKYEN
-2388 LLLTQPEYNTEVTI
+2388 LLLTQPEYNTNVTI

-2415 EKFVEDAE
+2415 EKFVENAE
-2423 TPDGAYEQFAT
+2423 TPNNAYDQFAT
-2434 FYKHEVSTTVKVDGT
+2434 FYKHEVSTTVKVDGKKNI
-2449 TGVDEPEK
+2449 DEPTTPTEPK
-2457 PDTGTD
+2457 YVS
-2463 IGVTVI
+2463 VTVI
-2469 VDGRDVDGFVSNKEN
+2469 VDGRGTDGFVSNNET
-2484 PYAFEGKDTG
+2484 PYTFDGTDNG
-2494 DGITVAQVMQAFFK
+2494 DGITVAQVMKAFFA
-2508 DTEYTSDSYA
+2508 DTDYTSDSYA
-2518 GYYGGYIAAITDPNG
+2518 GYIASITDPNG

-2567 GDKIYFYY
+2567 GDEIYFYY
-2575 TVNYYLELDENSDE
+2575 TVNYYLELDKNSDE

-2598 DVANKIQA
+2598 DVANKIHA

-2645 VAQKLLDAEAKLA
+2645 VAQKLFDAEAKLA

-2695 LYEGMEPEL
+2695 LYEGMEPGL

-2726 EKAAKKVSDLIASK
+2726 ERAAKKVSDLIASK
-2740 LTGEPESMGL
+2740 LTGEPDGMGL
-2750 GDRRTITSVETAY
+2750 NDRRTITSVETAY

-2775 EAEKVTLDAF
+2775 EAEKATLDAF

-2797 QMKLDEKA
+2797 EMKANEKA

-2827 AEIEKARAAYDELT
+2827 AEIEKARTAYDELT
-2841 YDQKKL
+2841 DDQKKL

-2901 IHAAREAYNALE
+2901 IHAAREAYNDLG

-2918 IVGKDNLKRLT
+2918 IVGKDNLKLLT

-2943 KDQKAADKVAQK
+2943 KDQKAAAKV
-2955 IAKLP
+2955 IAKIEKLP
-2960 EPANVSGKNERAI
+2960 AAEDVIVKNKSAI
-2973 KAARKAYMALKND
+2973 SAARKAYDRLNE
-2986 NAKAYADSATY
+2986 NAKKYADDSAE
-2997 VLEDGTSKSYMEK
+2997 VIAK
-3010 LAECETVLEKA
+3010 LADCEEALTQA
-3021 IDDEAAAEAVEK
+3021 IEDEDAAEAVEK

-3038 PAAKRVKEANRE
+3038 PTAKRVKEEHRE

-3061 LTAEQKDLVTAKN
+3061 LTAEQKELVAAKN

-3106 SRQAAIIEQF
+3106 SRQASIIEQF

-3129 DFDESI
+3129 DFDESV

>member
-32 RISTEDEFVT
+32 RISTEAEFVA

-50 LDTDITITKPHKG
+50 LDTDITITKPHSG

-71 NGNTITLSG
+71 NGYTITLSG

-90 GPSTIENLKVAG
+90 GPSTIENLRVAG

-237 TNPGYAI
+237 TNDGYAI

-260 GVAEKLCCVEGTNCA
+260 GVAEALCKVDGTNCA
-275 FKTDAEM
+275 FKTDSEM

-289 LLGSGFMTKA
+289 LLGSGFMAKA

-395 VSLTVTKSPAAA
+395 VSLTVTKSPASAI
-407 TVTIKDAAG
+407 VTIKDAAG

-464 KVESLEVTTPATK
+464 KVDSLTVDTTNAKT
-477 LTYFQNEKLKT
+477 TYFQNEKLKT

-503 EISAADFE
+503 EISAADFAA
-511 DKGVTAAFDS
+511 KGVTAAFDS

-564 NSSYTGKDEE
+564 NSSYTSKDEE

-595 VWVSIKLNEN
+595 VWVSIKLKDD

-612 FWYKTDSEWNCDYL
+612 FQYKTESEANFDYMF
-626 VLGSYAYGATK
+626 VGSSSYTK
-637 YTQTKWTQVSFSLQ
+637 YNKTVWTKESFSLQ
-651 PGKEQLLTF
+651 PGEELKLTYK
-660 RKDYSGDTGKDCVWL
+660 KDYSGDTGKDCVWL

-731 TATDTIKVTDKDVS
+731 TATDTIKVTDADVS

-837 FADFFEDC
+837 FSDFFADC
-845 EGVTAANDTSNPWT
+845 KGITATNHERRPWKAVKDEAN
-859 PVKSESGNYLTSL
+859 GNYLTTESV
-872 ATGYS
+872 ATGFS
-877 TQKLTITATDDVQL
+877 SSDKTTILFEAADNVRL
-891 SFDVLPNV
+891 SFDVVPYCYGSSNRFV
-899 YTGNYILKV
+899 IYKNN
-908 FKSSSST
+908 KSVKTYDRSDKWES
-915 VIKEFQNSKEW
+915 
-926 QTYSIN
+926 YSID
-932 LASGETLRLEYKL
+932 LLTGDTLLLEYT
-945 PYYSGY
+945 PHGSTYYTR
-951 YVYLKNFKTEKLA
+951 LKNFKTEQLA
-964 TVNFT
+964 KVNFT
-969 LGTEG
+969 LGTAG

-991 SGASSVALPAGTYT
+991 NGASSIVLPAGTYT
-1005 YTASKFGCKD
+1005 YTASKFGCED
-1015 ETGEFTVVGGETK
+1015 ATGEFTVAGGETK
-1028 NITVPALKELKNATV
+1028 NITVPALTELKNATV

-1050 EGCEKP
+1050 EDCKKP
-1056 YTVMICKGSEIVYN
+1056 YTVVICKGGEIVYN
-1070 ETIAEDAAESCALPV
+1070 ETIAEDAAESCTLPV

-1132 ITAQNDAVYPYK
+1132 IIAANSNVYPYK
-1144 AVKDAS
+1144 AVKDAA
-1150 GNYLVTE
+1150 GDYLISDS
-1157 GVRNSGK
+1157 VRNYGK

-1173 ALRLCFSYY
+1173 ALRLSFSYY
-1182 ATSDEYYPFA
+1182 GSTTSDEYYPFV

-1205 ETTWKTFTTDLAAGD
+1205 ETTWKTFATDLAAGD

-1302 NVSFTVGG
+1302 NVAFLVEG
-1310 ENKNIHVEVLQPM
+1310 ENKAIPV
-1323 PSAAIT
+1323 AALELLPTGKIT
-1329 FQTDPADA
+1329 FNVEPEGA

-1404 KTEPDKSAD
+1404 KTEPKKSAD
-1413 GTYQI
+1413 GTHQI

-1474 TVSGLAG
+1474 TISGLAG

-1675 TKAVM
+1675 TQADM

-1958 LATTSVTGHSY
+1958 LTTTSVTDHSY

-1981 EGGAD
+1981 EGGTD

-2112 PATTFDLWLI
+2112 PATTFELRMV
-2122 TLFDN
+2122 TLFDE
-2127 NLDDY
+2127 NLDPY
-2132 TLDAMMSQADDETS
+2132 TISAMMSSSSDNVS

-2198 DDLLIPSLQKMS
+2198 DDLLLPDLDEMS

-2231 VADVNGYHITVY
+2231 AAEMYGYHIIVY
-2243 RPLPGKPAAEAK
+2243 RPLPGQPAVEAQ

-2264 KVNGNSTP
+2264 KVNGKSTP
-2272 GKVLGETT
+2272 GKVLGETI

-2286 PLTQK
+2286 PLTQQ
-2291 EIDDA
+2291 EINDA
-2296 KALMTEVTQE
+2296 KALMAEVTTE
-2306 EVYWQSIRGENTDK
+2306 EFYWNAIRGKNTDK
-2320 KHITTDLHPFYKI
+2320 NHITENLSPFYKV
-2333 VKNDIG
+2333 VKDADG
-2339 GYDYP
+2339 TFSYP
-2344 TLDQVKNVE
+2344 TLGQVKNVE
-2353 GIYTDDHPGYDPMAS
+2353 GIYTDDHPSYDPMAS

-2415 EKFVEDAE
+2415 EKFVKDAE

-2434 FYKHEVSTTVKVDGT
+2434 FYKHEVSTTVKVDGKQDI
-2449 TGVDEPEK
+2449 DEPEK

-2546 GWMYTRN
+2546 GWMYSRN

-2575 TVNYYLELDENSDE
+2575 TVNYYLDLDENSDE

-2775 EAEKVTLDAF
+2775 EAEKATLDAF

-2812 IKALPKSERVDYTDK
+2812 IKALPKAERVDYTDK

-2841 YDQKKL
+2841 DDQKKL

-2918 IVGKDNLKRLT
+2918 IVGKDNLKLLT

-2943 KDQKAADKVAQK
+2943 KDQKAAEKV
-2955 IAKLP
+2955 IAKIEKLP
-2960 EPANVSGKNERAI
+2960 AAEDVIVKNKSAI
-2973 KAARKAYMALKND
+2973 SAARKAYDKLNE
-2986 NAKAYADSATY
+2986 NAKKYADDSAE
-2997 VLEDGTSKSYMEK
+2997 VIAK
-3010 LAECETVLEKA
+3010 LADCEEALTQA
-3021 IDDEAAAEAVEK
+3021 IEDEDAAEAVEK

-3038 PAAKRVKEANRE
+3038 PTAKRVKEEHRE

-3061 LTAEQKDLVTAKN
+3061 LTAEQKELVTAKN

-3129 DFDESI
+3129 DFDESV

>member
-21 TVAFAADTAAT
+21 TVAFAAETAVPIT
-32 RISTEDEFVT
+32 TDKEFAA
-42 MEAGGNYI
+42 MDAGGNYI
-50 LDTDITITKPHKG
+50 LMRDITITAPYAK
-63 DFQGHFDG
+63 DFTGTFNG
-71 NGNTITLSG
+71 GGNTITLNITGVSAANVGAFSVLRSG
-80 MTSSPFGIVN
+80 AVV
-90 GPSTIENLKVAG
+90 ENLM
-102 SVTGTSYLAGI
+102 TGGTITAPAYNNVGGI
-113 AGMAN
+113 AGQAS
-118 TADGEI
+118 AA
-124 KIINCMNTADITG
+124 TADIIIRNCKNAAAISG
-137 TSPVGGIVGG
+137 KQSVGGIVGYVPKNND
-147 CTSSANTL
+147 TSGVKMEGLANT
-155 TIQGC
+155 
-160 ANLGDITGSGNKVGG
+160 GDLSGTRNVGG
-175 IIGVAQYAAHKIVDC
+175 IIGNLEGPAHSLTNA
-190 YNQGKITG
+190 YNHGNMTASG
-198 FNNYA
+198 SGAA
-203 GIVGHNGGKTQGNAS
+203 GICGRAANGFTLS
-218 PVVVQNC
+218 NC
-225 YSTGAIEKYGTS
+225 YTTGTLTKS
-237 TNPGYAI
+237 D
-244 VGGGTGANTT
+244 GALISAGSSYNT
-254 NSYALT
+254 A
-260 GVAEKLCCVEGTNCA
+260 VAETNCYA
-275 FKTDAEM
+275 REGCGTEKLNYQNGINATASSFKTEEEM
-282 KEAAFAA
+282 KAADFAA
-289 LLGSGFMTKA
+289 LLGDGFMA
-299 GSYPVLS
+299 VPNDYPNLS
-306 WETPTASKTFHIT
+306 WEIPS
-319 PAAATLTVL
+319 AALTATLDNADAVFTL
-328 KGSETAYSGT
+328 TKGGETYYSGEGKSHNVALPEGEYAWTAACEGYFPQNGTISVSKSDAETAKPLSVNVTFVPDPNAPTVTSISVKEGSYKTDYKQGDKLDDKLTLVLHYSDGT
-338 GAEQT
+338 TKEVSKGYTITGFLTEEPTEALELT
-343 VSLPAGTYTYTVCCA
+343 VTY
-358 GYETKNGDAF
+358 EKNGQTFTAKF
-368 TVSEKEANDGATLSA
+368 TVS
-383 VTVSL
+383 
-388 NEDASAW
+388 
-395 VSLTVTKSPAAA
+395 
-407 TVTIKDAAG
+407 
-416 NTVAETNGSYKL
+416 VAET
-428 LKDGAYTYT
+428 
-437 ATTTEEGYEDA
+437 
-448 AGSVDPT
+448 P
-455 AGTLAIELP
+455 
-464 KVESLEVTTPATK
+464 
-477 LTYFQNEKLKT
+477 
-488 DGLVLT
+488 
-494 VHYTNADDK
+494 
-503 EISAADFE
+503 
-511 DKGVTAAFDS
+511 
-521 SKEGT
+521 
-526 ADVLLSYKG
+526 DVLKA
-535 KSVSY
+535 
-540 QVEIQGR
+540 
-547 PDVFQ
+547 
-552 QLRPYATITYGH
+552 LRPYAEISFGH
-564 NSSYTGKDEE
+564 NDSYKGEAGKE
-574 FAYDEEEGALQSKS
+574 FVYDNDEGALQSKS

-595 VWVSIKLNEN
+595 VWVSIKLKDD
-605 APAGNIS
+605 ARAGNIS
-612 FWYKTDSEWNCDYL
+612 FWYKTDSESNYDYL
-626 VLGSYAYGATK
+626 LLGSYAYGATK
-637 YTQTKWTQVSFSLQ
+637 YNQTKWTQVSFSLQ

-660 RKDYSGDTGKDCVWL
+660 RKDSSGNNGKDCVWL
-675 KDFTFERLY
+675 KDFVFAQLY
-684 TIELT
+684 ALELT
-689 TVPSDASLTLKDAAG
+689 TVPADANVTLKDAAG
-704 KAVTGTNGKYTVPAG
+704 TTVTGTNGKYTVPAG

-793 NTTTLPDGSY
+793 NTTTLPAGEY

-837 FADFFEDC
+837 FSDFFADC
-845 EGVTAANDTSNPWT
+845 KGITATNHERRPWKAVKDEAN
-859 PVKSESGNYLTSL
+859 GNYLTTESV
-872 ATGYS
+872 
-877 TQKLTITATDDVQL
+877 ATDFGSSYKTTILFEAADNVRL
-891 SFDVLPNV
+891 SFDVVPYCYGSSDRFVIYKN
-899 YTGNYILKV
+899 N
-908 FKSSSST
+908 KSVKTYDRSDKWES
-915 VIKEFQNSKEW
+915 
-926 QTYSIN
+926 YSID
-932 LASGETLRLEYKL
+932 LLTGDTLLLEYT
-945 PYYSGY
+945 PHGSTYYTR
-951 YVYLKNFKTEKLA
+951 LKNFKTEQLA
-964 TVNFT
+964 KVNFT
-969 LGTEG
+969 LGTAG

-991 SGASSVALPAGTYT
+991 NGASSIVLPAGTYT
-1005 YTASKFGCKD
+1005 YTASKFGCED
-1015 ETGEFTVVGGETK
+1015 ATGEFTVAGGETK

-1056 YTVMICKGSEIVYN
+1056 YTVVICKGGEIVYN
-1070 ETIAEDAAESCALPV
+1070 ETIAEDAAESCTLPV

-1097 DDAAGELELAEAG
+1097 DDAAGKLELAEAG

-1119 KPVFEDFFAACDG
+1119 KPVFEDFFAKCDG
-1132 ITAQNDAVYPYK
+1132 IIAANSNVYPYK
-1144 AVKDAS
+1144 AVKDAA
-1150 GNYLVTE
+1150 GDYLISDS
-1157 GVRNSGK
+1157 VRNYGK

-1173 ALRLCFSYY
+1173 ALRLYFSYY
-1182 ATSDEYYPFA
+1182 ATSDEDCPFV
-1192 VKNGTKTLLEAYD
+1192 VKNGTKTLLEAYG
-1205 ETTWKTFTTDLAAGD
+1205 ETTWKTFATDLAAGD

-1226 EQPYVYGDASNI
+1226 EQPYVYGGGESPYH
-1238 FVKLKDFRTEALSK
+1238 VKLKDFRTEALSK
-1252 VTFTLGMEGTVI
+1252 VTFTLGTEGTVI

-1310 ENKNIHVEVLQPM
+1310 EDKNIHVEVLQPM

-1329 FQTDPADA
+1329 FQTDPVDA

-1344 AQGAQMANE
+1344 AQGAQTAND
-1353 DGSYTLVEG
+1353 DGTYTLVEG

-1404 KTEPDKSAD
+1404 KTEPKKSAD

-1418 SSAAELAWFADAVNG
+1418 SSAAELAWFADAVNN

-1450 KTWPGIGTTYP
+1450 KTWPGIGTASNKYTGTFDGKY
-1461 ENYYVGV
+1461 
-1468 FNGNGH
+1468 FM
-1474 TVSGLAG
+1474 VSGLAG
-1481 TSGLFGALGK
+1481 SKGLFDFVGAC
-1491 DGVGTVKNLVINGA
+1491 VIKNLTVSGA
-1505 ISNSAYSNMGLLANV
+1505 IKEGTNMGLLADV
-1520 NAGVIENCFVFGSV
+1520 SAGTVENCFTTGSLHRI
-1534 TKGNPSGTTG
+1534 NSYGTTG
-1544 GMVGRG
+1544 GLIGRADAG
-1550 ASGSVI
+1550 TVI
-1556 RNSGSAATV
+1556 RNCGSAA
-1565 KVTVTPTN
+1565 N
-1573 VNLYLGGLVGDF
+1573 VSCSMKSLKAELNMGGLVGNL
-1585 YGTMENCYATGNVI
+1585 YGTVENSYATGTVKVEAGSGYTAVGGFI
-1599 STTEKP
+1599 GQTK
-1605 NNTGIGGLV
+1605 NTAAI
-1614 GQMET
+1614 T
-1619 SAVIRN
+1619 N

-1631 VSGSEGGFG
+1631 VTGSAGGALG
-1640 AFVGVNKGAISGSY
+1640 AFVGVNSGSISGSY

-1664 ATGSADGLTAM
+1664 AAGSADGLTAM
-1675 TKAVM
+1675 AKAVM

-1710 WLGGKEAELTEDEKA
+1710 WQGGKEAELTEDEKA
-1725 VTLDVRALVLKDAN
+1725 VTLDVRALVLKDAK

-1770 IRDSW
+1770 IRDDW

-1799 KEAEYLEV
+1799 KEAEYLEE

-1826 GIYHIKSQAQLV
+1826 GIYHIKTQAQLA

-1874 VKLTAT
+1874 VRLTAT

-1914 SAKDAFVQ
+1914 AAKDAFVQ
-1922 PVQIRGHETVMD
+1922 PVQIRGHETAMD

-1958 LATTSVTGHSY
+1958 LTTTSVTGHSY

-1981 EGGAD
+1981 EGGTD

-2017 VEKAQELMQKAL
+2017 VEKAQELMQRAL

-2112 PATTFDLWLI
+2112 PATTFELRMV
-2122 TLFDN
+2122 TLFDE
-2127 NLDDY
+2127 NLDPY
-2132 TLDAMMSQADDETS
+2132 TISAMMSGSGDNVS

-2198 DDLLIPSLQKMS
+2198 DDLLLPDLDEMS

-2243 RPLPGKPAAEAK
+2243 RPLPGQPAVEAK

-2264 KVNGNSTP
+2264 KVNGKSTP
-2272 GKVLGETT
+2272 GKVLGETI

-2286 PLTQK
+2286 PLTQQ
-2291 EIDDA
+2291 EINDA
-2296 KALMTEVTQE
+2296 KALMAEVTTE
-2306 EVYWQSIRGENTDK
+2306 EFYWNAIRGKNTDK
-2320 KHITTDLHPFYKI
+2320 NHITENLSPFYKV
-2333 VKNDIG
+2333 VKDADG
-2339 GYDYP
+2339 TFSYP
-2344 TLDQVKNVE
+2344 TLGQVKNVE
-2353 GIYTDDHPGYDPMAS
+2353 GIYTDDYPGYDPMAS

-2377 SSRRTIIKYEN
+2377 SSRRNIIKYEN
-2388 LLLTQPEYNTEVTI
+2388 LLLTQPEYNTNVTI

-2415 EKFVEDAE
+2415 EKFVENAE
-2423 TPDGAYEQFAT
+2423 TPNNAYDQFAT
-2434 FYKHEVSTTVKVDGT
+2434 FYKHEVSTTVKVDGKKNI
-2449 TGVDEPEK
+2449 DEPTTPTEPK
-2457 PDTGTD
+2457 YVS
-2463 IGVTVI
+2463 VTVI
-2469 VDGRDVDGFVSNKEN
+2469 VDGRGTDGFVSNNET
-2484 PYAFEGKDTG
+2484 PYTFDGTDNG
-2494 DGITVAQVMQAFFK
+2494 DGITVAQVMKAFFA
-2508 DTEYTSDSYA
+2508 DTDYTSDSYA
-2518 GYYGGYIAAITDPNG
+2518 GYIASITDPNG

-2546 GWMYTRN
+2546 GWMYTRA
-2553 GEYADA
+2553 GKYADA

-2567 GDKIYFYY
+2567 GDEIYFYY
-2575 TVNYYLELDENSDE
+2575 TVNYYLELDKNSDE

-2658 EYEKNMDVYILRGL
+2658 EYEKNMGVYILRGL

-2704 KKLVTKEES
+2704 KKLVTKEER
-2713 RKLTAARKSLAAN
+2713 RKLTAARKSLATN
-2726 EKAAKKVSDLIASK
+2726 ERAAKKVSDLIASK
-2740 LTGEPESMGL
+2740 LTGEPDGMGL
-2750 GDRRTITSVETAY
+2750 NDRRTITSVETAY

-2775 EAEKVTLDAF
+2775 EAEKATLDAF
-2785 TARRDYLDANEA
+2785 TARRDYLNANEA
-2797 QMKLDEKA
+2797 EMKANEKA

-2812 IKALPKSERVDYTDK
+2812 IKALPKAERVDYTDK
-2827 AEIEKARAAYDELT
+2827 AEIEKARAAYNELT
-2841 YDQKKL
+2841 DDQKKL

-2901 IHAAREAYNALE
+2901 IHAAREAYNDLG

-2918 IVGKDNLKRLT
+2918 IVGKDNLKLLT

-2943 KDQKAADKVAQK
+2943 KDQKAAAKV
-2955 IAKLP
+2955 IAKIEKLP
-2960 EPANVSGKNERAI
+2960 AAEDVIVKNKSAI
-2973 KAARKAYMALKND
+2973 SAARKAYDKLNE
-2986 NAKAYADSATY
+2986 NAKKYADDSAE
-2997 VLEDGTSKSYMEK
+2997 VIAK
-3010 LAECETVLEKA
+3010 LADCEEALTQA
-3021 IDDEAAAEAVEK
+3021 IEDEDAAEAVEK

-3038 PAAKRVKEANRE
+3038 PTAKRVKEEHRE

-3061 LTAEQKDLVTAKN
+3061 LTAEQKELVTAKN

-3097 ALELQQEEA
+3097 ALALQQEEA
-3106 SRQAAIIEQF
+3106 SRQASIIEQF

-3129 DFDESI
+3129 DFDESV

>member
-21 TVAFAADTAAT
+21 TVAFAAETAAPIT
-32 RISTEDEFVT
+32 TAEEFAAMDE
-42 MEAGGNYI
+42 GGNYI
-50 LDTDITITKPHKG
+50 LTRDITITAPYAK
-63 DFQGHFDG
+63 DFTGTFNG
-71 NGNTITLSG
+71 GGNTITLNITGVSAANVGTFSVLRSG
-80 MTSSPFGIVN
+80 AVV
-90 GPSTIENLKVAG
+90 ENLM
-102 SVTGTSYLAGI
+102 TDGTITAPAYNNVGGI
-113 AGMAN
+113 AGQAS
-118 TADGEI
+118 AA
-124 KIINCMNTADITG
+124 TADIIIRNCKNAAAISG
-137 TSPVGGIVGG
+137 KQSVGGIVGYVPKNND
-147 CTSSANTL
+147 TSGVKMEGLANT
-155 TIQGC
+155 
-160 ANLGDITGSGNKVGG
+160 GDLSGTRNVGG
-175 IIGVAQYAAHKIVDC
+175 IIGNLEGPAHSLTNA
-190 YNQGKITG
+190 YNHGNMTASG
-198 FNNYA
+198 SGAA
-203 GIVGHNGGKTQGNAS
+203 GICGRAANGFTLS
-218 PVVVQNC
+218 NC
-225 YSTGAIEKYGTS
+225 YTTGTLTKSDGALISAGSSYNTAVAE
-237 TNPGYAI
+237 TNC
-244 VGGGTGANTT
+244 
-254 NSYALT
+254 YALEGCGT
-260 GVAEKLCCVEGTNCA
+260 EKLNYQYGINATA
-275 FKTDAEM
+275 SSFKTEEEM
-282 KEAAFAA
+282 KAADFAA
-289 LLGSGFMTKA
+289 LLGDGFMA
-299 GSYPVLS
+299 VPNDYPNLS
-306 WETPTASKTFHIT
+306 WEIPSAALTAALDNADAVF
-319 PAAATLTVL
+319 TLT
-328 KGSETAYSGT
+328 KGGETYYSGEGKSHNVALPEGEYAWTAACEGYFTQNGTISVSKSDAETAKPLSVNVTFVPDPNAPTVTSISVKEGSYKTDYKQGDKLDDKLTLVLHYSDGT
-338 GAEQT
+338 TKEVSKGYTITGFLTEEPAEALELT
-343 VSLPAGTYTYTVCCA
+343 VTY
-358 GYETKNGDAF
+358 EKNGQTFSAKF
-368 TVSEKEANDGATLSA
+368 TVS
-383 VTVSL
+383 
-388 NEDASAW
+388 
-395 VSLTVTKSPAAA
+395 
-407 TVTIKDAAG
+407 
-416 NTVAETNGSYKL
+416 VAET
-428 LKDGAYTYT
+428 
-437 ATTTEEGYEDA
+437 
-448 AGSVDPT
+448 P
-455 AGTLAIELP
+455 
-464 KVESLEVTTPATK
+464 
-477 LTYFQNEKLKT
+477 
-488 DGLVLT
+488 
-494 VHYTNADDK
+494 
-503 EISAADFE
+503 
-511 DKGVTAAFDS
+511 
-521 SKEGT
+521 
-526 ADVLLSYKG
+526 DVLKA
-535 KSVSY
+535 
-540 QVEIQGR
+540 
-547 PDVFQ
+547 
-552 QLRPYATITYGH
+552 LRPYAEISFGH
-564 NSSYTGKDEE
+564 NDSYKGEAGKE
-574 FAYDEEEGALQSKS
+574 FVYDNDEGALQSKS

-612 FWYKTDSEWNCDYL
+612 FWYKTDSESNFDYL
-626 VLGSYAYGATK
+626 LLGSYAYSATK
-637 YTQTKWTQVSFSLQ
+637 YNQTKWTQVSFSLQ

-660 RKDYSGDTGKDCVWL
+660 RKDSSGDTGKDCVWL

-689 TVPSDASLTLKDAAG
+689 TVPSDASLTLKDEAG
-704 KAVTGTNGKYTVPAG
+704 TTVTGTNGKYTVTPG
-719 DYTYEASAFGYE
+719 TYTYEASAFGYE

-793 NTTTLPDGSY
+793 NTTTLPAGEY

-837 FADFFEDC
+837 FSDFFEDC
-845 EGVTAANDTSNPWT
+845 EGVAVKSDTSNPWT
-859 PVKSESGNYLTSL
+859 PVKDEASNYLKSTTSS
-872 ATGYS
+872 YK
-877 TQKLTITATDDVQL
+877 TQTIAFTVTENVSL
-891 SFDVLPNV
+891 SFDVLPYV
-899 YTGNYILKV
+899 YTGNYVLKV
-908 FKSSSST
+908 IKNNAST
-915 VIKEFQNSKEW
+915 ATKEFQNSKEW
-926 QTYSIN
+926 EHYSIDLNAGDTLTLKYQTYYN
-932 LASGETLRLEYKL
+932 AST
-945 PYYSGY
+945 Y
-951 YVYLKNFKTEKLA
+951 YVYLKNFKTVKLA

-979 TNKETGATYEPA
+979 TNKETNETYEPA
-991 SGASSVALPAGTYT
+991 NGASSVALPAGTYT

-1015 ETGEFTVVGGETK
+1015 ETGEFTVAGGETK
-1028 NITVPALKELKNATV
+1028 NITVPALTELKNATV

-1050 EGCEKP
+1050 EDCKKP
-1056 YTVMICKGSEIVYN
+1056 YTVVICKGGEIVYN
-1070 ETIAEDAAESCALPV
+1070 ETIAEDAAESCTLPV

-1132 ITAQNDAVYPYK
+1132 IIAANSNVYPYK
-1144 AVKDAS
+1144 AVKDAA
-1150 GNYLVTE
+1150 GDYLISDS
-1157 GVRNSGK
+1157 VRNYGK

-1173 ALRLCFSYY
+1173 ALRLYFSYY
-1182 ATSDEYYPFA
+1182 GSTTSDEDCPFV

-1205 ETTWKTFTTDLAAGD
+1205 ETTWKTFATDLAAGD

-1252 VTFTLGMEGTVI
+1252 VTFTLGTEGTVI

-1302 NVSFTVGG
+1302 NVSFPVEG
-1310 ENKNIHVEVLQPM
+1310 ENK
-1323 PSAAIT
+1323 AIT
-1329 FQTDPADA
+1329 VAALELLSTGKITFNVEPEGA

-1389 TVKLTYAGIGWDGTT
+1389 TVKLTYAGIGWDGAT
-1404 KTEPDKSAD
+1404 KTEPKKSAD

-1433 GSTALNAALT
+1433 GRMALNAALT

-1614 GQMET
+1614 GQMEP

-1675 TKAVM
+1675 TKADM

-1725 VTLDVRALVLKDAN
+1725 VTLDVLALVLKDAN

-1826 GIYHIKSQAQLV
+1826 GMYHIKSQAQLV

-1914 SAKDAFVQ
+1914 AAKDAFVQ
-1922 PVQIRGHETVMD
+1922 PVQIRGHETAMD

-1944 YDDSIEVEFVSAGT
+1944 YDNSIEVEFVSAGT
-1958 LATTSVTGHSY
+1958 LTTTSVTDHSY

-1981 EGGAD
+1981 EGGTD

-2036 AIRGENTNTAKAST
+2036 AIRGENTNTAKTST

-2056 MVVDGE
+2056 MVVEGK
-2062 VSEMLVAPRTV
+2062 VSQKLVAPQTV
-2073 TVDGVAVR
+2073 TVDGVTVQI
-2081 VGFSVNPSDAV
+2081 GFTALPYNAV
-2092 TYEFTD
+2092 TYEFVKDTNRLE
-2098 SQINISPRRPSQGK
+2098 ITPRRPAMGQ

-2146 TLQLQNAFRITVK
+2146 TLKLQNAFRITVK

-2210 DAGIFN
+2210 DAGIFD
-2216 YDYSQMQKFESLTPD
+2216 YDYSQMQKLESLTPD

-2243 RPLPGKPAAEAK
+2243 RPLPGEPAAEAK

-2264 KVNGNSTP
+2264 KVNGKSTP

-2353 GIYTDDHPGYDPMAS
+2353 GIYTDDYPGYDPMAS

-2377 SSRRTIIKYEN
+2377 SSRRNIIKYEN
-2388 LLLTQPEYNTEVTI
+2388 LLLAQPEYNTEVTI

-2415 EKFVEDAE
+2415 EKFVKDAE

-2434 FYKHEVSTTVKVDGT
+2434 FYKHEVSTTVKVDGKQDI
-2449 TGVDEPEK
+2449 DEPEK
-2457 PDTGTD
+2457 PGTGTD

-2508 DTEYTSDSYA
+2508 DTDYTSDSYA

-2598 DVANKIQA
+2598 DVANKIHA

-2750 GDRRTITSVETAY
+2750 GDRRTITSVETVY

-2775 EAEKVTLDAF
+2775 EAEKATLDAF

-2812 IKALPKSERVDYTDK
+2812 IKALPKAERVDYTDK

-2841 YDQKKL
+2841 DDQKKL

-2901 IHAAREAYNALE
+2901 IHAAREAYNNLG

-2918 IVGKDNLKRLT
+2918 IVGKDNLKLLT
-2929 NAEKALKKAVSQDT
+2929 NAEKALKKAVSQDK
-2943 KDQKAADKVAQK
+2943 KDQKAAAKV
-2955 IAKLP
+2955 IAKIEKLP
-2960 EPANVSGKNERAI
+2960 AAEDVIVKNKSAI
-2973 KAARKAYMALKND
+2973 SAARKAYDKLNE
-2986 NAKAYADSATY
+2986 NAKKYADDSAE
-2997 VLEDGTSKSYMEK
+2997 VIAK
-3010 LAECETVLEKA
+3010 LADCEEALTQA
-3021 IDDEAAAEAVEK
+3021 IEDEDAAEAVEK

-3038 PAAKRVKEANRE
+3038 PTAKRVKEEHRE

-3061 LTAEQKDLVTAKN
+3061 LTAEQKELVTAKN

-3097 ALELQQEEA
+3097 ALELQQEEIA
-3106 SRQAAIIEQF
+3106 RQAAIIEQF

-3129 DFDESI
+3129 DFDESV

>member
-32 RISTEDEFVT
+32 RISTEDEFVA
-42 MEAGGNYI
+42 MAAGGNYI
-50 LDTDITITKPHKG
+50 LTQDITITKPHSG

-71 NGNTITLSG
+71 NGHTITLSG
-80 MTSSPFGIVN
+80 MTSGPFGIVN

-160 ANLGDITGSGNKVGG
+160 ANLGDITGSSNKVGG

-203 GIVGHNGGKTQGNAS
+203 GIVGHNGGRTQGVAS
-218 PVVVQNC
+218 QVTVQNC

-237 TNPGYAI
+237 TNAGYAI

-260 GVAEKLCCVEGTNCA
+260 GVAEKLCYVEGTNCA

-289 LLGSGFMTKA
+289 LLGDGFMAKA
-299 GSYPVLS
+299 GSYPTLA
-306 WETPTASKTFHIT
+306 WEVPTASKTFHIT

-343 VSLPAGTYTYTVCCA
+343 VSLPAGTYTYTVSCA

-395 VSLTVTKSPAAA
+395 VSLTVTKNPASAL
-407 TVTIKDAAG
+407 VTIKDAAG

-455 AGTLAIELP
+455 AGTLTIDLP
-464 KVESLEVTTPATK
+464 KVDSLTVDTTNAKT
-477 LTYFQNEKLKT
+477 TYFQNEKLKT

-494 VHYTNADDK
+494 VHYTNADDRTI
-503 EISAADFE
+503 EAADFE

-521 SKEGT
+521 TNEGT
-526 ADVLLSYKG
+526 ADVTLSYKG

-540 QVEIQGR
+540 QVTIQGR

-564 NSSYTGKDEE
+564 NSSYTGNDEEE

-612 FWYKTDSEWNCDYL
+612 FWYKTDSESNYDYL
-626 VLGSYAYGATK
+626 LLGSYAYGATK
-637 YTQTKWTQVSFSLQ
+637 YNQTKWTQVSFSLQ

-660 RKDYSGDTGKDCVWL
+660 RKDSSGNNGKDCVWL
-675 KDFTFERLY
+675 KDFVFAQLY
-684 TIELT
+684 ALELT
-689 TVPSDASLTLKDAAG
+689 TVPADANVTLKDAAG
-704 KAVTGTNGKYTVPAG
+704 TTVTGTNGKYTVPAG

-793 NTTTLPDGSY
+793 NTTTLPAGEY

-837 FADFFEDC
+837 FSDFFADC
-845 EGVTAANDTSNPWT
+845 KGITATNHERRPWKAVKDEAN
-859 PVKSESGNYLTSL
+859 GNYLTTESI
-872 ATGYS
+872 ATGFS
-877 TQKLTITATDDVQL
+877 SSDKTTILFEAADNVRL
-891 SFDVLPNV
+891 SFDVVPYCYGSSNRFV
-899 YTGNYILKV
+899 IYKNN
-908 FKSSSST
+908 KSVKTYDRSDKWES
-915 VIKEFQNSKEW
+915 
-926 QTYSIN
+926 YSID
-932 LASGETLRLEYKL
+932 LLTGDTLLLEYT
-945 PYYSGY
+945 PHGTTYYTR
-951 YVYLKNFKTEKLA
+951 LKNFKTEQLA
-964 TVNFT
+964 KVNFT
-969 LGTEG
+969 LGTAG

-1015 ETGEFTVVGGETK
+1015 ETGEFTVAGGETK

-1043 TFHVTLP
+1043 TFYVTLP
-1050 EGCEKP
+1050 EDCEKP
-1056 YTVMICKGSEIVYN
+1056 YTVVICKGSEIVYN
-1070 ETIAEDAAESCALPV
+1070 ETIAEDAAESCTLPV

-1119 KPVFEDFFAACDG
+1119 KPVFEDFFANCDG
-1132 ITAQNDAVYPYK
+1132 IIAANSNVYPYK
-1144 AVKDAS
+1144 AVKDAA
-1150 GNYLVTE
+1150 GDYLISDS
-1157 GVRNSGK
+1157 VRNYGK

-1173 ALRLCFSYY
+1173 ALRLSFSYY
-1182 ATSDEYYPFA
+1182 GSTTSDEDCPFV

-1205 ETTWKTFTTDLAAGD
+1205 ETTWKPFATDLAAGD

-1252 VTFTLGMEGTVI
+1252 VTFTLGTEGTVI

-1302 NVSFTVGG
+1302 NVAFPVEG
-1310 ENKNIHVEVLQPM
+1310 ENK
-1323 PSAAIT
+1323 AIT
-1329 FQTDPADA
+1329 VAALELLPTSKITFNVEPEGA

-1353 DGSYTLVEG
+1353 DDSYTLVEG

-1404 KTEPDKSAD
+1404 KTEPKKSAD

-1433 GSTALNAALT
+1433 GSMALNAALT

-1450 KTWPGIGTTYP
+1450 KTWPGIGTASNQYTGTFDGKY
-1461 ENYYVGV
+1461 
-1468 FNGNGH
+1468 FM
-1474 TVSGLAG
+1474 VSGLAG
-1481 TSGLFGALGK
+1481 SKGLFDFVGAC
-1491 DGVGTVKNLVINGA
+1491 VIKNLTVSGA
-1505 ISNSAYSNMGLLANV
+1505 IKEGTNMGLLADV
-1520 NAGVIENCFVFGSV
+1520 SAGTVENCFTTGSLHRI
-1534 TKGNPSGTTG
+1534 NSYGTTG
-1544 GMVGRG
+1544 GLIGRADAG
-1550 ASGSVI
+1550 TVI
-1556 RNSGSAATV
+1556 RNCGSAA
-1565 KVTVTPTN
+1565 N
-1573 VNLYLGGLVGDF
+1573 VSCSMKSLNAELNMGGLVGNL
-1585 YGTMENCYATGNVI
+1585 YGTVENSYATGTVKVEAGSGYTAVGGFI
-1599 STTEKP
+1599 GQTK
-1605 NNTGIGGLV
+1605 NTAAI
-1614 GQMET
+1614 T
-1619 SAVIRN
+1619 N

-1631 VSGSEGGFG
+1631 VTGSAGGALG
-1640 AFVGVNKGAISGSY
+1640 AFVGVNSGSISGSY

-1710 WLGGKEAELTEDEKA
+1710 WQGGKEAELTEDEKA

-1756 EFVAETSL
+1756 AFVAETSL
-1764 SMLLTY
+1764 SMLLAY
-1770 IRDSW
+1770 IRDDW

-1799 KEAEYLEV
+1799 KEAEYLEE

-1826 GIYHIKSQAQLV
+1826 GIYHIKTQAQLA

-1874 VKLTAT
+1874 VRLTAT

-1922 PVQIRGHETVMD
+1922 PVQIRGHETAMD

-1958 LATTSVTGHSY
+1958 LATTSVTGRSY

-1981 EGGAD
+1981 EGGTD

-2017 VEKAQELMQKAL
+2017 VEKAQELMQRAL

-2112 PATTFDLWLI
+2112 PATTFELRMV
-2122 TLFDN
+2122 TLFDE
-2127 NLDDY
+2127 NLDPY
-2132 TLDAMMSQADDETS
+2132 TISAMMSSSGDNVS

-2216 YDYSQMQKFESLTPD
+2216 YDYSQMQKLESLTPD

-2243 RPLPGKPAAEAK
+2243 RPLPGQPAVEAK

-2264 KVNGNSTP
+2264 KVNGKSTP
-2272 GKVLGETT
+2272 GKVLGETI

-2320 KHITTDLHPFYKI
+2320 NHITTDLHPFYKI

-2344 TLDQVKNVE
+2344 TLGQVKNVE
-2353 GIYTDDHPGYDPMAS
+2353 GIYTDDYPGYDPMAS

-2388 LLLTQPEYNTEVTI
+2388 LLLTQPEYNTKVTI

-2415 EKFVEDAE
+2415 EKFVKDAE

-2434 FYKHEVSTTVKVDGT
+2434 FYKHEVSTTVKVDGKQNI
-2449 TGVDEPEK
+2449 DEPEK

-2518 GYYGGYIAAITDPNG
+2518 GYYGGYIAAITDPKG

-2567 GDKIYFYY
+2567 GDEIYFYY
-2575 TVNYYLELDENSDE
+2575 TVNYYLELDKNSDE

-2598 DVANKIQA
+2598 DVANKIHA

-2645 VAQKLLDAEAKLA
+2645 VAQKLFDAEAKLA

-2695 LYEGMEPEL
+2695 LYEGMEPGL

-2726 EKAAKKVSDLIASK
+2726 ERAAKKVSDLIASK
-2740 LTGEPESMGL
+2740 LTGEPDGMGL
-2750 GDRRTITSVETAY
+2750 NDRRTITSVETAY

-2775 EAEKVTLDAF
+2775 EAEKATLDAF

-2797 QMKLDEKA
+2797 EMKANEKA

-2827 AEIEKARAAYDELT
+2827 AEIEKARTAYDELT
-2841 YDQKKL
+2841 DDQKKL

-2901 IHAAREAYNALE
+2901 IHAAREAYNNLG

-2918 IVGKDNLKRLT
+2918 IVGKDNLKLLT

-2943 KDQKAADKVAQK
+2943 KDQKAAAKV
-2955 IAKLP
+2955 IAKIEKLP
-2960 EPANVSGKNERAI
+2960 AAEDVIVKNKSAI
-2973 KAARKAYMALKND
+2973 SAARKAYDRLNE
-2986 NAKAYADSATY
+2986 NAKKYADDSAE
-2997 VLEDGTSKSYMEK
+2997 VIAK
-3010 LAECETVLEKA
+3010 LADCEEALTQA
-3021 IDDEAAAEAVEK
+3021 IEDEDAAEAVEK

-3038 PAAKRVKEANRE
+3038 PTAKRVKEEHRE

-3061 LTAEQKDLVTAKN
+3061 LTAEQKELVAAKN

-3129 DFDESI
+3129 DFDESV

>member
-13 VMVLGMLP
+13 VMVLGMFP
-21 TVAFAADTAAT
+21 TMAAAADAPTEITSAEEFAT
-32 RISTEDEFVT
+32 MD
-42 MEAGGNYI
+42 AGGNYI
-50 LDTDITITKPHKG
+50 LDTDITITKPHSG

-71 NGNTITLSG
+71 NGHTITLSG

-137 TSPVGGIVGG
+137 TSPIGGIVGG

-203 GIVGHNGGKTQGNAS
+203 GIVGHNGGKTQGVAS
-218 PVVVQNC
+218 QVTVQNC

-237 TNPGYAI
+237 TNAGYAL

-260 GVAEKLCCVEGTNCA
+260 GVAEKLCYVEGTNCA

-289 LLGSGFMTKA
+289 LLGDGFMAKA
-299 GSYPVLS
+299 GSYPTLA
-306 WETPTASKTFHIT
+306 WEVPTASKTFHIT

-343 VSLPAGTYTYTVCCA
+343 VSLPAGTYTYTVSCA
-358 GYETKNGDAF
+358 GYKTKTGDAF

-395 VSLTVTKSPAAA
+395 ASLTVTKSPAAA

-455 AGTLAIELP
+455 AGTLTIDLP
-464 KVESLEVTTPATK
+464 KVDSLTVDTTNAKT
-477 LTYFQNEKLKT
+477 TYFQNEKLKT

-503 EISAADFE
+503 EISAADFAA
-511 DKGVTAAFDS
+511 KGVTAAFDS

-564 NSSYTGKDEE
+564 NSSYTGNDEEE

-612 FWYKTDSEWNCDYL
+612 FWYKTDSESNFDYL
-626 VLGSYAYGATK
+626 LLGSYAYSATK
-637 YTQTKWTQVSFSLQ
+637 YNQTKWTQVSFSLQ

-660 RKDYSGDTGKDCVWL
+660 RKDSSGDTGKDCVWL

-689 TVPSDASLTLKDAAG
+689 TVPSDASLTLKDEAG
-704 KAVTGTNGKYTVPAG
+704 TTVTGTNGKYTVTPG
-719 DYTYEASAFGYE
+719 TYTYEASAFGYE
-731 TATDTIKVTDKDVS
+731 TATDTIKVTEKDVS

-786 VRTLKGE
+786 VRTLEGE
-793 NTTTLPDGSY
+793 NTTTLPAGEY

-821 SGSAVTETKT
+821 SGSAVTEKKE

-845 EGVTAANDTSNPWT
+845 EGVAVKNDTSNPWT
-859 PVKSESGNYLTSL
+859 PVKDEASNYLKSTTSS
-872 ATGYS
+872 YK
-877 TQKLTITATDDVQL
+877 TQTIAFTVTENVSL
-891 SFDVLPNV
+891 SFDVLPYV
-899 YTGNYILKV
+899 YTGNYVLKV
-908 FKSSSST
+908 IKNNAST
-915 VIKEFQNSKEW
+915 ATKEFQNSKEW
-926 QTYSIN
+926 EHYSIDLNAGDTLTLKYQTYYN
-932 LASGETLRLEYKL
+932 AST
-945 PYYSGY
+945 Y
-951 YVYLKNFKTEKLA
+951 YVYLKNFKTVKLA

-969 LGTEG
+969 LGTE
-974 ASLVF
+974 AATLVF
-979 TNKETGATYEPA
+979 TNKETNETYEPA

-1015 ETGEFTVVGGETK
+1015 ETGEFTVAGGETK

-1050 EGCEKP
+1050 EDCEKP
-1056 YTVMICKGSEIVYN
+1056 YTVVICKGSEIVYN
-1070 ETIAEDAAESCALPV
+1070 ETIAEDAAESCTLPV

-1097 DDAAGELELAEAG
+1097 DDAAGELKLAEAG

-1132 ITAQNDAVYPYK
+1132 IIAANSNVYPYK
-1144 AVKDAS
+1144 AVKDAA
-1150 GNYLVTE
+1150 GDYLISDS
-1157 GVRNSGK
+1157 VRNYGK

-1173 ALRLCFSYY
+1173 ALRLSFSYY
-1182 ATSDEYYPFA
+1182 GSTTSDEDCPFV

-1205 ETTWKTFTTDLAAGD
+1205 ETTWKPFATDLAAGD

-1226 EQPYVYGDASNI
+1226 EQPYVYGGGESPYL
-1238 FVKLKDFRTEALSK
+1238 KLKDFRTEALSK
-1252 VTFTLGMEGTVI
+1252 VTFTLGTEGTVI

-1275 PDKDGS
+1275 ADKDGS

-1344 AQGAQMANE
+1344 AQGAQTANE

-1389 TVKLTYAGIGWDGTT
+1389 AVKLTYAGIGWDGTT
-1404 KTEPDKSAD
+1404 KTEPKKSAD

-1418 SSAAELAWFADAVNG
+1418 SSAAELAWFADAVNN

-1450 KTWPGIGTTYP
+1450 KTWPGIGTASNQYIGTFDGKY
-1461 ENYYVGV
+1461 
-1468 FNGNGH
+1468 FM
-1474 TVSGLAG
+1474 VSGLAG
-1481 TSGLFGALGK
+1481 SKGLFDFVGACVIK
-1491 DGVGTVKNLVINGA
+1491 NITVSGA
-1505 ISNSAYSNMGLLANV
+1505 IKEGTNMGLLADV
-1520 NAGVIENCFVFGSV
+1520 SAGTVENCFTTGSLHRI
-1534 TKGNPSGTTG
+1534 NSYGTTG
-1544 GMVGRG
+1544 GLIGRADAG
-1550 ASGSVI
+1550 TVI
-1556 RNSGSAATV
+1556 RNCGSAA
-1565 KVTVTPTN
+1565 N
-1573 VNLYLGGLVGDF
+1573 VSCSMKSLKAELNMGGLVGNL
-1585 YGTMENCYATGNVI
+1585 YGTVENSYATGTVKVEAGSGYTAVGGFI
-1599 STTEKP
+1599 GQTK
-1605 NNTGIGGLV
+1605 NTAAI
-1614 GQMET
+1614 T
-1619 SAVIRN
+1619 N

-1631 VSGSEGGFG
+1631 VTGSAGGALG
-1640 AFVGVNKGAISGSY
+1640 AFVGVNSGSISGSY

-1710 WLGGKEAELTEDEKA
+1710 WQGGKEAELTEDEKA
-1725 VTLDVRALVLKDAN
+1725 VTLDVRALVLKDAK

-1756 EFVAETSL
+1756 AFVAETSL

-1770 IRDSW
+1770 IRDDW

-1799 KEAEYLEV
+1799 KEAEYLEEN
-1807 YGEQIDLS
+1807 GEQIDLS

-1944 YDDSIEVEFVSAGT
+1944 YDSSIEVEFVSAGT
-1958 LATTSVTGHSY
+1958 LATTSVTDHSY

-2056 MVVDGE
+2056 MVVEGK
-2062 VSEMLVAPRTV
+2062 VSQKLVVPQTV
-2073 TVDGVAVR
+2073 TVDGVTVQI
-2081 VGFSVNPSDAV
+2081 GFTALPYNAV
-2092 TYEFTD
+2092 TYEFVKDTNRLE
-2098 SQINISPRRPSQGK
+2098 ITPRRPAMGQ

-2132 TLDAMMSQADDETS
+2132 TLDAMMSQADDEIS
-2146 TLQLQNAFRITVK
+2146 TLQLKNAFRITVK

-2210 DAGIFN
+2210 DAGIFD
-2216 YDYSQMQKFESLTPD
+2216 YDYSQMQKLESLTPD

-2243 RPLPGKPAAEAK
+2243 RPLPGQPAVEAK

-2264 KVNGNSTP
+2264 KVNGKSTP

-2434 FYKHEVSTTVKVDGT
+2434 FYKHEVSTTVKVDGKQDI
-2449 TGVDEPEK
+2449 DEPEK

-2695 LYEGMEPEL
+2695 LYEGMEPGL

-2726 EKAAKKVSDLIASK
+2726 ERAAKKVSDLIASK
-2740 LTGEPESMGL
+2740 LTGEPDGMGL
-2750 GDRRTITSVETAY
+2750 NDRRTITSVETAY

-2775 EAEKVTLDAF
+2775 EAEKATLDAF

-2797 QMKLDEKA
+2797 EMKANEKA

-2827 AEIEKARAAYDELT
+2827 AEIEKARTAYDELT
-2841 YDQKKL
+2841 DDQKKL

-2855 AAEAALRKALDD
+2855 AAEAALEKALEEVADD
-2867 VAADKSAAEIVIE
+2867 QSAAEIVIK
-2880 MIQALPETVV
+2880 MIQGLPDPVV
-2890 YDHDDKSDEAE
+2890 YNHDDKTDADE
-2901 IHAAREAYNALE
+2901 IGAARAAYNDLG

-2918 IVGKDNLKRLT
+2918 IVGKDNLKLLT
-2929 NAEKALKKAVSQDT
+2929 NAEKALKKLVSQDT
-2943 KDQKAADKVAQK
+2943 KDEKAAAKV
-2955 IAKLP
+2955 IAKIEKLP
-2960 EPANVSGKNERAI
+2960 AAEDVIVKNKSAI
-2973 KAARKAYMALKND
+2973 SAARKAYDKLNE
-2986 NAKAYADSATY
+2986 NAKKYADDSAEVIAKLTDCEAA
-2997 VLEDGTSKSYMEK
+2997 LTQAIEDE
-3010 LAECETVLEKA
+3010 
-3021 IDDEAAAEAVEK
+3021 DAAEAVEK

-3038 PAAKRVKEANRE
+3038 PTAKRVKEDHRE
-3050 KVQEALDAYNE
+3050 KVQEALDAFNM
-3061 LTAEQKDLVTAKN
+3061 LTEDQKKLVTAKN

-3129 DFDESI
+3129 DFDESV

>member
-1 MKKRLVSILLVL
+1 
-13 VMVLGMLP
+13 
-21 TVAFAADTAAT
+21 
-32 RISTEDEFVT
+32 
-42 MEAGGNYI
+42 
-50 LDTDITITKPHKG
+50 
-63 DFQGHFDG
+63 
-71 NGNTITLSG
+71 
-80 MTSSPFGIVN
+80 
-90 GPSTIENLKVAG
+90 
-102 SVTGTSYLAGI
+102 
-113 AGMAN
+113 
-118 TADGEI
+118 
-124 KIINCMNTADITG
+124 
-137 TSPVGGIVGG
+137 
-147 CTSSANTL
+147 
-155 TIQGC
+155 
-160 ANLGDITGSGNKVGG
+160 
-175 IIGVAQYAAHKIVDC
+175 
-190 YNQGKITG
+190 
-198 FNNYA
+198 
-203 GIVGHNGGKTQGNAS
+203 
-218 PVVVQNC
+218 
-225 YSTGAIEKYGTS
+225 
-237 TNPGYAI
+237 
-244 VGGGTGANTT
+244 
-254 NSYALT
+254 
-260 GVAEKLCCVEGTNCA
+260 
-275 FKTDAEM
+275 
-282 KEAAFAA
+282 
-289 LLGSGFMTKA
+289 
-299 GSYPVLS
+299 
-306 WETPTASKTFHIT
+306 
-319 PAAATLTVL
+319 
-328 KGSETAYSGT
+328 
-338 GAEQT
+338 
-343 VSLPAGTYTYTVCCA
+343 
-358 GYETKNGDAF
+358 
-368 TVSEKEANDGATLSA
+368 
-383 VTVSL
+383 
-388 NEDASAW
+388 
-395 VSLTVTKSPAAA
+395 
-407 TVTIKDAAG
+407 
-416 NTVAETNGSYKL
+416 
-428 LKDGAYTYT
+428 
-437 ATTTEEGYEDA
+437 
-448 AGSVDPT
+448 
-455 AGTLAIELP
+455 
-464 KVESLEVTTPATK
+464 
-477 LTYFQNEKLKT
+477 
-488 DGLVLT
+488 
-494 VHYTNADDK
+494 
-503 EISAADFE
+503 
-511 DKGVTAAFDS
+511 
-521 SKEGT
+521 
-526 ADVLLSYKG
+526 
-535 KSVSY
+535 
-540 QVEIQGR
+540 
-547 PDVFQ
+547 
-552 QLRPYATITYGH
+552 
-564 NSSYTGKDEE
+564 
-574 FAYDEEEGALQSKS
+574 
-588 QGMGNSQ
+588 
-595 VWVSIKLNEN
+595 
-605 APAGNIS
+605 
-612 FWYKTDSEWNCDYL
+612 
-626 VLGSYAYGATK
+626 
-637 YTQTKWTQVSFSLQ
+637 
-651 PGKEQLLTF
+651 
-660 RKDYSGDTGKDCVWL
+660 
-675 KDFTFERLY
+675 
-684 TIELT
+684 
-689 TVPSDASLTLKDAAG
+689 
-704 KAVTGTNGKYTVPAG
+704 
-719 DYTYEASAFGYE
+719 
-731 TATDTIKVTDKDVS
+731 
-745 KTITLQQ
+745 
-752 LPGQTVTFDLEIPET
+752 
-767 IPAEDKNSYT
+767 
-777 ITIKQGAAT
+777 
-786 VRTLKGE
+786 
-793 NTTTLPDGSY
+793 
-803 TYTITHPNC
+803 
-812 DDVTGSFTV
+812 
-821 SGSAVTETKT
+821 
-831 LTRKLV
+831 
-837 FADFFEDC
+837 
-845 EGVTAANDTSNPWT
+845 
-859 PVKSESGNYLTSL
+859 
-872 ATGYS
+872 
-877 TQKLTITATDDVQL
+877 
-891 SFDVLPNV
+891 
-899 YTGNYILKV
+899 
-908 FKSSSST
+908 
-915 VIKEFQNSKEW
+915 
-926 QTYSIN
+926 
-932 LASGETLRLEYKL
+932 
-945 PYYSGY
+945 
-951 YVYLKNFKTEKLA
+951 
-964 TVNFT
+964 
-969 LGTEG
+969 
-974 ASLVF
+974 
-979 TNKETGATYEPA
+979 
-991 SGASSVALPAGTYT
+991 
-1005 YTASKFGCKD
+1005 
-1015 ETGEFTVVGGETK
+1015 
-1028 NITVPALKELKNATV
+1028 
-1043 TFHVTLP
+1043 
-1050 EGCEKP
+1050 
-1056 YTVMICKGSEIVYN
+1056 
-1070 ETIAEDAAESCALPV
+1070 
-1085 GTYTYTVSHAKC
+1085 
-1097 DDAAGELELAEAG
+1097 
-1110 GEIRVTLAR
+1110 
-1119 KPVFEDFFAACDG
+1119 
-1132 ITAQNDAVYPYK
+1132 
-1144 AVKDAS
+1144 
-1150 GNYLVTE
+1150 
-1157 GVRNSGK
+1157 
-1164 ATITLTAEK
+1164 
-1173 ALRLCFSYY
+1173 
-1182 ATSDEYYPFA
+1182 
-1192 VKNGTKTLLEAYD
+1192 
-1205 ETTWKTFTTDLAAGD
+1205 
-1220 KLTLTY
+1220 
-1226 EQPYVYGDASNI
+1226 
-1238 FVKLKDFRTEALSK
+1238 
-1252 VTFTLGMEGTVI
+1252 
-1264 TVKNAKGDVVT
+1264 
-1275 PDKDGS
+1275 
-1281 YTLPDGNYTY
+1281 
-1291 TASKFGYKTVE
+1291 
-1302 NVSFTVGG
+1302 
-1310 ENKNIHVEVLQPM
+1310 
-1323 PSAAIT
+1323 
-1329 FQTDPADA
+1329 
-1337 AVSVTHA
+1337 VTHA
-1344 AQGAQMANE
+1344 AQGAQTANE

-1404 KTEPDKSAD
+1404 KTEPKKSAD

-1450 KTWPGIGTTYP
+1450 KTWPGIGTASNQYTGTFDGKY
-1461 ENYYVGV
+1461 
-1468 FNGNGH
+1468 FM
-1474 TVSGLAG
+1474 VSGLAG
-1481 TSGLFGALGK
+1481 SKGLFDFVGAC
-1491 DGVGTVKNLVINGA
+1491 VIKNLTVSGA
-1505 ISNSAYSNMGLLANV
+1505 IKEGTNMGLLADV
-1520 NAGVIENCFVFGSV
+1520 SAGTVENCFTTGSLHRI
-1534 TKGNPSGTTG
+1534 NSYGTTG
-1544 GMVGRG
+1544 GLIGRADAG
-1550 ASGSVI
+1550 TAI
-1556 RNSGSAATV
+1556 RNCGSAA
-1565 KVTVTPTN
+1565 N
-1573 VNLYLGGLVGDF
+1573 VSCSMKSLKAELNMGGLVGNL
-1585 YGTMENCYATGNVI
+1585 YGTVENSYATGTVKVEAGSGYTAVGGFI
-1599 STTEKP
+1599 GQTK
-1605 NNTGIGGLV
+1605 NTAAI
-1614 GQMET
+1614 M
-1619 SAVIRN
+1619 N

-1631 VSGSEGGFG
+1631 VTGSAGGALG

-1748 AQVQEETD
+1748 AQVQEVTD

-1770 IRDSW
+1770 IRDVW

-1799 KEAEYLEV
+1799 KEAKYLEE

-1874 VKLTAT
+1874 VRLTAT

-1958 LATTSVTGHSY
+1958 LATTSVTGRSY

-1981 EGGAD
+1981 EGGTD

-2132 TLDAMMSQADDETS
+2132 TLDAMKSQADDETS

-2272 GKVLGETT
+2272 GKVLGETI

-2320 KHITTDLHPFYKI
+2320 MHITTDLHPFYKI

-2415 EKFVEDAE
+2415 EKFVKDAE

-2434 FYKHEVSTTVKVDGT
+2434 FYKHEVSTTVKVDGKQDI
-2449 TGVDEPEK
+2449 DEPEK

-2567 GDKIYFYY
+2567 GDEIYFYY
-2575 TVNYYLELDENSDE
+2575 TVNYYLELDKNSDE

-2617 AFEKAVTIARSAY
+2617 AFKKAVTIARSAY

-2645 VAQKLLDAEAKLA
+2645 VAQKLFDAEAKLA

-2775 EAEKVTLDAF
+2775 EAEKATLDAF

-2812 IKALPKSERVDYTDK
+2812 IKALPKAERVDYTDK

-2841 YDQKKL
+2841 DDQKKL

-2890 YDHDDKSDEAE
+2890 YDHDDKSDESE

-2929 NAEKALKKAVSQDT
+2929 NAEKTLKKAVSQDT

-2960 EPANVSGKNERAI
+2960 EPTNVSGKNERAI
-2973 KAARKAYMALKND
+2973 KAARAAYDRLNKNA
-2986 NAKAYADSATY
+2986 AKYADELSYTLESSEV
-2997 VLEDGTSKSYMEK
+2997 VLYMDKLKACED
-3010 LAECETVLEKA
+3010 AVA
-3021 IDDEAAAEAVEK
+3021 IAVENEAAAEAVEK

-3061 LTAEQKDLVTAKN
+3061 LTPEQKELVTAKN

-3129 DFDESI
+3129 DFDESV

>member
-21 TVAFAADTAAT
+21 TVAFAADTPTSIKSAQ
-32 RISTEDEFVT
+32 EFADMT
-42 MEAGGNYI
+42 AGGNYI
-50 LDTDITITKPHKG
+50 LTKDIEISTPYTNFSG
-63 DFQGHFDG
+63 TFDG
-71 NGNTITLSG
+71 NGHTITLKITANQNYTGLFTSLQGMSG
-80 MTSSPFGIVN
+80 GTTVKNLLLDGTIDNTANYNRVAAVAGGASALN
-90 GPSTIENLKVAG
+90 GPITVENCKSA
-102 SVTGTSYLAGI
+102 VT
-113 AGMAN
+113 
-118 TADGEI
+118 
-124 KIINCMNTADITG
+124 
-137 TSPVGGIVGG
+137 
-147 CTSSANTL
+147 
-155 TIQGC
+155 
-160 ANLGDITGSGNKVGG
+160 ITGSGSY
-175 IIGVAQYAAHKIVDC
+175 I
-190 YNQGKITG
+190 
-198 FNNYA
+198 A
-203 GIVGHNGGKTQGNAS
+203 GIVGYCSNNSSSKGLLQILNCANTGSVSGKGNVGGIAGNLTGGAHAI
-218 PVVVQNC
+218 QNC
-225 YSTGAIEKYGTS
+225 YNTGSVAATG
-237 TNPGYAI
+237 NNVAGI
-244 VGGGTGANTT
+244 VGWVADGVSITNCYTVGALPQSGTVSAIANCYQVGSGSAV
-254 NSYALT
+254 NCYAL
-260 GVAEKLCCVEGTNCA
+260 EGTATELTTKVTLDDKSA
-275 FKTDAEM
+275 FKTESEM
-282 KEAAFAA
+282 KSADFAA
-289 LLGSGFMTKA
+289 LLGDGFMAKA
-299 GSYPVLS
+299 GSYPTLA
-306 WETPTASKTFHIT
+306 WEVPTASKTFHIT

-343 VSLPAGTYTYTVCCA
+343 VSLPAGTYTYTVSCA

-448 AGSVDPT
+448 AGSVDLA
-455 AGTLAIELP
+455 AGTLTIDLP
-464 KVESLEVTTPATK
+464 KVDSLTVDTTNAKT
-477 LTYFQNEKLKT
+477 TYFQNEKLKT

-526 ADVLLSYKG
+526 ADVLLSYNG

-564 NSSYTGKDEE
+564 NSSYTGNDEEE

-612 FWYKTDSEWNCDYL
+612 FWYKTDSESNYDYL
-626 VLGSYAYGATK
+626 LLGSYAYGATK
-637 YTQTKWTQVSFSLQ
+637 YNQTKWTQVSFSLQ

-660 RKDYSGDTGKDCVWL
+660 RKDSSGNNGKDCVWL
-675 KDFTFERLY
+675 KDFVFAQLY
-684 TIELT
+684 ALELT
-689 TVPSDASLTLKDAAG
+689 TVPADANVTLKDAAG
-704 KAVTGTNGKYTVPAG
+704 TTVTGTNGKYTVTPG
-719 DYTYEASAFGYE
+719 TYTYEASAFGYE
-731 TATDTIKVTDKDVS
+731 SATGAIEVTDKDVS

-777 ITIKQGAAT
+777 ITIKQGATT

-837 FADFFEDC
+837 FSDFFADC
-845 EGVTAANDTSNPWT
+845 KGITATNHERRPWKAVKDEAN
-859 PVKSESGNYLTSL
+859 GNYLTTESV
-872 ATGYS
+872 ATGFS
-877 TQKLTITATDDVQL
+877 SSDKTTILFEAADNVRL
-891 SFDVLPNV
+891 SFDVVPYCYGSSNRFV
-899 YTGNYILKV
+899 IYKNN
-908 FKSSSST
+908 KSVKTYDRSDKWES
-915 VIKEFQNSKEW
+915 
-926 QTYSIN
+926 YSID
-932 LASGETLRLEYKL
+932 LLTGDTLLLEYT
-945 PYYSGY
+945 PRGTTYYTR
-951 YVYLKNFKTEKLA
+951 LKNFKTEQLA
-964 TVNFT
+964 KVNFT
-969 LGTEG
+969 LGTAG

-991 SGASSVALPAGTYT
+991 NGASSIVLPAGTYT
-1005 YTASKFGCKD
+1005 YTASKFGCED
-1015 ETGEFTVVGGETK
+1015 ATGEFTVAGGETK
-1028 NITVPALKELKNATV
+1028 NITVPALTELKNATV

-1050 EGCEKP
+1050 EDCQKP
-1056 YTVMICKGSEIVYN
+1056 YTVVIRKGGEIVYN
-1070 ETIAEDAAESCALPV
+1070 ETIAEDAAESCTLPV

-1097 DDAAGELELAEAG
+1097 DDAAGKLELAEAG

-1119 KPVFEDFFAACDG
+1119 KPVFEDFFAKCDG
-1132 ITAQNDAVYPYK
+1132 IIAANSNVYPYK
-1144 AVKDAS
+1144 AVKDAA
-1150 GNYLVTE
+1150 GDYLISDS
-1157 GVRNSGK
+1157 VRNYGK

-1173 ALRLCFSYY
+1173 ALRLYFSYY
-1182 ATSDEYYPFA
+1182 GSTTSDEDCPFV
-1192 VKNGTKTLLEAYD
+1192 VKNGTKTLLEAYG
-1205 ETTWKTFTTDLAAGD
+1205 ETTWKTFATDLAAGD

-1252 VTFTLGMEGTVI
+1252 VTFTLGTEGTVI

-1275 PDKDGS
+1275 SDKDGS

-1302 NVSFTVGG
+1302 NVSFPVEG
-1310 ENKNIHVEVLQPM
+1310 ENK
-1323 PSAAIT
+1323 AIT
-1329 FQTDPADA
+1329 VAALELLPTGKITFNVEPEGA

-1344 AQGAQMANE
+1344 TQGAQMANE

-1418 SSAAELAWFADAVNG
+1418 SSAAELAWFADAVNN

-1450 KTWPGIGTTYP
+1450 KTWPGIGTASNKYTGTFDGKY
-1461 ENYYVGV
+1461 
-1468 FNGNGH
+1468 FM
-1474 TVSGLAG
+1474 VSGLAG
-1481 TSGLFGALGK
+1481 SKGLFDFVGAC
-1491 DGVGTVKNLVINGA
+1491 VIKNLTVSGA
-1505 ISNSAYSNMGLLANV
+1505 IKEGTNMGLLADV
-1520 NAGVIENCFVFGSV
+1520 SAGTVENCFTTGSLHRI
-1534 TKGNPSGTTG
+1534 NSYGTTG
-1544 GMVGRG
+1544 GLIGRADAG
-1550 ASGSVI
+1550 TVI
-1556 RNSGSAATV
+1556 RNCGSAA
-1565 KVTVTPTN
+1565 N
-1573 VNLYLGGLVGDF
+1573 VSCSMKSLNAELNMGGLVGNL
-1585 YGTMENCYATGNVI
+1585 YGTVENSYATGTVKVEAGSGYTAVGGFI
-1599 STTEKP
+1599 GQTK
-1605 NNTGIGGLV
+1605 NTAAI
-1614 GQMET
+1614 T
-1619 SAVIRN
+1619 N

-1631 VSGSEGGFG
+1631 VTGSAGGALG
-1640 AFVGVNKGAISGSY
+1640 AFVGVNSGSISGSY

-1664 ATGSADGLTAM
+1664 AAGSADGLTAM

-1710 WLGGKEAELTEDEKA
+1710 WQGGKEAELTEDEKA
-1725 VTLDVRALVLKDAN
+1725 VTLDVRALVLKDAK

-1770 IRDSW
+1770 IRDDW

-1799 KEAEYLEV
+1799 KEAEYLEEN
-1807 YGEQIDLS
+1807 GEQIDLS

-1826 GIYHIKSQAQLV
+1826 GIYHIKTQAQLA

-1922 PVQIRGHETVMD
+1922 PVQICGHETAMD
-1934 AVSYWLYDNG
+1934 AVSYWLYNNG

-2056 MVVDGE
+2056 MVVEGK
-2062 VSEMLVAPRTV
+2062 VSQKFVVPQTV
-2073 TVDGVAVR
+2073 TVDGVTVQI
-2081 VGFSVNPSDAV
+2081 GFTALPYNAV
-2092 TYEFTD
+2092 TYEFVKNTNRLE
-2098 SQINISPRRPSQGK
+2098 ITPRRPAMGQ

-2146 TLQLQNAFRITVK
+2146 TLKLQNAFRITVK

-2210 DAGIFN
+2210 DAGIFD
-2216 YDYSQMQKFESLTPD
+2216 YDYSQMQKLESLTPD

-2243 RPLPGKPAAEAK
+2243 RPLPGQPAVEAK

-2264 KVNGNSTP
+2264 KVNGKSTP

-2353 GIYTDDHPGYDPMAS
+2353 GIYTDDYPGYDPMAS

-2377 SSRRTIIKYEN
+2377 SSRRNIIKYEN

-2415 EKFVEDAE
+2415 EKFVKDAE
-2423 TPDGAYEQFAT
+2423 TPNGAYEQFAT
-2434 FYKHEVSTTVKVDGT
+2434 FYKHEVSTTVKVDGKQDI
-2449 TGVDEPEK
+2449 DEPEK
-2457 PDTGTD
+2457 PGTGTD

-2546 GWMYTRN
+2546 GWMYTRA
-2553 GEYADA
+2553 GKYADA

-2567 GDKIYFYY
+2567 GDEIYFYY

-2726 EKAAKKVSDLIASK
+2726 ERAAKKVSDLIASK
-2740 LTGEPESMGL
+2740 LTGEPDGMGL
-2750 GDRRTITSVETAY
+2750 NDRRTITSVETAY
-2763 NKLTDAQKTFIS
+2763 NKLTDAQKTFIP
-2775 EAEKVTLDAF
+2775 EAEKATLDAF
-2785 TARRDYLDANEA
+2785 TARRDYLNANEA
-2797 QMKLDEKA
+2797 EMKANEKA

-2812 IKALPKSERVDYTDK
+2812 IKALPKAERVDYTDK
-2827 AEIEKARAAYDELT
+2827 AEIEKARTAYNELT
-2841 YDQKKL
+2841 DDQKKL

-2890 YDHDDKSDEAE
+2890 YNHDDKTDADE
-2901 IHAAREAYNALE
+2901 IDAAREAYNNLG

-2918 IVGKDNLKRLT
+2918 IVGKDNLKLLT

-2943 KDQKAADKVAQK
+2943 KDQKAAAKV
-2955 IAKLP
+2955 IAKIEKLP
-2960 EPANVSGKNERAI
+2960 AAEDVIVKNKSAI
-2973 KAARKAYMALKND
+2973 SAARKAYDRLNE
-2986 NAKAYADSATY
+2986 NAKKYADDSAE
-2997 VLEDGTSKSYMEK
+2997 VIAK
-3010 LAECETVLEKA
+3010 LADCEEALTQA
-3021 IDDEAAAEAVEK
+3021 IEDEDAAEAVEK

-3038 PAAKRVKEANRE
+3038 PTAKRVKEEHRE

-3061 LTAEQKDLVTAKN
+3061 LTAEQKELVTAKN

-3097 ALELQQEEA
+3097 ALELQQEEIA
-3106 SRQAAIIEQF
+3106 RQAAIIEQF

-3129 DFDESI
+3129 DFDESV

>member
-13 VMVLGMLP
+13 VMVLGMFP
-21 TVAFAADTAAT
+21 TMAAAADAPTEITSAEEFAT
-32 RISTEDEFVT
+32 MD
-42 MEAGGNYI
+42 AGGNYI
-50 LDTDITITKPHKG
+50 LDTDITITKPHSG

-71 NGNTITLSG
+71 NGHTITLSG

-203 GIVGHNGGKTQGNAS
+203 GIVGHNGASKQGVAS
-218 PVVVQNC
+218 QVTVQNC
-225 YSTGAIEKYGTS
+225 YSTGAVEKYGTS

-244 VGGGTGANTT
+244 VGGGTGLNTS
-254 NSYALT
+254 NCYALA
-260 GVAEKLCCVEGTNCA
+260 GVAENLTYKDNTNCA

-289 LLGSGFMTKA
+289 LLGDGFMAKA

-343 VSLPAGTYTYTVCCA
+343 VSLPAGTYTYTVSCA
-358 GYETKNGDAF
+358 GYKTKTGAAF
-368 TVSEKEANDGATLSA
+368 TVSADEADNGATLSE

-388 NEDASAW
+388 DEDDTAW
-395 VSLTVTKSPAAA
+395 VSLTVTKNPASAL
-407 TVTIKDAAG
+407 VTIKDAAG

-455 AGTLAIELP
+455 AGTLTIDLP
-464 KVESLEVTTPATK
+464 KVDSLTVDTTNAKT
-477 LTYFQNEKLKT
+477 TYFQNEKLKT

-503 EISAADFE
+503 EISAANFAA
-511 DKGVTAAFDS
+511 KGVTAAFDS

-564 NSSYTGKDEE
+564 NSSYTGNDEEE

-595 VWVSIKLNEN
+595 VWVSIKLKDD

-612 FWYKTDSEWNCDYL
+612 FWYKTDSELNCDYL
-626 VLGSYAYGATK
+626 LLGSYAYGATK
-637 YTQTKWTQVSFSLQ
+637 YNQTEWTQVSFSLQ

-689 TVPSDASLTLKDAAG
+689 TVPSDASLTLKDEAG
-704 KAVTGTNGKYTVPAG
+704 TTVTGTNGKYTVTPG
-719 DYTYEASAFGYE
+719 TYTYEASAFGYE

-786 VRTLKGE
+786 VRTLEGE
-793 NTTTLPDGSY
+793 NTTTLPAGEY
-803 TYTITHPNC
+803 TYTIMHPNC

-821 SGSAVTETKT
+821 SGSAVTEKKE

-845 EGVTAANDTSNPWT
+845 EGVAVKNDTSNPWT
-859 PVKSESGNYLTSL
+859 PVKDEASNYLKSTTSS
-872 ATGYS
+872 YK
-877 TQKLTITATDDVQL
+877 TQTIAFTVTENVSL
-891 SFDVLPNV
+891 SFDVLPYV
-899 YTGNYILKV
+899 YTGNYVLKV
-908 FKSSSST
+908 IKNNAST
-915 VIKEFQNSKEW
+915 ATKEFQNSKEW
-926 QTYSIN
+926 EHYSIDLNAGDTLTLKYQTYYN
-932 LASGETLRLEYKL
+932 AST
-945 PYYSGY
+945 Y
-951 YVYLKNFKTEKLA
+951 YVYLKNFKTVKLA

-969 LGTEG
+969 LGTE
-974 ASLVF
+974 AATLVF
-979 TNKETGATYEPA
+979 TNKETNETYEPA

-1015 ETGEFTVVGGETK
+1015 ETGEFTVAGGETK
-1028 NITVPALKELKNATV
+1028 NITVPALTELKNATV

-1050 EGCEKP
+1050 EDCEKP
-1056 YTVMICKGSEIVYN
+1056 YTVVICKGGEIVYN
-1070 ETIAEDAAESCALPV
+1070 ETIAEDAAESCTLPV

-1119 KPVFEDFFAACDG
+1119 KPLFEDFFANCDG
-1132 ITAQNDAVYPYK
+1132 IIAANSNVYPYK
-1144 AVKDAS
+1144 AVKDAA
-1150 GNYLVTE
+1150 GDYLISDS
-1157 GVRNSGK
+1157 VRNYGK

-1173 ALRLCFSYY
+1173 ALRLYFSYY
-1182 ATSDEYYPFA
+1182 GSTTSDEDCPFV

-1205 ETTWKTFTTDLAAGD
+1205 ETTWKTFATDLAAGD

-1252 VTFTLGMEGTVI
+1252 VTFTLGTEGTVI

-1275 PDKDGS
+1275 PDKDGG

-1302 NVSFTVGG
+1302 NVAFPVEGV
-1310 ENKNIHVEVLQPM
+1310 NK
-1323 PSAAIT
+1323 AIT
-1329 FQTDPADA
+1329 VAALELLPTGKITFNVEPEGA

-1404 KTEPDKSAD
+1404 KTEPKKSAD

-1433 GSTALNAALT
+1433 GSMALNAALT

-1450 KTWPGIGTTYP
+1450 KTWPGIGTASNQYTGTFDGKY
-1461 ENYYVGV
+1461 
-1468 FNGNGH
+1468 FM
-1474 TVSGLAG
+1474 VSGLAG
-1481 TSGLFGALGK
+1481 SKGLFDFVGACMI
-1491 DGVGTVKNLVINGA
+1491 KNLTVSGA
-1505 ISNSAYSNMGLLANV
+1505 IKEGTNMGLLADV
-1520 NAGVIENCFVFGSV
+1520 SAGTVENCFTTGSLHRI
-1534 TKGNPSGTTG
+1534 NSYGTTG
-1544 GMVGRG
+1544 GLIGRADAG
-1550 ASGSVI
+1550 TVI
-1556 RNSGSAATV
+1556 RNCGSAA
-1565 KVTVTPTN
+1565 N
-1573 VNLYLGGLVGDF
+1573 VSCSMKSLNAELNMGGLVGNL
-1585 YGTMENCYATGNVI
+1585 YGKVENSYATGTVKVEAGSGYTAVGGFI
-1599 STTEKP
+1599 GQTK
-1605 NNTGIGGLV
+1605 NTAAI
-1614 GQMET
+1614 T
-1619 SAVIRN
+1619 N

-1631 VSGSEGGFG
+1631 VTGSAGGALG
-1640 AFVGVNKGAISGSY
+1640 AFVGVNSGSISGSY

-1748 AQVQEETD
+1748 AQVQAETD

-1826 GIYHIKSQAQLV
+1826 GVYHIKTQAQLV

-1934 AVSYWLYDNG
+1934 AVSYWLYNNG
-1944 YDDSIEVEFVSAGT
+1944 YDNSIEVEFVSAGT
-1958 LATTSVTGHSY
+1958 LTTTSVTDHSY

-1981 EGGAD
+1981 EGGTD

-2056 MVVDGE
+2056 MVVEGK
-2062 VSEMLVAPRTV
+2062 VSQKLVAPQTV
-2073 TVDGVAVR
+2073 TVDGVTVQI
-2081 VGFSVNPSDAV
+2081 GFTALPYNAV
-2092 TYEFTD
+2092 TYEFVKDTNRLE
-2098 SQINISPRRPSQGK
+2098 ITPRRPAMGQ

-2146 TLQLQNAFRITVK
+2146 TLKLQNAFRITVK

-2210 DAGIFN
+2210 DAGIFD
-2216 YDYSQMQKFESLTPD
+2216 YDYSQMQKLESLTPD

-2243 RPLPGKPAAEAK
+2243 RPLPGEPAAEAK

-2264 KVNGNSTP
+2264 KVNGKSTP

-2353 GIYTDDHPGYDPMAS
+2353 GIYTDDYPGYDPMAS

-2377 SSRRTIIKYEN
+2377 SSRRNIIKYEN

-2415 EKFVEDAE
+2415 EKFVKDAE

-2434 FYKHEVSTTVKVDGT
+2434 FYKHEVSTTVKVDGKQNI
-2449 TGVDEPEK
+2449 DEPEK
-2457 PDTGTD
+2457 PGTGTD

-2598 DVANKIQA
+2598 DVANKIHA

-2658 EYEKNMDVYILRGL
+2658 EYEKNMGVYILRGL

-2704 KKLVTKEES
+2704 KKLVTKEER
-2713 RKLTAARKSLAAN
+2713 RKLTAARKSLATN
-2726 EKAAKKVSDLIASK
+2726 ERAAKKVSNLIASK
-2740 LTGEPESMGL
+2740 LTGEPDGMGL
-2750 GDRRTITSVETAY
+2750 NDRRTITSVETAY
-2763 NKLTDAQKTFIS
+2763 NKLTDAQKTFIP
-2775 EAEKVTLDAF
+2775 EAEKATLDAF

-2797 QMKLDEKA
+2797 EMKANEKA

-2812 IKALPKSERVDYTDK
+2812 IKALPKAERVDYTDK
-2827 AEIEKARAAYDELT
+2827 AEIEKARAAYDKLT
-2841 YDQKKL
+2841 DNQKKL

-2901 IHAAREAYNALE
+2901 IHAAREAYNDLG

-2918 IVGKDNLKRLT
+2918 IVGKDNLKLLT
-2929 NAEKALKKAVSQDT
+2929 NTEKALKKLVSQDM
-2943 KDQKAADKVAQK
+2943 KDEKAAAKV
-2955 IAKLP
+2955 IAKIEKLP
-2960 EPANVSGKNERAI
+2960 AAEDVIVKNKSAI
-2973 KAARKAYMALKND
+2973 SAARKAYDKLNE
-2986 NAKAYADSATY
+2986 NAKKYADDSAE
-2997 VLEDGTSKSYMEK
+2997 VIAK
-3010 LAECETVLEKA
+3010 LAACEKA
-3021 IDDEAAAEAVEK
+3021 LTQAIEDEDAAEAVEK

-3038 PAAKRVKEANRE
+3038 PTAKRVKEANRE
-3050 KVQEALDAYNE
+3050 KVQEALDAFNM
-3061 LTAEQKDLVTAKN
+3061 LTEDQKKLVTAKN

-3129 DFDESI
+3129 DFDESV

>member
-13 VMVLGMLP
+13 VMVLGMFP
-21 TVAFAADTAAT
+21 TMAAAADAPTEITSAEEFAT
-32 RISTEDEFVT
+32 MD
-42 MEAGGNYI
+42 AGGNYI
-50 LDTDITITKPHKG
+50 LDTDITITKPHSG

-71 NGNTITLSG
+71 NGHTITLSG

-137 TSPVGGIVGG
+137 TSPIGGIVGG

-203 GIVGHNGGKTQGNAS
+203 GIVGHNGGKTQGVAS
-218 PVVVQNC
+218 QVTVQNC

-237 TNPGYAI
+237 TNAGYAL

-260 GVAEKLCCVEGTNCA
+260 GVAEKLCYVEGTNCA

-289 LLGSGFMTKA
+289 LLGDGFMAKA
-299 GSYPVLS
+299 GSYPTLA
-306 WETPTASKTFHIT
+306 WEVPTASKTFHIT

-343 VSLPAGTYTYTVCCA
+343 VSLPAGTYTYTVSCA
-358 GYETKNGDAF
+358 GYKTKTGDAF

-395 VSLTVTKSPAAA
+395 ASLTVTKSPAAA

-455 AGTLAIELP
+455 AGTLTIDLP
-464 KVESLEVTTPATK
+464 KVDSLTVDTTNAKT
-477 LTYFQNEKLKT
+477 TYFQNEKLKT

-503 EISAADFE
+503 EISAADFAA
-511 DKGVTAAFDS
+511 KGVTAAFDS

-564 NSSYTGKDEE
+564 NSSYTGNDEEE

-612 FWYKTDSEWNCDYL
+612 FWYKTDSELNCDYL
-626 VLGSYAYGATK
+626 LLGSYAYGATK

-660 RKDYSGDTGKDCVWL
+660 RKDYGGDTGKDCVWL

-689 TVPSDASLTLKDAAG
+689 TVPSDASLTLKDVAG
-704 KAVTGTNGKYTVPAG
+704 TTVTGTNGKYTVTPG
-719 DYTYEASAFGYE
+719 TYTYEASAFGYE

-767 IPAEDKNSYT
+767 IPAENKNSYT

-793 NTTTLPDGSY
+793 NTTTLPAGEY

-821 SGSAVTETKT
+821 SGSAVTEAKT

-837 FADFFEDC
+837 FSDFFADC
-845 EGVTAANDTSNPWT
+845 KGITATNHERRPWKAVKDEAN
-859 PVKSESGNYLTSL
+859 GNYLTTESV
-872 ATGYS
+872 ATGFS
-877 TQKLTITATDDVQL
+877 SSDKTTILFEAADNVRL
-891 SFDVLPNV
+891 SFDVVPYCYGSSNRFV
-899 YTGNYILKV
+899 IYKNN
-908 FKSSSST
+908 KSVKTYDRSDKWES
-915 VIKEFQNSKEW
+915 
-926 QTYSIN
+926 YSID
-932 LASGETLRLEYKL
+932 LLTGDTLLLEYT
-945 PYYSGY
+945 PHGTTYYTR
-951 YVYLKNFKTEKLA
+951 LKNFKTEQLA
-964 TVNFT
+964 KVNFT
-969 LGTEG
+969 LGTAG

-991 SGASSVALPAGTYT
+991 SGASSIVLPAGTYT
-1005 YTASKFGCKD
+1005 YTASKFGCED
-1015 ETGEFTVVGGETK
+1015 ATGEFTVAGGETK

-1056 YTVMICKGSEIVYN
+1056 YTVVICKGGEIVYN
-1070 ETIAEDAAESCALPV
+1070 ETIAEDAAESCTLPV

-1119 KPVFEDFFAACDG
+1119 KPVFEDFFANCDG
-1132 ITAQNDAVYPYK
+1132 IIAANSNVYPYK
-1144 AVKDAS
+1144 AVKDAA
-1150 GNYLVTE
+1150 GDYLISDS
-1157 GVRNSGK
+1157 VRNYGK

-1173 ALRLCFSYY
+1173 ALRLYFSYY
-1182 ATSDEYYPFA
+1182 GSTTSDEGCPFV

-1205 ETTWKTFTTDLAAGD
+1205 ETTWKPFATDLAAGD

-1252 VTFTLGMEGTVI
+1252 VTFTLGTEGTVI

-1275 PDKDGS
+1275 PDKDGG

-1302 NVSFTVGG
+1302 NVAFPVEG
-1310 ENKNIHVEVLQPM
+1310 ENKAIHVEVLQPM

-1329 FQTDPADA
+1329 FQTDPVDA

-1344 AQGAQMANE
+1344 AQGAQTAND
-1353 DGSYTLVEG
+1353 DGTYTLVEG

-1389 TVKLTYAGIGWDGTT
+1389 AVKLTYAGIGWDGTT
-1404 KTEPDKSAD
+1404 KTEPKKSAD

-1433 GSTALNAALT
+1433 GRTALNAALT

-1450 KTWPGIGTTYP
+1450 KTWPGIGTVSNQYTGTFDGKY
-1461 ENYYVGV
+1461 
-1468 FNGNGH
+1468 FM
-1474 TVSGLAG
+1474 VSGLAG
-1481 TSGLFGALGK
+1481 SKGLFDFVGACMI
-1491 DGVGTVKNLVINGA
+1491 KNLTVSGA
-1505 ISNSAYSNMGLLANV
+1505 IKEGTNMGLLADV
-1520 NAGVIENCFVFGSV
+1520 SAGTVENCFTTGSLHRI
-1534 TKGNPSGTTG
+1534 NSYGTTG
-1544 GMVGRG
+1544 GLIGRADAG
-1550 ASGSVI
+1550 TAI
-1556 RNSGSAATV
+1556 RNCGSAA
-1565 KVTVTPTN
+1565 N
-1573 VNLYLGGLVGDF
+1573 VSCSMKSLNAELNMGGLVGNL
-1585 YGTMENCYATGNVI
+1585 YGTVENSYATGTVKVEAGSGYTAVGGFI
-1599 STTEKP
+1599 GQTK
-1605 NNTGIGGLV
+1605 NTAAI
-1614 GQMET
+1614 T
-1619 SAVIRN
+1619 N

-1631 VSGSEGGFG
+1631 VTGSAGGALG
-1640 AFVGVNKGAISGSY
+1640 AFVGVNSSSISGSY

-1675 TKAVM
+1675 TKADM

-1852 SDSDALNAETG
+1852 SDSDALNAESG
-1863 AVTLPEADTIT
+1863 AVTRPEAGTIT

-1944 YDDSIEVEFVSAGT
+1944 YDNSIEVEFVSAGT
-1958 LATTSVTGHSY
+1958 LTTTSVTDHSY

-1981 EGGAD
+1981 EGGTD

-2056 MVVDGE
+2056 MVVEGK
-2062 VSEMLVAPRTV
+2062 VSQKLVAPQTV
-2073 TVDGVAVR
+2073 TVDGVTVQI
-2081 VGFSVNPSDAV
+2081 GFTALPYNAV
-2092 TYEFTD
+2092 TYEFVKDTNRLE
-2098 SQINISPRRPSQGK
+2098 ITPRRPAMGQ

-2146 TLQLQNAFRITVK
+2146 TLKLQNAFRITVK

-2210 DAGIFN
+2210 DAGIFD
-2216 YDYSQMQKFESLTPD
+2216 YDYSQMQKLESLTPD

-2243 RPLPGKPAAEAK
+2243 RPLPGQPAVEAK

-2264 KVNGNSTP
+2264 KVNGKSTP

-2353 GIYTDDHPGYDPMAS
+2353 GIYTDDYPGYDPMAS

-2377 SSRRTIIKYEN
+2377 SSRRNIIKYEN

-2415 EKFVEDAE
+2415 EKFVKDAE

-2434 FYKHEVSTTVKVDGT
+2434 FYKHEVSTTVKVDGKQDI
-2449 TGVDEPEK
+2449 DEPEK
-2457 PDTGTD
+2457 PGTGTD
-2463 IGVTVI
+2463 IGVEVI
-2469 VDGRDVDGFVSNKEN
+2469 VDGREVDGFVSNKEN

-2567 GDKIYFYY
+2567 GDEIYFYY
-2575 TVNYYLELDENSDE
+2575 TVNYYLELDKNSDE

-2598 DVANKIQA
+2598 DVANKIHA

-2658 EYEKNMDVYILRGL
+2658 EYEKNMGVYILRGL

-2704 KKLVTKEES
+2704 KKLVTKEER
-2713 RKLTAARKSLAAN
+2713 RKLTAARKSLATN
-2726 EKAAKKVSDLIASK
+2726 ERAAKKVSNLIASK
-2740 LTGEPESMGL
+2740 LTGEPDGMGL
-2750 GDRRTITSVETAY
+2750 NDRRTITSVETAY

-2775 EAEKVTLDAF
+2775 EAEKATLDAF

-2797 QMKLDEKA
+2797 EMKANEKA

-2827 AEIEKARAAYDELT
+2827 AEIEKARTAYNELT
-2841 YDQKKL
+2841 DDQKKL

-2855 AAEAALRKALDD
+2855 AAEAALEKALEEVADD
-2867 VAADKSAAEIVIE
+2867 QSAAEIVIK
-2880 MIQALPETVV
+2880 MIQDLPDPVV
-2890 YDHDDKSDEAE
+2890 YNHDDKTDADE
-2901 IHAAREAYNALE
+2901 IGAARAAYNDLG

-2918 IVGKDNLKRLT
+2918 IVGKDNLKLLT
-2929 NAEKALKKAVSQDT
+2929 NAEKALKKLVSQDT
-2943 KDQKAADKVAQK
+2943 KDEKAAAKV
-2955 IAKLP
+2955 IAKIEKLP
-2960 EPANVSGKNERAI
+2960 AAEDVIVKNKSAI
-2973 KAARKAYMALKND
+2973 SAARKAYDKLNE
-2986 NAKAYADSATY
+2986 NAKKYADDSAEVIAKLTDCEAA
-2997 VLEDGTSKSYMEK
+2997 LTQAIEDE
-3010 LAECETVLEKA
+3010 
-3021 IDDEAAAEAVEK
+3021 DAAEAVEK

-3038 PAAKRVKEANRE
+3038 PTAKRVKEDHRE
-3050 KVQEALDAYNE
+3050 KVQEALDAFNM
-3061 LTAEQKDLVTAKN
+3061 LTEDQKKLVTAKN

-3129 DFDESI
+3129 DFDESV

>member
-21 TVAFAADTAAT
+21 TVAFAAETAVPIT
-32 RISTEDEFVT
+32 TDKEFAA
-42 MEAGGNYI
+42 MDAGGNYI
-50 LDTDITITKPHKG
+50 LTRDITITAPYAK
-63 DFQGHFDG
+63 DFTGTFNG
-71 NGNTITLSG
+71 GGNTITLNITGVSAANVGAFSVLRSG
-80 MTSSPFGIVN
+80 AVV
-90 GPSTIENLKVAG
+90 ENLM
-102 SVTGTSYLAGI
+102 TGGTITAPAYNNVGGI
-113 AGMAN
+113 AGQAS
-118 TADGEI
+118 AA
-124 KIINCMNTADITG
+124 TADIIIRNCKNAAAISG
-137 TSPVGGIVGG
+137 KQSVGGIVGYVPKNND
-147 CTSSANTL
+147 TSGVKMEGLANT
-155 TIQGC
+155 
-160 ANLGDITGSGNKVGG
+160 GDLSGTRNVGG
-175 IIGVAQYAAHKIVDC
+175 IIGNLEGPAHSLTNA
-190 YNQGKITG
+190 YNHGNMTASG
-198 FNNYA
+198 SGAA
-203 GIVGHNGGKTQGNAS
+203 GICGRAANGFTLS
-218 PVVVQNC
+218 NC
-225 YSTGAIEKYGTS
+225 YTTGTLTKS
-237 TNPGYAI
+237 D
-244 VGGGTGANTT
+244 GALISAGSSYNT
-254 NSYALT
+254 A
-260 GVAEKLCCVEGTNCA
+260 VAETNCYA
-275 FKTDAEM
+275 REGCGTEKLNYQNGINATASSFKTEEEM
-282 KEAAFAA
+282 KAADFAA
-289 LLGSGFMTKA
+289 LLGDGFMA
-299 GSYPVLS
+299 VPNDYPNLS
-306 WETPTASKTFHIT
+306 WEIPS
-319 PAAATLTVL
+319 AALTATLDNADAVFTL
-328 KGSETAYSGT
+328 TKGGETYYSGEGKSHNVALPEGEYAWTAACEGYFPQNGTISVSKSDAETAKPLSVNVTFVPDPNAPTVTSISVKEGSYKTDYKQGDKLDDKLTLVLHYSDGT
-338 GAEQT
+338 TKEVSKGYTITGFLTEEPTEALELT
-343 VSLPAGTYTYTVCCA
+343 VTY
-358 GYETKNGDAF
+358 EKNGQTFTAKF
-368 TVSEKEANDGATLSA
+368 TVS
-383 VTVSL
+383 
-388 NEDASAW
+388 
-395 VSLTVTKSPAAA
+395 
-407 TVTIKDAAG
+407 
-416 NTVAETNGSYKL
+416 VAET
-428 LKDGAYTYT
+428 
-437 ATTTEEGYEDA
+437 
-448 AGSVDPT
+448 P
-455 AGTLAIELP
+455 
-464 KVESLEVTTPATK
+464 
-477 LTYFQNEKLKT
+477 
-488 DGLVLT
+488 
-494 VHYTNADDK
+494 
-503 EISAADFE
+503 
-511 DKGVTAAFDS
+511 
-521 SKEGT
+521 
-526 ADVLLSYKG
+526 DVLKA
-535 KSVSY
+535 
-540 QVEIQGR
+540 
-547 PDVFQ
+547 
-552 QLRPYATITYGH
+552 LRPYAEISFGH
-564 NSSYTGKDEE
+564 NDSYKGEAGKE
-574 FAYDEEEGALQSKS
+574 FVYDNDEGALQSKS

-595 VWVSIKLNEN
+595 VWVSIKLKDD
-605 APAGNIS
+605 ARAGNIS
-612 FWYKTDSEWNCDYL
+612 FWYKTDSESNYDYL
-626 VLGSYAYGATK
+626 LLGSYAYGATK
-637 YTQTKWTQVSFSLQ
+637 YNQTKWTQVSFSLQ

-660 RKDYSGDTGKDCVWL
+660 RKDSSGNNGKDCVWL
-675 KDFTFERLY
+675 KDFVFAQLY
-684 TIELT
+684 ALELT
-689 TVPSDASLTLKDAAG
+689 TVPADANVTLKDAAG
-704 KAVTGTNGKYTVPAG
+704 TTVTGTNGKYTVPAG

-793 NTTTLPDGSY
+793 NTTTLPAGEY

-837 FADFFEDC
+837 FSDFFADC
-845 EGVTAANDTSNPWT
+845 KGITATNHERRPWKAVKDEAN
-859 PVKSESGNYLTSL
+859 GNYLTTESV
-872 ATGYS
+872 
-877 TQKLTITATDDVQL
+877 ATDFGSSYKTTILFEAADNVRL
-891 SFDVLPNV
+891 SFDVVPYCYGSSDRFVIYKN
-899 YTGNYILKV
+899 N
-908 FKSSSST
+908 KSVKTYDRSDKWES
-915 VIKEFQNSKEW
+915 
-926 QTYSIN
+926 YSID
-932 LASGETLRLEYKL
+932 LLTGDTLLLEYT
-945 PYYSGY
+945 PHGSTYYTR
-951 YVYLKNFKTEKLA
+951 LKNFKTEQLA
-964 TVNFT
+964 KVNFT
-969 LGTEG
+969 LGTAG

-991 SGASSVALPAGTYT
+991 NGASSIVLPAGTYT
-1005 YTASKFGCKD
+1005 YTASKFGCED
-1015 ETGEFTVVGGETK
+1015 ATGEFTVAGGETK

-1050 EGCEKP
+1050 EDCKKP
-1056 YTVMICKGSEIVYN
+1056 YTVVICKGGEIVYN
-1070 ETIAEDAAESCALPV
+1070 ETIAEDAAESCTLPV

-1119 KPVFEDFFAACDG
+1119 KPVFEDFFANCDG
-1132 ITAQNDAVYPYK
+1132 IIAANSNVYPYK
-1144 AVKDAS
+1144 AVKDAA
-1150 GNYLVTE
+1150 GDYLISDS
-1157 GVRNSGK
+1157 VRNYGK

-1173 ALRLCFSYY
+1173 ALRLYFSYY
-1182 ATSDEYYPFA
+1182 GSTTSDEDCPFV

-1205 ETTWKTFTTDLAAGD
+1205 ETTWKPFATDLAAGD
-1220 KLTLTY
+1220 ELTLTY
-1226 EQPYVYGDASNI
+1226 EQPHVYGDASNI

-1252 VTFTLGMEGTVI
+1252 VTFTLGTEGTVI

-1275 PDKDGS
+1275 ADKDGS

-1302 NVSFTVGG
+1302 NVSFSVEG
-1310 ENKNIHVEVLQPM
+1310 ENK
-1323 PSAAIT
+1323 AIT
-1329 FQTDPADA
+1329 VAALELLPTGKITFNVEPEGA

-1344 AQGAQMANE
+1344 AQGAQTAND
-1353 DGSYTLVEG
+1353 DGTYTLVEG

-1404 KTEPDKSAD
+1404 KTEPKKSAD

-1418 SSAAELAWFADAVNG
+1418 SSAAELAWFADAVNN

-1450 KTWPGIGTTYP
+1450 KTWPGIGTASNKYTGTFDGKY
-1461 ENYYVGV
+1461 
-1468 FNGNGH
+1468 FM
-1474 TVSGLAG
+1474 VSGLAG
-1481 TSGLFGALGK
+1481 SKGLFDFVGAC
-1491 DGVGTVKNLVINGA
+1491 VIKNLTVSGA
-1505 ISNSAYSNMGLLANV
+1505 IKEGTNMGLLADV
-1520 NAGVIENCFVFGSV
+1520 SAGTVENCFTTGSLHRI
-1534 TKGNPSGTTG
+1534 NSYGTTG
-1544 GMVGRG
+1544 GLIGRADAG
-1550 ASGSVI
+1550 TVI
-1556 RNSGSAATV
+1556 RNCGSAA
-1565 KVTVTPTN
+1565 N
-1573 VNLYLGGLVGDF
+1573 VSCSMKSLKAELNMGGLVGNL
-1585 YGTMENCYATGNVI
+1585 YGTVENSYATGTVKVEAGSGYTAVGGFI
-1599 STTEKP
+1599 GQTK
-1605 NNTGIGGLV
+1605 NTAAI
-1614 GQMET
+1614 T
-1619 SAVIRN
+1619 N

-1631 VSGSEGGFG
+1631 VTGSAGGALG
-1640 AFVGVNKGAISGSY
+1640 AFVGVNSGSISGSY

-1664 ATGSADGLTAM
+1664 AAGSADGLTAM
-1675 TKAVM
+1675 AKAVM

-1710 WLGGKEAELTEDEKA
+1710 WQGGKEAELTEDEKA
-1725 VTLDVRALVLKDAN
+1725 VTLDVRALVLKDAK

-1756 EFVAETSL
+1756 AFVAETSL

-1770 IRDSW
+1770 IRDDW

-1799 KEAEYLEV
+1799 KEAEYLEE

-1826 GIYHIKSQAQLV
+1826 GIYHIKTQAQLA

-1874 VKLTAT
+1874 VRLTAT

-1922 PVQIRGHETVMD
+1922 PVQIRGHETAMD

-1958 LATTSVTGHSY
+1958 LTTTSVTGRSY

-1981 EGGAD
+1981 EGGTD

-2017 VEKAQELMQKAL
+2017 VEKAQELMQRTL

-2112 PATTFDLWLI
+2112 PATTFELRMV
-2122 TLFDN
+2122 TLFDE
-2127 NLDDY
+2127 NLDPY
-2132 TLDAMMSQADDETS
+2132 TLSAMMSSSGDNVS

-2198 DDLLIPSLQKMS
+2198 DDLLLPDLDEMS

-2231 VADVNGYHITVY
+2231 AAEMYGYHIIVY
-2243 RPLPGKPAAEAK
+2243 RPLPGQPAVEAQ

-2264 KVNGNSTP
+2264 KVNGKSTP
-2272 GKVLGETT
+2272 GKVLGETI

-2286 PLTQK
+2286 PLTQQ
-2291 EIDDA
+2291 EINDA
-2296 KALMTEVTQE
+2296 KALMAEVTTE
-2306 EVYWQSIRGENTDK
+2306 EFYWNAIRGKNTDK
-2320 KHITTDLHPFYKI
+2320 NHITENLSPFYKV
-2333 VKNDIG
+2333 VKDADG
-2339 GYDYP
+2339 TFSYP
-2344 TLDQVKNVE
+2344 TLGQVKNVE
-2353 GIYTDDHPGYDPMAS
+2353 GIYTDDYPGYDPMAS

-2377 SSRRTIIKYEN
+2377 SSRRNIIKYEN
-2388 LLLTQPEYNTEVTI
+2388 LLLTQPEYNTNVTI

-2415 EKFVEDAE
+2415 EKFVENAE
-2423 TPDGAYEQFAT
+2423 TPNNAYDQFAT
-2434 FYKHEVSTTVKVDGT
+2434 FYKHEVSTTVKVDGKQNI
-2449 TGVDEPEK
+2449 DEPTTPTEPK
-2457 PDTGTD
+2457 YVS
-2463 IGVTVI
+2463 VTVI
-2469 VDGRDVDGFVSNKEN
+2469 VDGRGTDGFVSNNET
-2484 PYAFEGKDTG
+2484 PYTFDGTDNG
-2494 DGITVAQVMQAFFK
+2494 DGITVAQVMKAFFA
-2508 DTEYTSDSYA
+2508 DTDYTSDSYA
-2518 GYYGGYIAAITDPNG
+2518 GYIASITDPNG

-2567 GDKIYFYY
+2567 GDEIYFYY
-2575 TVNYYLELDENSDE
+2575 TVNYYLELDKNSDE

-2598 DVANKIQA
+2598 DVANKIHA

-2645 VAQKLLDAEAKLA
+2645 VAQKLFDAEAKLA

-2695 LYEGMEPEL
+2695 LYEGMEPGL

-2726 EKAAKKVSDLIASK
+2726 ERAAKKVSDLIASK
-2740 LTGEPESMGL
+2740 LTGEPDGMGL
-2750 GDRRTITSVETAY
+2750 NDRRTITSVETAY

-2775 EAEKVTLDAF
+2775 EAEKATLDAF

-2797 QMKLDEKA
+2797 EMKANEKA

-2827 AEIEKARAAYDELT
+2827 AEIEKARTAYDELT
-2841 YDQKKL
+2841 DDQKKL

-2855 AAEAALRKALDD
+2855 AAEAALKEALEAVKEQDEL
-2867 VAADKSAAEIVIE
+2867 AQEVIK

-2901 IHAAREAYNALE
+2901 IHAAREAYNDLG

-2918 IVGKDNLKRLT
+2918 IVGKDNLKLLT

-2943 KDQKAADKVAQK
+2943 KDQKAAAKV
-2955 IAKLP
+2955 IAKIEKLP
-2960 EPANVSGKNERAI
+2960 AAEDVIVKNKSAI
-2973 KAARKAYMALKND
+2973 SAARKAYDKLNE
-2986 NAKAYADSATY
+2986 NAKKYADDSAE
-2997 VLEDGTSKSYMEK
+2997 VIAK
-3010 LAECETVLEKA
+3010 LADCEEALTQA
-3021 IDDEAAAEAVEK
+3021 IEDEDAAEAVEK

-3038 PAAKRVKEANRE
+3038 PTAKRVKEEHRE
-3050 KVQEALDAYNE
+3050 KVQEALKAFNM
-3061 LTAEQKDLVTAKN
+3061 LTEDQKKLVTAKN

-3129 DFDESI
+3129 DFDESV

>member
-21 TVAFAADTAAT
+21 TVAFAADTAAPIT
-32 RISTEDEFVT
+32 TAEEFAA
-42 MEAGGNYI
+42 MDAGGNYI
-50 LDTDITITKPHKG
+50 LMRDITITAPYAK
-63 DFQGHFDG
+63 DFTGTFNG
-71 NGNTITLSG
+71 GGNTITLNITGVSAANVGAFSVLRSG
-80 MTSSPFGIVN
+80 AVV
-90 GPSTIENLKVAG
+90 ENLM
-102 SVTGTSYLAGI
+102 TDGTITAPAYNNVGGI
-113 AGMAN
+113 AGQAS
-118 TADGEI
+118 AA
-124 KIINCMNTADITG
+124 TADIIIRNCKNAAAISG
-137 TSPVGGIVGG
+137 KQSVGGIVGYVPKNND
-147 CTSSANTL
+147 TSGVKMEGLANT
-155 TIQGC
+155 
-160 ANLGDITGSGNKVGG
+160 GDLSGTRNVGG
-175 IIGVAQYAAHKIVDC
+175 IIGNLEGPAHSLTNA
-190 YNQGKITG
+190 YNHGNMTASG
-198 FNNYA
+198 SGAA
-203 GIVGHNGGKTQGNAS
+203 GICGRAANGFTLS
-218 PVVVQNC
+218 NC
-225 YSTGAIEKYGTS
+225 YTTGTLTKSDGALISAGSSYNTAVAE
-237 TNPGYAI
+237 TNC
-244 VGGGTGANTT
+244 
-254 NSYALT
+254 YALEGCGT
-260 GVAEKLCCVEGTNCA
+260 EKLNYQNGINATA
-275 FKTDAEM
+275 SSFKTKEEM
-282 KEAAFAA
+282 KAADFAA
-289 LLGSGFMTKA
+289 LLGDGFMA
-299 GSYPVLS
+299 VPNDYPNLS
-306 WETPTASKTFHIT
+306 WEIPSAALTAVLDNADAVF
-319 PAAATLTVL
+319 TLT
-328 KGSETAYSGT
+328 KGGETYYSGEGKSHNVALPEGEYAWTAACEGYFTQNGTISVSKSDAETAKPLSVNVTFVPDPNAPTVTSISVKEGSYKTDYKQGDKLDDKLTLVLHYSDGT
-338 GAEQT
+338 TKEVSKGYTITGFLTEEPAEALELT
-343 VSLPAGTYTYTVCCA
+343 VTY
-358 GYETKNGDAF
+358 EKNGQTFTAKF
-368 TVSEKEANDGATLSA
+368 TVS
-383 VTVSL
+383 
-388 NEDASAW
+388 
-395 VSLTVTKSPAAA
+395 
-407 TVTIKDAAG
+407 
-416 NTVAETNGSYKL
+416 VAET
-428 LKDGAYTYT
+428 
-437 ATTTEEGYEDA
+437 
-448 AGSVDPT
+448 P
-455 AGTLAIELP
+455 
-464 KVESLEVTTPATK
+464 
-477 LTYFQNEKLKT
+477 
-488 DGLVLT
+488 
-494 VHYTNADDK
+494 
-503 EISAADFE
+503 
-511 DKGVTAAFDS
+511 
-521 SKEGT
+521 
-526 ADVLLSYKG
+526 DVLKA
-535 KSVSY
+535 
-540 QVEIQGR
+540 
-547 PDVFQ
+547 
-552 QLRPYATITYGH
+552 LRPYAEISFGH
-564 NSSYTGKDEE
+564 NDSYKGEAGKE
-574 FAYDEEEGALQSKS
+574 FVYDNDEGALQSKS

-595 VWVSIKLNEN
+595 VWVSIKLKDD

-612 FWYKTDSEWNCDYL
+612 FWYKTDSESYYDYL
-626 VLGSYAYGATK
+626 LLGSYAYDATK
-637 YTQTKWTQVSFSLQ
+637 YNQTEWTQVSFSLQ

-660 RKDYSGDTGKDCVWL
+660 RKDSGGNNGKDCVWL
-675 KDFTFERLY
+675 KDFVFAQLY
-684 TIELT
+684 ALELT
-689 TVPSDASLTLKDAAG
+689 TVPADANVTLKDAAG
-704 KAVTGTNGKYTVPAG
+704 TTVTGTNGKYTVTPG
-719 DYTYEASAFGYE
+719 TYTYEASAFGYE

-793 NTTTLPDGSY
+793 NTTTLPAGEY

-812 DDVTGSFTV
+812 DDVTGSFKV
-821 SGSAVTETKT
+821 EGKAVTETKT

-837 FADFFEDC
+837 FSDFFADC
-845 EGVTAANDTSNPWT
+845 KGITATNHERRPWKAVKDEAN
-859 PVKSESGNYLTSL
+859 GNYLTTESV
-872 ATGYS
+872 ATGFGS
-877 TQKLTITATDDVQL
+877 SDKTTILFEAADNVRL
-891 SFDVLPNV
+891 SFDVVPYCYGSSNRFV
-899 YTGNYILKV
+899 IYKNN
-908 FKSSSST
+908 KSVKTYDRSDKWES
-915 VIKEFQNSKEW
+915 
-926 QTYSIN
+926 YSID
-932 LASGETLRLEYKL
+932 LLTGDTLLLEYT
-945 PYYSGY
+945 PRGTTYYTR
-951 YVYLKNFKTEKLA
+951 LKNFKTEQLA
-964 TVNFT
+964 KVNFT
-969 LGTEG
+969 LGTAG

-991 SGASSVALPAGTYT
+991 NGASSIVLPAGTYT

-1015 ETGEFTVVGGETK
+1015 ETGEFTVAGGETK
-1028 NITVPALKELKNATV
+1028 NITVPALTELKNATV

-1050 EGCEKP
+1050 EDCKKP
-1056 YTVMICKGSEIVYN
+1056 YTVVICKGGEIVYN
-1070 ETIAEDAAESCALPV
+1070 ETIAEDAAESCTLPV

-1119 KPVFEDFFAACDG
+1119 KPVFEDFFANCDG
-1132 ITAQNDAVYPYK
+1132 IIAANSNVYPYK
-1144 AVKDAS
+1144 AVKDAA
-1150 GNYLVTE
+1150 GDYLISDS
-1157 GVRNSGK
+1157 VRNYGQ

-1173 ALRLCFSYY
+1173 ALRLSFSYY
-1182 ATSDEYYPFA
+1182 GSTTSDEDYPFV

-1205 ETTWKTFTTDLAAGD
+1205 ETTWKTFATDLAAGD

-1226 EQPYVYGDASNI
+1226 EQPSVYGDASNI

-1252 VTFTLGMEGTVI
+1252 VTFTLGTEGTVI

-1275 PDKDGS
+1275 ADKDGS

-1344 AQGAQMANE
+1344 AQGAQTANE

-1404 KTEPDKSAD
+1404 KTEPEKSAD
-1413 GTYQI
+1413 GTHQI

-1433 GSTALNAALT
+1433 GRTALNAALT

-1450 KTWPGIGTTYP
+1450 KTWPGIGTVSNQYTGTFDGKY
-1461 ENYYVGV
+1461 
-1468 FNGNGH
+1468 FM
-1474 TVSGLAG
+1474 VSGLAG
-1481 TSGLFGALGK
+1481 SKGLFDFAGGC
-1491 DGVGTVKNLVINGA
+1491 VIKNLTVSGA
-1505 ISNSAYSNMGLLANV
+1505 IKEGTNMGLLADV
-1520 NAGVIENCFVFGSV
+1520 SAGTVENCFTTGSLHRI
-1534 TKGNPSGTTG
+1534 NSYGTTG
-1544 GMVGRG
+1544 GLIGRADAG
-1550 ASGSVI
+1550 TAI
-1556 RNSGSAATV
+1556 RNCGSAA
-1565 KVTVTPTN
+1565 N
-1573 VNLYLGGLVGDF
+1573 VSCSMKSLKAELNMGGLVGNL
-1585 YGTMENCYATGNVI
+1585 YGTVENSYATGTVKVEAGSGYTAVGGFI
-1599 STTEKP
+1599 GQTK
-1605 NNTGIGGLV
+1605 NTAAI
-1614 GQMET
+1614 T
-1619 SAVIRN
+1619 N

-1631 VSGSEGGFG
+1631 VTGSAGGALG
-1640 AFVGVNKGAISGSY
+1640 AFVGVNSGSISGSY

-1710 WLGGKEAELTEDEKA
+1710 WQGGKEAELTEDEKA
-1725 VTLDVRALVLKDAN
+1725 VTLDVRALVLKDAK

-1922 PVQIRGHETVMD
+1922 PVQICGHETAMD
-1934 AVSYWLYDNG
+1934 AVSYWLYNNG

-1958 LATTSVTGHSY
+1958 LATTSVTGRSY

-1981 EGGAD
+1981 EGGTD

-2017 VEKAQELMQKAL
+2017 VEKAQELMQRAL

-2056 MVVDGE
+2056 MVVEGK
-2062 VSEMLVAPRTV
+2062 VSQKLVAPQTV
-2073 TVDGVAVR
+2073 TVDGVTVQI
-2081 VGFSVNPSDAV
+2081 GFTALPYNAV
-2092 TYEFTD
+2092 TYEFVKDTNRLE
-2098 SQINISPRRPSQGK
+2098 ITPRRPAMGQ

-2146 TLQLQNAFRITVK
+2146 TLKLQNAFRITVK

-2210 DAGIFN
+2210 DAGIFD
-2216 YDYSQMQKFESLTPD
+2216 YDYSQMQKLESLTPD

-2243 RPLPGKPAAEAK
+2243 RPLPGQPAVEAK

-2264 KVNGNSTP
+2264 KVNGKSTP

-2344 TLDQVKNVE
+2344 TLGQVKNVE
-2353 GIYTDDHPGYDPMAS
+2353 GIYTDDHPGYNPMAS

-2377 SSRRTIIKYEN
+2377 SSRRNIIKYEN

-2518 GYYGGYIAAITDPNG
+2518 GYYGGYIAAITDPKG

-2750 GDRRTITSVETAY
+2750 GDRRTITSVEKAY

-2775 EAEKVTLDAF
+2775 EAEKATLDAF

-2812 IKALPKSERVDYTDK
+2812 IKALPKAERVDYTDK
-2827 AEIEKARAAYDELT
+2827 AEIEKARTAYNELT
-2841 YDQKKL
+2841 DDQKKL

-2929 NAEKALKKAVSQDT
+2929 NAEKALKKTVSQDT
-2943 KDQKAADKVAQK
+2943 KDQKAAAKV
-2955 IAKLP
+2955 IAKIEKLP
-2960 EPANVSGKNERAI
+2960 AAEDVIVKNKSAI
-2973 KAARKAYMALKND
+2973 SAARKAYDKLNE
-2986 NAKAYADSATY
+2986 NAKKYADDSAE
-2997 VLEDGTSKSYMEK
+2997 VIAK
-3010 LAECETVLEKA
+3010 LADCEEALTQA
-3021 IDDEAAAEAVEK
+3021 IEDEDAAEAVEK

-3038 PAAKRVKEANRE
+3038 PTAKRVKEEHRE

-3061 LTAEQKDLVTAKN
+3061 LTAEQKELVTAKN

-3097 ALELQQEEA
+3097 ALELQQEEIA
-3106 SRQAAIIEQF
+3106 RQAAIIEQF

-3129 DFDESI
+3129 DFDESV

>member
-32 RISTEDEFVT
+32 RISTEDEFVA
-42 MEAGGNYI
+42 MAAGGNYI
-50 LDTDITITKPHKG
+50 LTQDITITKPHSG

-71 NGNTITLSG
+71 NGHTITLSG

-203 GIVGHNGGKTQGNAS
+203 GIVGHNGGRTQGVAS
-218 PVVVQNC
+218 QVTVQNC

-237 TNPGYAI
+237 TNAGYAL

-260 GVAEKLCCVEGTNCA
+260 GVAEKLCYVEGTNCA

-282 KEAAFAA
+282 KSADFAK
-289 LLGSGFMTKA
+289 LLGDGFMVKA

-343 VSLPAGTYTYTVCCA
+343 VSLPAGTYTYTVSCA
-358 GYETKNGDAF
+358 GYKTKTGAAF
-368 TVSEKEANDGATLSA
+368 TVSADEADNGATLSE

-388 NEDASAW
+388 DEDDTAW
-395 VSLTVTKSPAAA
+395 VSLTVTKSPASAL
-407 TVTIKDAAG
+407 VTIKDAAG

-455 AGTLAIELP
+455 AGTLTIDLP
-464 KVESLEVTTPATK
+464 KVDALTVDTTNAKT
-477 LTYFQNEKLKT
+477 TYFQNEKLKT

-503 EISAADFE
+503 EISAADFAA
-511 DKGVTAAFDS
+511 KGVTAAFDS

-564 NSSYTGKDEE
+564 NSSYTGNDEEE

-595 VWVSIKLNEN
+595 VWVSIKLKDD
-605 APAGNIS
+605 ARAGNIS
-612 FWYKTDSEWNCDYL
+612 FWYKTDSESNYDYL
-626 VLGSYAYGATK
+626 LLGSYAYGATK
-637 YTQTKWTQVSFSLQ
+637 YNQTKWTQVSFSLQ

-660 RKDYSGDTGKDCVWL
+660 RKDSSGNNGKDCVWL
-675 KDFTFERLY
+675 KDFVFAQLY
-684 TIELT
+684 ALELT
-689 TVPSDASLTLKDAAG
+689 TVPADANVTLKDAAG
-704 KAVTGTNGKYTVPAG
+704 TTVTGTNGKYTVPAG

-793 NTTTLPDGSY
+793 NTTTLPAGEY

-837 FADFFEDC
+837 FSDFFADC
-845 EGVTAANDTSNPWT
+845 KGITATNHERRPWKAVKDEAN
-859 PVKSESGNYLTSL
+859 GNYLTTESI
-872 ATGYS
+872 ATGFS
-877 TQKLTITATDDVQL
+877 SSDKTTILFEAADNVRL
-891 SFDVLPNV
+891 SFDVVPYCYGSSNRFV
-899 YTGNYILKV
+899 IYKNN
-908 FKSSSST
+908 KSVKTYDRSDKWES
-915 VIKEFQNSKEW
+915 
-926 QTYSIN
+926 YSID
-932 LASGETLRLEYKL
+932 LLTGDTLLLEYT
-945 PYYSGY
+945 PRGTTYYTR
-951 YVYLKNFKTEKLA
+951 LKNFKTEQLA
-964 TVNFT
+964 KVNFT
-969 LGTEG
+969 LGTAG

-991 SGASSVALPAGTYT
+991 NGASSIVLPAGTYT

-1015 ETGEFTVVGGETK
+1015 ETGEFTVAGGETK
-1028 NITVPALKELKNATV
+1028 NITVPALTELKNATV

-1050 EGCEKP
+1050 EDCKKP
-1056 YTVMICKGSEIVYN
+1056 YTVVICKGGEIVYN
-1070 ETIAEDAAESCALPV
+1070 ETIAEDAAESCTLPV

-1119 KPVFEDFFAACDG
+1119 KPVFEDFFANCDG
-1132 ITAQNDAVYPYK
+1132 IIAANSNVYPYK
-1144 AVKDAS
+1144 AVKDAA
-1150 GNYLVTE
+1150 GDYLISDS
-1157 GVRNSGK
+1157 VRNYGK

-1173 ALRLCFSYY
+1173 ALRLYFSYY
-1182 ATSDEYYPFA
+1182 GSTTSDEDCPFV
-1192 VKNGTKTLLEAYD
+1192 VKNGTKTLLEAYG
-1205 ETTWKTFTTDLAAGD
+1205 ETTWKTFATDLAAGD

-1252 VTFTLGMEGTVI
+1252 VTFTLGTEGTVI

-1275 PDKDGS
+1275 SDKDGS

-1310 ENKNIHVEVLQPM
+1310 EDKNIHVEVLQPM

-1329 FQTDPADA
+1329 FQTDPVDA

-1344 AQGAQMANE
+1344 AQGAQTAN
-1353 DGSYTLVEG
+1353 DNGTFTLVQG

-1418 SSAAELAWFADAVNG
+1418 SSAAELAWFADAVNN

-1450 KTWPGIGTTYP
+1450 KTWPGIGTASNKYTGTFDGKY
-1461 ENYYVGV
+1461 
-1468 FNGNGH
+1468 FM
-1474 TVSGLAG
+1474 VSGLAG
-1481 TSGLFGALGK
+1481 SKGLFDFVGAC
-1491 DGVGTVKNLVINGA
+1491 VIKNLTVSGA
-1505 ISNSAYSNMGLLANV
+1505 IKEGTNMGLLADV
-1520 NAGVIENCFVFGSV
+1520 SAGTVENCFTTGSLHRI
-1534 TKGNPSGTTG
+1534 NSYGTTG
-1544 GMVGRG
+1544 GLIGRADAG
-1550 ASGSVI
+1550 TVI
-1556 RNSGSAATV
+1556 RNCGSAA
-1565 KVTVTPTN
+1565 N
-1573 VNLYLGGLVGDF
+1573 VSCSMKSLNAELNMGGLVGNL
-1585 YGTMENCYATGNVI
+1585 YGTVENSYATGTVKVEAGSGYTAVGGFI
-1599 STTEKP
+1599 GQTK
-1605 NNTGIGGLV
+1605 NTAAI
-1614 GQMET
+1614 T
-1619 SAVIRN
+1619 N

-1631 VSGSEGGFG
+1631 VTGSAGGALG
-1640 AFVGVNKGAISGSY
+1640 AFVGVNSGSISGSY

-1664 ATGSADGLTAM
+1664 AAGSADGLTAM

-1710 WLGGKEAELTEDEKA
+1710 WQGGKEAELTEDEKA
-1725 VTLDVRALVLKDAN
+1725 VTLDVRALVLKDAK

-1770 IRDSW
+1770 IRDDW

-1799 KEAEYLEV
+1799 KEAEYLEEN
-1807 YGEQIDLS
+1807 GEQIDLS

-1826 GIYHIKSQAQLV
+1826 GIYHIKTQAQLA

-1922 PVQIRGHETVMD
+1922 PVQICGHETAMD
-1934 AVSYWLYDNG
+1934 AVSYWLYNNG

-2056 MVVDGE
+2056 MVVEGK
-2062 VSEMLVAPRTV
+2062 VSQKFVVPQTV
-2073 TVDGVAVR
+2073 TVDGVTVQI
-2081 VGFSVNPSDAV
+2081 GFTALPYNAV
-2092 TYEFTD
+2092 TYEFVKNTNRLE
-2098 SQINISPRRPSQGK
+2098 ITPRRPAMGQ

-2146 TLQLQNAFRITVK
+2146 TLKLQNAFRITVK

-2210 DAGIFN
+2210 DAGIFD
-2216 YDYSQMQKFESLTPD
+2216 YDYSQMQKLESLTPD

-2243 RPLPGKPAAEAK
+2243 RPLPGQPAVEAK

-2264 KVNGNSTP
+2264 KVNGKSTP

-2353 GIYTDDHPGYDPMAS
+2353 GIYTDDYPGYDPMAS

-2377 SSRRTIIKYEN
+2377 SSRRNIIKYEN

-2415 EKFVEDAE
+2415 EKFVKDAE
-2423 TPDGAYEQFAT
+2423 TPNGAYEQFAT
-2434 FYKHEVSTTVKVDGT
+2434 FYKHEVSTTVKVDGKQDI
-2449 TGVDEPEK
+2449 DEPEK
-2457 PDTGTD
+2457 PGTGTD

-2546 GWMYTRN
+2546 GWMYTRA
-2553 GEYADA
+2553 GKYADA

-2567 GDKIYFYY
+2567 GDEIYFYY

-2726 EKAAKKVSDLIASK
+2726 ERAAKKVSDLIASK
-2740 LTGEPESMGL
+2740 LTGEPDGMGL
-2750 GDRRTITSVETAY
+2750 NDRRTITSVETAY
-2763 NKLTDAQKTFIS
+2763 NKLTDAQKTFIP
-2775 EAEKVTLDAF
+2775 EAEKATLDAF
-2785 TARRDYLDANEA
+2785 TARRDYLNANEA
-2797 QMKLDEKA
+2797 EMKANEKA

-2812 IKALPKSERVDYTDK
+2812 IKALPKAERVDYTDK
-2827 AEIEKARAAYDELT
+2827 AEIEKARTAYNELT
-2841 YDQKKL
+2841 DDQKKL

-2890 YDHDDKSDEAE
+2890 YNHDDKTDADE
-2901 IHAAREAYNALE
+2901 IDAAREAYNNLG

-2918 IVGKDNLKRLT
+2918 IVGKDNLKLLT

-2943 KDQKAADKVAQK
+2943 KDQKAAAKV
-2955 IAKLP
+2955 IAKIEKLP
-2960 EPANVSGKNERAI
+2960 AAEDVIVKNKSAI
-2973 KAARKAYMALKND
+2973 SAARKAYDRLNE
-2986 NAKAYADSATY
+2986 NAKKYADDSAE
-2997 VLEDGTSKSYMEK
+2997 VIAK
-3010 LAECETVLEKA
+3010 LADCEEALTQA
-3021 IDDEAAAEAVEK
+3021 IEDEDAAEAVEK

-3038 PAAKRVKEANRE
+3038 PTAKRVKEEHRE

-3061 LTAEQKDLVTAKN
+3061 LTPEQKELVTAKN

-3129 DFDESI
+3129 DFDESV

>member
-13 VMVLGMLP
+13 VMVLGMFP
-21 TVAFAADTAAT
+21 TMAAAADAPTEITSAEEFAT
-32 RISTEDEFVT
+32 MD
-42 MEAGGNYI
+42 AGGNYI
-50 LDTDITITKPHKG
+50 LDTDITITKPHSG

-71 NGNTITLSG
+71 NGHTITLSG

-137 TSPVGGIVGG
+137 TSPIGGIVGG

-203 GIVGHNGGKTQGNAS
+203 GIVGHNGGKTQGVAS
-218 PVVVQNC
+218 QVTVQNC

-237 TNPGYAI
+237 TNAGYAL

-260 GVAEKLCCVEGTNCA
+260 GVAEKLCYVEGTNCA

-289 LLGSGFMTKA
+289 LLGDGFMAKA
-299 GSYPVLS
+299 GSYPTLA
-306 WETPTASKTFHIT
+306 WEVPTASKTFHIT

-343 VSLPAGTYTYTVCCA
+343 VSLPAGTYTYTVSCA
-358 GYETKNGDAF
+358 GYKTKTGDAF

-395 VSLTVTKSPAAA
+395 ASLTVTKSPAAA

-455 AGTLAIELP
+455 AGTLTIDLP
-464 KVESLEVTTPATK
+464 KVDSLTVDTTNAKT
-477 LTYFQNEKLKT
+477 TYFQNEKLKT

-503 EISAADFE
+503 EISAADFAA
-511 DKGVTAAFDS
+511 KGVTAAFDS

-564 NSSYTGKDEE
+564 NSSYTGNDEEE

-612 FWYKTDSEWNCDYL
+612 FWYKTDSELNCDYL
-626 VLGSYAYGATK
+626 LLGSYAYGATK

-660 RKDYSGDTGKDCVWL
+660 RKDYGGDTGKDCVWL

-689 TVPSDASLTLKDAAG
+689 TVPSDASLTLKDVAG
-704 KAVTGTNGKYTVPAG
+704 TTVTGTNGKYTVTPG
-719 DYTYEASAFGYE
+719 TYTYEASAFGYE

-793 NTTTLPDGSY
+793 NTTTLPAGEY

-821 SGSAVTETKT
+821 SGSAVTEAKT

-837 FADFFEDC
+837 FSDFFADC
-845 EGVTAANDTSNPWT
+845 KGITATNHERRPWKAVKDEAN
-859 PVKSESGNYLTSL
+859 GNYLTTESV
-872 ATGYS
+872 ATGFS
-877 TQKLTITATDDVQL
+877 SSDKTTILFEAADNVRL
-891 SFDVLPNV
+891 SFDVVPYCYGSSNRFV
-899 YTGNYILKV
+899 IYKNN
-908 FKSSSST
+908 KSVKTYDRSDKWES
-915 VIKEFQNSKEW
+915 
-926 QTYSIN
+926 YSID
-932 LASGETLRLEYKL
+932 LLTGDTLLLEYT
-945 PYYSGY
+945 PHGTTYYTR
-951 YVYLKNFKTEKLA
+951 LKNFKTEQLA
-964 TVNFT
+964 KVNFT
-969 LGTEG
+969 LGTAG

-991 SGASSVALPAGTYT
+991 SGASSIVLPAGTYT
-1005 YTASKFGCKD
+1005 YTASKFGCED
-1015 ETGEFTVVGGETK
+1015 ATGEFTVAGGETK

-1056 YTVMICKGSEIVYN
+1056 YTVVICKGGEIVYN
-1070 ETIAEDAAESCALPV
+1070 ETIAEDAAESCTLPV

-1119 KPVFEDFFAACDG
+1119 KPVFEDFFANCDG
-1132 ITAQNDAVYPYK
+1132 IIAANSNVYPYK
-1144 AVKDAS
+1144 AVKDAA
-1150 GNYLVTE
+1150 GDYLISDS
-1157 GVRNSGK
+1157 VRNYGK

-1173 ALRLCFSYY
+1173 ALRLYFSYY
-1182 ATSDEYYPFA
+1182 GSTTSDEDCPFV

-1205 ETTWKTFTTDLAAGD
+1205 ETTWKTFATDLAAGD

-1252 VTFTLGMEGTVI
+1252 VTFTLGTEGTVI

-1275 PDKDGS
+1275 PDKDGG

-1302 NVSFTVGG
+1302 NVAFPVEG
-1310 ENKNIHVEVLQPM
+1310 ENKAIHVEVLQPM

-1329 FQTDPADA
+1329 FQTDPVDA

-1344 AQGAQMANE
+1344 AQGAQTAND
-1353 DGSYTLVEG
+1353 DGTYTLVEG

-1389 TVKLTYAGIGWDGTT
+1389 AVKLTYAGIGWDGTT
-1404 KTEPDKSAD
+1404 KTEPKKSAD

-1433 GSTALNAALT
+1433 GRTALNAALT

-1450 KTWPGIGTTYP
+1450 KTWPGIGTVSNQYTGTFDGKY
-1461 ENYYVGV
+1461 
-1468 FNGNGH
+1468 FM
-1474 TVSGLAG
+1474 VSGLAG
-1481 TSGLFGALGK
+1481 SKGLFDFVGACMI
-1491 DGVGTVKNLVINGA
+1491 KNLTVSGA
-1505 ISNSAYSNMGLLANV
+1505 IKEGTNMGLLADV
-1520 NAGVIENCFVFGSV
+1520 SAGTVENCFTTGSLHRI
-1534 TKGNPSGTTG
+1534 NSYGTTG
-1544 GMVGRG
+1544 GLIGRADAG
-1550 ASGSVI
+1550 TAI
-1556 RNSGSAATV
+1556 RNCGSAA
-1565 KVTVTPTN
+1565 N
-1573 VNLYLGGLVGDF
+1573 VSCSMKSLNAELNMGGLVGNL
-1585 YGTMENCYATGNVI
+1585 YGTVENSYATGTVKVEAGSGYTAVGGFI
-1599 STTEKP
+1599 GQTK
-1605 NNTGIGGLV
+1605 NTAAI
-1614 GQMET
+1614 T
-1619 SAVIRN
+1619 N

-1631 VSGSEGGFG
+1631 VTGSAGGALG
-1640 AFVGVNKGAISGSY
+1640 AFVGVNSSSISGSY

-1675 TKAVM
+1675 TKADM

-1725 VTLDVRALVLKDAN
+1725 VTLDVRALVLKDAK

-1852 SDSDALNAETG
+1852 SDSDALNAESG
-1863 AVTLPEADTIT
+1863 AVTRPEAGTIT

-1944 YDDSIEVEFVSAGT
+1944 YDNSIEVEFVSAGT
-1958 LATTSVTGHSY
+1958 LTTTSVTDHSY

-1981 EGGAD
+1981 EGGTD

-2056 MVVDGE
+2056 MVVEGK
-2062 VSEMLVAPRTV
+2062 VSQKLVAPQTV
-2073 TVDGVAVR
+2073 TVDGVTVQI
-2081 VGFSVNPSDAV
+2081 GFTALPYNAV
-2092 TYEFTD
+2092 TYEFVKNTNRLE
-2098 SQINISPRRPSQGK
+2098 ITPRRPAMGQ

-2146 TLQLQNAFRITVK
+2146 TLKLQNAFRITVK

-2210 DAGIFN
+2210 DAGIFD
-2216 YDYSQMQKFESLTPD
+2216 YDYSQMQKLESLTPD

-2243 RPLPGKPAAEAK
+2243 RPLPGQPAVEAK

-2264 KVNGNSTP
+2264 KVNGKSTP

-2353 GIYTDDHPGYDPMAS
+2353 GIYTDDYPGYDPMAS

-2377 SSRRTIIKYEN
+2377 SSRRNIIKYEN

-2415 EKFVEDAE
+2415 EKFVKDAE

-2434 FYKHEVSTTVKVDGT
+2434 FYKHEVSTTVKVDGKQDI
-2449 TGVDEPEK
+2449 DEPEK
-2457 PDTGTD
+2457 PGTGTD
-2463 IGVTVI
+2463 IGVEVI
-2469 VDGRDVDGFVSNKEN
+2469 VDGREVDGFVSNKEN

-2567 GDKIYFYY
+2567 GDEIYFYY
-2575 TVNYYLELDENSDE
+2575 TVNYYLELDKNSDE

-2598 DVANKIQA
+2598 DVANKIHA

-2658 EYEKNMDVYILRGL
+2658 EYEKNMGVYILRGL

-2704 KKLVTKEES
+2704 KKLVTKEER
-2713 RKLTAARKSLAAN
+2713 RKLTAARKSLATN
-2726 EKAAKKVSDLIASK
+2726 ERAAKKVSNLIASK
-2740 LTGEPESMGL
+2740 LTGEPDGMGL
-2750 GDRRTITSVETAY
+2750 NDRRTITSVETAY

-2775 EAEKVTLDAF
+2775 EAEKATLDAF

-2797 QMKLDEKA
+2797 EMKANEKA

-2827 AEIEKARAAYDELT
+2827 AEIEKARTAYNELT
-2841 YDQKKL
+2841 DDQKKL

-2855 AAEAALRKALDD
+2855 AAEAALEKALEEVADD
-2867 VAADKSAAEIVIE
+2867 QSAAEIVIK
-2880 MIQALPETVV
+2880 MIQDLPDPVV
-2890 YDHDDKSDEAE
+2890 YNHDDKTDADE
-2901 IHAAREAYNALE
+2901 IGAARAAYNDLG

-2918 IVGKDNLKRLT
+2918 IVGKDNLKLLT
-2929 NAEKALKKAVSQDT
+2929 NAEKALKKLVSQDT
-2943 KDQKAADKVAQK
+2943 KDEKAAAKV
-2955 IAKLP
+2955 IAKIEKLP
-2960 EPANVSGKNERAI
+2960 AAEDVIVKNKSAI
-2973 KAARKAYMALKND
+2973 SAARKAYDKLNE
-2986 NAKAYADSATY
+2986 NAKKYADDSAEVIAKLTDCEAA
-2997 VLEDGTSKSYMEK
+2997 LTQAIEDE
-3010 LAECETVLEKA
+3010 
-3021 IDDEAAAEAVEK
+3021 DAAEAVEK

-3038 PAAKRVKEANRE
+3038 PTAKRVKEDHRE
-3050 KVQEALDAYNE
+3050 KVQEALDAFNM
-3061 LTAEQKDLVTAKN
+3061 LTEDQKKLVTAKN

-3129 DFDESI
+3129 DFDESV

>member
-32 RISTEDEFVT
+32 RISTEAEFVA

-50 LDTDITITKPHKG
+50 LDTDITITKPHNG

-71 NGNTITLSG
+71 NGYTITLSG

-237 TNPGYAI
+237 TNDGYAI

-260 GVAEKLCCVEGTNCA
+260 GVAEALCKVDGTNCA

-282 KEAAFAA
+282 KSADFAK
-289 LLGSGFMTKA
+289 LLGVGFMARA
-299 GSYPVLS
+299 GSYPTLA
-306 WETPTASKTFHIT
+306 WEVPTASKTFHIT

-343 VSLPAGTYTYTVCCA
+343 VSLPAGTYTYTVSCA
-358 GYETKNGDAF
+358 GYKTKTGDAF

-395 VSLTVTKSPAAA
+395 VSLTVTKNPASAL
-407 TVTIKDAAG
+407 VTIKDAAG

-437 ATTTEEGYEDA
+437 ATTEEEGYEDA
-448 AGSVDPT
+448 AGSVDLA

-464 KVESLEVTTPATK
+464 KVDSLTVDTTNAKT
-477 LTYFQNEKLKT
+477 TYFQNEKLKT

-503 EISAADFE
+503 EISAADFAA
-511 DKGVTAAFDS
+511 KGVTAAFDS

-564 NSSYTGKDEE
+564 NSSYTSKDEE

-595 VWVSIKLNEN
+595 VWVSIKLKDD

-612 FWYKTDSEWNCDYL
+612 FWYKTDSESYYDYL
-626 VLGSYAYGATK
+626 LLGSYAFDATK
-637 YTQTKWTQVSFSLQ
+637 YNQTEWTQVSFLLQ

-660 RKDYSGDTGKDCVWL
+660 RKDSSGNNGKDCVWL
-675 KDFTFERLY
+675 KDFVFAQLY
-684 TIELT
+684 ALELT
-689 TVPSDASLTLKDAAG
+689 TVPADANVTLKDAAG
-704 KAVTGTNGKYTVPAG
+704 TTVTGTNGKYTVTPG
-719 DYTYEASAFGYE
+719 TYTYEASAFGYE

-837 FADFFEDC
+837 FSDFFADC
-845 EGVTAANDTSNPWT
+845 KGITATNHERRPWKAVKDEAN
-859 PVKSESGNYLTSL
+859 GNYLTTESV
-872 ATGYS
+872 ATGFS
-877 TQKLTITATDDVQL
+877 SSDKTTILFEAADNVRL
-891 SFDVLPNV
+891 SFDVVPYCYGSSNRFV
-899 YTGNYILKV
+899 IYKNN
-908 FKSSSST
+908 KSVKTYDRSDKWES
-915 VIKEFQNSKEW
+915 
-926 QTYSIN
+926 YSID
-932 LASGETLRLEYKL
+932 LLTGDTLLLEYT
-945 PYYSGY
+945 PHGSTYYTR
-951 YVYLKNFKTEKLA
+951 LKNFKTEQLA
-964 TVNFT
+964 KVNFT
-969 LGTEG
+969 LGTAG

-1028 NITVPALKELKNATV
+1028 NITVPALTELKNATV

-1070 ETIAEDAAESCALPV
+1070 ETIAEDAAESCTLPV

-1132 ITAQNDAVYPYK
+1132 ITAKNDAVYPYK
-1144 AVKDAS
+1144 AVKDAA
-1150 GNYLVTE
+1150 GDYLISDS
-1157 GVRNSGK
+1157 VRNYGQ

-1173 ALRLCFSYY
+1173 ALRLYFSYY
-1182 ATSDEYYPFA
+1182 GSTTSNEYYPFV
-1192 VKNGTKTLLEAYD
+1192 VKNGTKTLLEAYG
-1205 ETTWKTFTTDLAAGD
+1205 ETTWKTFATNLAAGD
-1220 KLTLTY
+1220 ELTLTY
-1226 EQPYVYGDASNI
+1226 KQPYVYGDASNI

-1252 VTFTLGMEGTVI
+1252 VTFTLDTEGTVI

-1310 ENKNIHVEVLQPM
+1310 ENK
-1323 PSAAIT
+1323 AIT
-1329 FQTDPADA
+1329 VAALELLPTGKITFNVEPEGA

-1344 AQGAQMANE
+1344 AQGAQTANE

-1404 KTEPDKSAD
+1404 KTEPKKSAD

-1675 TKAVM
+1675 TQADM

-1710 WLGGKEAELTEDEKA
+1710 WQGGKEAELTEDEKA

-1756 EFVAETSL
+1756 AFVAETSL

-1770 IRDSW
+1770 IRDDW

-1799 KEAEYLEV
+1799 KEAEYLEE

-1826 GIYHIKSQAQLV
+1826 GIYHIKTQAQLA

-1981 EGGAD
+1981 EGGTD

-2112 PATTFDLWLI
+2112 PATTFELRMV
-2122 TLFDN
+2122 TLFDE
-2127 NLDDY
+2127 NLDPY
-2132 TLDAMMSQADDETS
+2132 TISAMMGSSSDNVS

-2198 DDLLIPSLQKMS
+2198 DDLLLPDLDEMS

-2231 VADVNGYHITVY
+2231 AAEMYGYHIIVY
-2243 RPLPGKPAAEAK
+2243 RPLPGQPAVEAQ

-2264 KVNGNSTP
+2264 KVNGKSTP
-2272 GKVLGETT
+2272 GKVLGETI

-2286 PLTQK
+2286 PLTQQ
-2291 EIDDA
+2291 EINDA
-2296 KALMTEVTQE
+2296 KALMAEVTTE
-2306 EVYWQSIRGENTDK
+2306 EFYWNAIRGKNTDK
-2320 KHITTDLHPFYKI
+2320 NHITENLSPFYKV
-2333 VKNDIG
+2333 VKDADG
-2339 GYDYP
+2339 TFSYP
-2344 TLDQVKNVE
+2344 TLGQVKNVE
-2353 GIYTDDHPGYDPMAS
+2353 GIYTDDYPGYDPMAS

-2415 EKFVEDAE
+2415 EKFVKDAE

-2546 GWMYTRN
+2546 GWMYSRN

-2575 TVNYYLELDENSDE
+2575 TVNYYLDLDENSDE

-2775 EAEKVTLDAF
+2775 EAEKATLDAF

-2812 IKALPKSERVDYTDK
+2812 IKALPKAERVDYTDK

-2841 YDQKKL
+2841 DDQKKL

-2918 IVGKDNLKRLT
+2918 IVGKDNLKLLT

-2943 KDQKAADKVAQK
+2943 KDQKAAEKV
-2955 IAKLP
+2955 IAKIEKLP
-2960 EPANVSGKNERAI
+2960 AAEDVIVKNKSAI
-2973 KAARKAYMALKND
+2973 SAARKAYDKLNE
-2986 NAKAYADSATY
+2986 NAKKYADDSAE
-2997 VLEDGTSKSYMEK
+2997 VIAK
-3010 LAECETVLEKA
+3010 LADCEEALTQA
-3021 IDDEAAAEAVEK
+3021 IEDEDAAEAVEK

-3038 PAAKRVKEANRE
+3038 PTAKRVKEEHRE

-3061 LTAEQKDLVTAKN
+3061 LTAEQKELVTAKN

-3129 DFDESI
+3129 DFDESV

>member
-13 VMVLGMLP
+13 VMVLGMFP
-21 TVAFAADTAAT
+21 TMAAAADAPTEITSAEEFAT
-32 RISTEDEFVT
+32 MD
-42 MEAGGNYI
+42 AGGNYI
-50 LDTDITITKPHKG
+50 LDTDITITKPHSG

-71 NGNTITLSG
+71 NGHTITLSG

-137 TSPVGGIVGG
+137 TSPIGGIVGG

-203 GIVGHNGGKTQGNAS
+203 GIVGHNGGKTQGVAS
-218 PVVVQNC
+218 QVTVQNC

-237 TNPGYAI
+237 TNAGYAL

-260 GVAEKLCCVEGTNCA
+260 GVAEKLCYVEGTNCA

-289 LLGSGFMTKA
+289 LLGDGFMAKA
-299 GSYPVLS
+299 GSYPTLA
-306 WETPTASKTFHIT
+306 WEVPTASKTFHIT

-343 VSLPAGTYTYTVCCA
+343 VSLPAGTYTYTVSCA
-358 GYETKNGDAF
+358 GYKTKTGDAF

-395 VSLTVTKSPAAA
+395 ASLTVTKSPAAA

-455 AGTLAIELP
+455 AGTLTIDLP
-464 KVESLEVTTPATK
+464 KVDSLTVDTTNAKT
-477 LTYFQNEKLKT
+477 TYFQNEKLKT

-503 EISAADFE
+503 EISAADFAA
-511 DKGVTAAFDS
+511 KGVTAAFDS

-564 NSSYTGKDEE
+564 NSSYTGNDEEE

-612 FWYKTDSEWNCDYL
+612 FWYKTDSELNCDYL
-626 VLGSYAYGATK
+626 LLGSYAYGATK

-660 RKDYSGDTGKDCVWL
+660 RKDYGGDTGKDCVWL

-689 TVPSDASLTLKDAAG
+689 TVPSDASLTLKDVAG
-704 KAVTGTNGKYTVPAG
+704 TTVTGTNGKYTVTPG
-719 DYTYEASAFGYE
+719 TYTYEASAFGYE

-767 IPAEDKNSYT
+767 IPAENKNSYT

-793 NTTTLPDGSY
+793 NTTTLPAGEY

-821 SGSAVTETKT
+821 SGSAVTEAKT

-837 FADFFEDC
+837 FSDFFADC
-845 EGVTAANDTSNPWT
+845 KGITATNHERRPWKAVKDEAN
-859 PVKSESGNYLTSL
+859 GNYLTTESV
-872 ATGYS
+872 ATGFS
-877 TQKLTITATDDVQL
+877 SSDKTTILFEAADNVRL
-891 SFDVLPNV
+891 SFDVVPYCYGSSNRFV
-899 YTGNYILKV
+899 IYKNN
-908 FKSSSST
+908 KSVKTYDRSDKWES
-915 VIKEFQNSKEW
+915 
-926 QTYSIN
+926 YSID
-932 LASGETLRLEYKL
+932 LLTGDTLLLEYT
-945 PYYSGY
+945 PHGTTYYTR
-951 YVYLKNFKTEKLA
+951 LKNFKTEQLA
-964 TVNFT
+964 KVNFT
-969 LGTEG
+969 LGTAG

-991 SGASSVALPAGTYT
+991 SGASSIVLPAGTYT
-1005 YTASKFGCKD
+1005 YTASKFGCED
-1015 ETGEFTVVGGETK
+1015 ATGEFTVAGGETK

-1056 YTVMICKGSEIVYN
+1056 YTVVICKGGEIVYN
-1070 ETIAEDAAESCALPV
+1070 ETIAEDAAESCTLPV

-1119 KPVFEDFFAACDG
+1119 KPVFEDFFANCDG
-1132 ITAQNDAVYPYK
+1132 IIAANSNVYPYK
-1144 AVKDAS
+1144 AVKDAA
-1150 GNYLVTE
+1150 GDYLISDS
-1157 GVRNSGK
+1157 VRNYGK

-1173 ALRLCFSYY
+1173 ALRLYFSYY
-1182 ATSDEYYPFA
+1182 GSTTSDEDCPFV

-1205 ETTWKTFTTDLAAGD
+1205 ETTWKTFATDLAAGD

-1252 VTFTLGMEGTVI
+1252 VTFTLGTEGTVI

-1302 NVSFTVGG
+1302 NVAFPVEG
-1310 ENKNIHVEVLQPM
+1310 ENKAIHVEVLQPM

-1329 FQTDPADA
+1329 FQTDPVDA

-1344 AQGAQMANE
+1344 AQGAQTAND
-1353 DGSYTLVEG
+1353 DGTYTLVEG

-1389 TVKLTYAGIGWDGTT
+1389 AVKLTYAGIGWDGTT
-1404 KTEPDKSAD
+1404 KTEPKKSAD

-1433 GSTALNAALT
+1433 GRTALNAALT

-1450 KTWPGIGTTYP
+1450 KTWPGIGTVSNQYTGTFDGKY
-1461 ENYYVGV
+1461 
-1468 FNGNGH
+1468 FM
-1474 TVSGLAG
+1474 VSGLAG
-1481 TSGLFGALGK
+1481 SKGLFDFVGACMI
-1491 DGVGTVKNLVINGA
+1491 KNLTVSGA
-1505 ISNSAYSNMGLLANV
+1505 IKEGTNMGLLADV
-1520 NAGVIENCFVFGSV
+1520 SAGTVENCFTTGSLHRI
-1534 TKGNPSGTTG
+1534 NSYGTTG
-1544 GMVGRG
+1544 GLIGRADAG
-1550 ASGSVI
+1550 TAI
-1556 RNSGSAATV
+1556 RNCGSAA
-1565 KVTVTPTN
+1565 N
-1573 VNLYLGGLVGDF
+1573 VSCSMKSLNAELNMGGLVGNL
-1585 YGTMENCYATGNVI
+1585 YGTVENSYATGTVKVEAGSGYTAVGGFI
-1599 STTEKP
+1599 GQTK
-1605 NNTGIGGLV
+1605 NTAAI
-1614 GQMET
+1614 T
-1619 SAVIRN
+1619 N

-1631 VSGSEGGFG
+1631 VTGSAGGALG
-1640 AFVGVNKGAISGSY
+1640 AFVGVNSSSISGSY

-1675 TKAVM
+1675 TKADM

-1725 VTLDVRALVLKDAN
+1725 VTLDVRALVLKDAK

-1852 SDSDALNAETG
+1852 SDSDALNAESG
-1863 AVTLPEADTIT
+1863 AVTRPEAGTIT

-1944 YDDSIEVEFVSAGT
+1944 YDNSIEVEFVSAGT
-1958 LATTSVTGHSY
+1958 LTTTSVTDHSY

-1981 EGGAD
+1981 EGGTD

-2056 MVVDGE
+2056 MVVEGK
-2062 VSEMLVAPRTV
+2062 VSQKLVAPQTV
-2073 TVDGVAVR
+2073 TVDGVTVQI
-2081 VGFSVNPSDAV
+2081 GFTALPYNAV
-2092 TYEFTD
+2092 TYEFVKNTNRLE
-2098 SQINISPRRPSQGK
+2098 ITPRRPAMGQ

-2146 TLQLQNAFRITVK
+2146 TLKLQNAFRITVK

-2210 DAGIFN
+2210 DAGIFD
-2216 YDYSQMQKFESLTPD
+2216 YDYSQMQKLESLTPD

-2243 RPLPGKPAAEAK
+2243 RPLPGQPAVEAK

-2264 KVNGNSTP
+2264 KVNGKSTP

-2353 GIYTDDHPGYDPMAS
+2353 GIYTDDYPGYDPMAS

-2377 SSRRTIIKYEN
+2377 SSRRNIIKYEN

-2415 EKFVEDAE
+2415 EKFVKDAE

-2434 FYKHEVSTTVKVDGT
+2434 FYKHEVSTTVKVDGKQDI
-2449 TGVDEPEK
+2449 DEPEK
-2457 PDTGTD
+2457 PGTGTD
-2463 IGVTVI
+2463 IGVEVI
-2469 VDGRDVDGFVSNKEN
+2469 VDGREVDGFVSNKEN

-2567 GDKIYFYY
+2567 GDEIYFYY
-2575 TVNYYLELDENSDE
+2575 TVNYYLELDKNSDE

-2598 DVANKIQA
+2598 DVANKIHA

-2658 EYEKNMDVYILRGL
+2658 EYEKNMGVYILRGL

-2704 KKLVTKEES
+2704 KKLVTKEER
-2713 RKLTAARKSLAAN
+2713 RKLTAARKSLATN
-2726 EKAAKKVSDLIASK
+2726 ERAAKKVSNLIASK
-2740 LTGEPESMGL
+2740 LTGEPDGMGL
-2750 GDRRTITSVETAY
+2750 NDRRTITSVETAY

-2775 EAEKVTLDAF
+2775 EAEKATLDAF

-2797 QMKLDEKA
+2797 EMKANEKA

-2827 AEIEKARAAYDELT
+2827 AEIEKARTAYNELT
-2841 YDQKKL
+2841 DDQKKL

-2855 AAEAALRKALDD
+2855 AAEAALEKALEEVADD
-2867 VAADKSAAEIVIE
+2867 QSAAEIVIK
-2880 MIQALPETVV
+2880 MIQDLPDPVV
-2890 YDHDDKSDEAE
+2890 YNHDDKTDADE
-2901 IHAAREAYNALE
+2901 IGAARAAYNDLG

-2918 IVGKDNLKRLT
+2918 IVGKDNLKLLT
-2929 NAEKALKKAVSQDT
+2929 NAEKALKKLVSQDT
-2943 KDQKAADKVAQK
+2943 KDEKAAAKV
-2955 IAKLP
+2955 IAKIEKLP
-2960 EPANVSGKNERAI
+2960 AAEDVIVKNKSAI
-2973 KAARKAYMALKND
+2973 SAARKAYDKLNE
-2986 NAKAYADSATY
+2986 NAKKYADDSAEVIAKLTDCEAA
-2997 VLEDGTSKSYMEK
+2997 LTQAIEDE
-3010 LAECETVLEKA
+3010 
-3021 IDDEAAAEAVEK
+3021 DAAEAVEK

-3038 PAAKRVKEANRE
+3038 PTAKRVKEDHRE
-3050 KVQEALDAYNE
+3050 KVQEALDAFNM
-3061 LTAEQKDLVTAKN
+3061 LTEDQKKLVTAKN

-3129 DFDESI
+3129 DFDESV

>member
-21 TVAFAADTAAT
+21 TVAAAADAPTEITSAEEFAT
-32 RISTEDEFVT
+32 MD
-42 MEAGGNYI
+42 AGGNYI
-50 LDTDITITKPHKG
+50 LDTDITITKPHSG

-71 NGNTITLSG
+71 NGHTITLSG

-137 TSPVGGIVGG
+137 TSPIGGIVGG

-203 GIVGHNGGKTQGNAS
+203 GIVGHNGGKTQGVAS
-218 PVVVQNC
+218 QVTVQNC

-237 TNPGYAI
+237 TNAGYAL

-260 GVAEKLCCVEGTNCA
+260 GVAEKLCYVEGTNCA

-289 LLGSGFMTKA
+289 LLGDGFMAKA
-299 GSYPVLS
+299 GSYPTLA
-306 WETPTASKTFHIT
+306 WEVPTASKTFHIT

-343 VSLPAGTYTYTVCCA
+343 VSLPAGTYTYTVSCA
-358 GYETKNGDAF
+358 GYKTKTGDAF

-395 VSLTVTKSPAAA
+395 ASLTVTKSPAAA

-455 AGTLAIELP
+455 AGTLTIDLP
-464 KVESLEVTTPATK
+464 KVDSLTVDTTNAKT
-477 LTYFQNEKLKT
+477 TYFQNEKLKT

-503 EISAADFE
+503 EISAADFAA
-511 DKGVTAAFDS
+511 KGVTAAFDS

-564 NSSYTGKDEE
+564 NSSYTGNDEEE

-612 FWYKTDSEWNCDYL
+612 FSYKTDSESNYDYL
-626 VLGSYAYGATK
+626 VLGRYAYNATK
-637 YTQTKWTQVSFSLQ
+637 YNQTKWTQVSFSLQ
-651 PGKEQLLTF
+651 PGEEQLLTF
-660 RKDYSGDTGKDCVWL
+660 RKDSGGNRGKDCVWL

-689 TVPSDASLTLKDAAG
+689 TVPSDASLTLKDEAG
-704 KAVTGTNGKYTVPAG
+704 TTVTGTNGKYTVTPG
-719 DYTYEASAFGYE
+719 TYTYEASAFGYE

-786 VRTLKGE
+786 VRTLEGE
-793 NTTTLPDGSY
+793 NTTTLPAGEY

-821 SGSAVTETKT
+821 SGSAVTEVKT

-837 FADFFEDC
+837 FSDFFADC
-845 EGVTAANDTSNPWT
+845 KGITATNHERRPWKAVKDEAN
-859 PVKSESGNYLTSL
+859 GNYLTTESV
-872 ATGYS
+872 ATGFGS
-877 TQKLTITATDDVQL
+877 SDKTTILFEAADNVRL
-891 SFDVLPNV
+891 SFDVVPYCYGSSDRFVIYKN
-899 YTGNYILKV
+899 N
-908 FKSSSST
+908 KSVKTYDRSDKWES
-915 VIKEFQNSKEW
+915 
-926 QTYSIN
+926 YSID
-932 LASGETLRLEYKL
+932 LLTGDTLLLEYT
-945 PYYSGY
+945 PHGATYYTR
-951 YVYLKNFKTEKLA
+951 LKNFKTEQLA
-964 TVNFT
+964 KVNFT

-991 SGASSVALPAGTYT
+991 NGASSVVLPAGTYT
-1005 YTASKFGCKD
+1005 YTASKFGC
-1015 ETGEFTVVGGETK
+1015 EGATGEFTVAGGETK
-1028 NITVPALKELKNATV
+1028 NITVPALTELKNATV

-1050 EGCEKP
+1050 EDCEKP
-1056 YTVMICKGSEIVYN
+1056 YTVVICKGGEIVYN
-1070 ETIAEDAAESCALPV
+1070 ETIAEDAAESCTLPV

-1119 KPVFEDFFAACDG
+1119 KPVFEDFFANCDG
-1132 ITAQNDAVYPYK
+1132 IIAANSNVYPYK
-1144 AVKDAS
+1144 AVKDAA
-1150 GNYLVTE
+1150 GDYLISDS
-1157 GVRNSGK
+1157 VRNYGK

-1173 ALRLCFSYY
+1173 ALRLYFSYY
-1182 ATSDEYYPFA
+1182 GSTTSDEYYPFV

-1205 ETTWKTFTTDLAAGD
+1205 ETTWKPFATDLAAGD
-1220 KLTLTY
+1220 ELTLTY

-1252 VTFTLGMEGTVI
+1252 VTFTLGTEGTVI

-1275 PDKDGS
+1275 PDKDGG

-1302 NVSFTVGG
+1302 NVAFPVEGV
-1310 ENKNIHVEVLQPM
+1310 NK
-1323 PSAAIT
+1323 AIT
-1329 FQTDPADA
+1329 VAALELLPTGKITFNVEPEGA

-1404 KTEPDKSAD
+1404 KTEPKKSAD

-1433 GSTALNAALT
+1433 GRMALNAALT

-1450 KTWPGIGTTYP
+1450 KTWPGIGTVSNQYTGTFDGKY
-1461 ENYYVGV
+1461 
-1468 FNGNGH
+1468 FM
-1474 TVSGLAG
+1474 VSGLAG
-1481 TSGLFGALGK
+1481 SKGLF
-1491 DGVGTVKNLVINGA
+1491 DFVGGCVIKNLTVSGA
-1505 ISNSAYSNMGLLANV
+1505 IKEGTNMGLLADV
-1520 NAGVIENCFVFGSV
+1520 SAGTVENCFTTGSLHRI
-1534 TKGNPSGTTG
+1534 NSYGTTG
-1544 GMVGRG
+1544 GLIGRADAG
-1550 ASGSVI
+1550 TVI
-1556 RNSGSAATV
+1556 RNCGSAA
-1565 KVTVTPTN
+1565 N
-1573 VNLYLGGLVGDF
+1573 VSCSMKSLNAELNMGGLVGNL
-1585 YGTMENCYATGNVI
+1585 YGTVENSYATGTVKVEAGSGYTAVGGFI
-1599 STTEKP
+1599 GQTK
-1605 NNTGIGGLV
+1605 NTAAI
-1614 GQMET
+1614 T
-1619 SAVIRN
+1619 N

-1631 VSGSEGGFG
+1631 VIGSAGGALG
-1640 AFVGVNKGAISGSY
+1640 AFVGVNSGSISGSY

-1710 WLGGKEAELTEDEKA
+1710 WQGGKEAELTEDEKA

-1826 GIYHIKSQAQLV
+1826 GVYHIKTQAQLV

-1922 PVQIRGHETVMD
+1922 PVQICGHETVMD
-1934 AVSYWLYDNG
+1934 AVSYWLYVNG

-1958 LATTSVTGHSY
+1958 LTTTSVTDHSY

-2056 MVVDGE
+2056 MVVEGK
-2062 VSEMLVAPRTV
+2062 VSQKLVAPQTV
-2073 TVDGVAVR
+2073 TVDGVTVQI
-2081 VGFSVNPSDAV
+2081 GFTALPYNAV
-2092 TYEFTD
+2092 TYEFVKDTNRLE
-2098 SQINISPRRPSQGK
+2098 ITPRRPAMGQ

-2146 TLQLQNAFRITVK
+2146 TLKLQNAFRITVK

-2210 DAGIFN
+2210 DAGIFD
-2216 YDYSQMQKFESLTPD
+2216 YDYSQMQKLESLTPD

-2243 RPLPGKPAAEAK
+2243 RPLPGEPAAEAK

-2264 KVNGNSTP
+2264 KVNGKSTP

-2353 GIYTDDHPGYDPMAS
+2353 GIYTDDYPGYDPMAS

-2377 SSRRTIIKYEN
+2377 SSRRNIIKYEN

-2415 EKFVEDAE
+2415 EKFVKDAE

-2434 FYKHEVSTTVKVDGT
+2434 FYKHEVSTTVKVDGKQNI
-2449 TGVDEPEK
+2449 DEPEK
-2457 PDTGTD
+2457 PGTGTD

-2645 VAQKLLDAEAKLA
+2645 VAQKLFDAEAKLA

-2704 KKLVTKEES
+2704 KKLVTKEER
-2713 RKLTAARKSLAAN
+2713 RKLTVARKSLATN
-2726 EKAAKKVSDLIASK
+2726 ERAAKKVSNLIASK
-2740 LTGEPESMGL
+2740 LTGEPDSMGL

-2775 EAEKVTLDAF
+2775 EAEKATLDAF

-2797 QMKLDEKA
+2797 EMKANEKA

-2812 IKALPKSERVDYTDK
+2812 IKALPKAERVDYTDK
-2827 AEIEKARAAYDELT
+2827 AEIEKARAAYDKLT
-2841 YDQKKL
+2841 DNQKKL

-2855 AAEAALRKALDD
+2855 AVEAALRKALDD

-2901 IHAAREAYNALE
+2901 IHAAREAYNDLG

-2918 IVGKDNLKRLT
+2918 IVGKDNLKLLT

-2943 KDQKAADKVAQK
+2943 KDQKAAAKV
-2955 IAKLP
+2955 IAKIEKLP
-2960 EPANVSGKNERAI
+2960 AAEAVIVKNKSAI
-2973 KAARKAYMALKND
+2973 SAARKAYDKLNE
-2986 NAKAYADSATY
+2986 NAKKYADDSAE
-2997 VLEDGTSKSYMEK
+2997 VIAK
-3010 LAECETVLEKA
+3010 LTACEKA
-3021 IDDEAAAEAVEK
+3021 LTQAIEDEDAAEAVEK

-3038 PAAKRVKEANRE
+3038 PTAKRVKEDHRE
-3050 KVQEALDAYNE
+3050 KVQEALDAFNM
-3061 LTAEQKDLVTAKN
+3061 LTEDQKKLVTAKN

-3097 ALELQQEEA
+3097 ALALEQEEA

-3129 DFDESI
+3129 DFDESV

>member
-32 RISTEDEFVT
+32 RISTEAEFVA

-50 LDTDITITKPHKG
+50 LDTDITITKPHSG

-71 NGNTITLSG
+71 NGHTITLSG

-160 ANLGDITGSGNKVGG
+160 ANLGDITGSNNKVGG

-237 TNPGYAI
+237 TNDGYAI

-260 GVAEKLCCVEGTNCA
+260 GVAEALCKVDGTNCA

-289 LLGSGFMTKA
+289 LLGSGFMAKA

-306 WETPTASKTFHIT
+306 WETPTASKTFHIK

-455 AGTLAIELP
+455 AGTLTIDLP
-464 KVESLEVTTPATK
+464 KVDSLTVDTTNAKT
-477 LTYFQNEKLKT
+477 TYFQNEKLKT

-503 EISAADFE
+503 EISAADFAA
-511 DKGVTAAFDS
+511 KGVTAAFDS
-521 SKEGT
+521 TNEGT
-526 ADVLLSYKG
+526 ADVTLSYKG

-540 QVEIQGR
+540 QVTIQGR

-564 NSSYTGKDEE
+564 NSSYTSKDEE

-595 VWVSIKLNEN
+595 VWVSIKLKDD

-612 FWYKTDSEWNCDYL
+612 FWYKTDSESYYDYL
-626 VLGSYAYGATK
+626 LLGSYAFDATK
-637 YTQTKWTQVSFSLQ
+637 YNQTEWTKVSFSLQ

-660 RKDYSGDTGKDCVWL
+660 RKDSSGNNGKDCVWL
-675 KDFTFERLY
+675 KDFVFAQLY
-684 TIELT
+684 ALELT
-689 TVPSDASLTLKDAAG
+689 TVPADANVTLKDAAG
-704 KAVTGTNGKYTVPAG
+704 TTVTGTNGKYTVTPG
-719 DYTYEASAFGYE
+719 TYTYEASAFGYE

-793 NTTTLPDGSY
+793 NTMTLPDGSY

-837 FADFFEDC
+837 FSDFFADC
-845 EGVTAANDTSNPWT
+845 KGITATNHERRPWKAVKDEAN
-859 PVKSESGNYLTSL
+859 GNYLTTESV
-872 ATGYS
+872 ATGFS
-877 TQKLTITATDDVQL
+877 SSDNTTILFEATDNVRL
-891 SFDVLPNV
+891 SFDVVPYCYGSSNRFV
-899 YTGNYILKV
+899 IYKNN
-908 FKSSSST
+908 KSVKTYDRSDKWES
-915 VIKEFQNSKEW
+915 
-926 QTYSIN
+926 YSID
-932 LASGETLRLEYKL
+932 LLTGDTLLLEYT
-945 PYYSGY
+945 PHGSTYYTR
-951 YVYLKNFKTEKLA
+951 LKNFKTEQLA
-964 TVNFT
+964 KVNFT
-969 LGTEG
+969 LETAG

-1005 YTASKFGCKD
+1005 YTASKFGCED
-1015 ETGEFTVVGGETK
+1015 ATGEFTVAGGETK

-1050 EGCEKP
+1050 EDCKKP
-1056 YTVMICKGSEIVYN
+1056 YTVVICKGGEIVYN
-1070 ETIAEDAAESCALPV
+1070 ETIAEDAAESCTLPV

-1119 KPVFEDFFAACDG
+1119 KPVFEDFFANCDG
-1132 ITAQNDAVYPYK
+1132 IIAANSNVYPYK
-1144 AVKDAS
+1144 AVKDAA
-1150 GNYLVTE
+1150 GDYLISDS
-1157 GVRNSGK
+1157 VRNYGQ

-1173 ALRLCFSYY
+1173 ALRLYFSYY
-1182 ATSDEYYPFA
+1182 ATSNEYYPFV

-1205 ETTWKTFTTDLAAGD
+1205 ETTWKTFATDLAAGD
-1220 KLTLTY
+1220 NLTLTY

-1252 VTFTLGMEGTVI
+1252 VTFTLGTEGTVI

-1275 PDKDGS
+1275 PDKDGG

-1302 NVSFTVGG
+1302 NVAFSVEG
-1310 ENKNIHVEVLQPM
+1310 ENK
-1323 PSAAIT
+1323 AIT
-1329 FQTDPADA
+1329 VAALELLPTGKITFNVEPEGA

-1389 TVKLTYAGIGWDGTT
+1389 AVKLAYAGIGWDGTT

-1675 TKAVM
+1675 TQADM

-1770 IRDSW
+1770 IRDDW

-1799 KEAEYLEV
+1799 KEAEYLEE

-1914 SAKDAFVQ
+1914 AAKDAFVQ
-1922 PVQIRGHETVMD
+1922 PVQIRGHETAMD

-1981 EGGAD
+1981 EGGTD

-2017 VEKAQELMQKAL
+2017 VEKAQELMQRAL

-2112 PATTFDLWLI
+2112 PAITFELRMV
-2122 TLFDN
+2122 TLFDE
-2127 NLDDY
+2127 NLDPY
-2132 TLDAMMSQADDETS
+2132 TISAMMSSSSDNVS

-2344 TLDQVKNVE
+2344 TLGQVKNVE

-2388 LLLTQPEYNTEVTI
+2388 LLLTQPEYNTNVTI

-2415 EKFVEDAE
+2415 EKFVKDAE

-2508 DTEYTSDSYA
+2508 DTDYTSDSYA

-2598 DVANKIQA
+2598 DVANKIHA

-2658 EYEKNMDVYILRGL
+2658 EYAKNMDVYILRGL

-2775 EAEKVTLDAF
+2775 EAEKATLDAF

-2812 IKALPKSERVDYTDK
+2812 IKALPKAERVDYTDK
-2827 AEIEKARAAYDELT
+2827 AEIEKARAAYDELSD
-2841 YDQKKL
+2841 DQKKL

-2855 AAEAALRKALDD
+2855 AAEDALKAALDD

-2943 KDQKAADKVAQK
+2943 KDQKAAAKV
-2955 IAKLP
+2955 IAKIEKLP
-2960 EPANVSGKNERAI
+2960 AAEDVIVKNKSAI
-2973 KAARKAYMALKND
+2973 SAARKAYDKLNE
-2986 NAKAYADSATY
+2986 NAKKYADDSAE
-2997 VLEDGTSKSYMEK
+2997 VIAK
-3010 LAECETVLEKA
+3010 LADCEEALTQA
-3021 IDDEAAAEAVEK
+3021 IEDEDAAEAVEK

-3038 PAAKRVKEANRE
+3038 PTAKRVKEEHRE

-3061 LTAEQKDLVTAKN
+3061 LTPEQKELVTAKN

-3097 ALELQQEEA
+3097 ALELQQEES

-3129 DFDESI
+3129 DFDESV

>member
-32 RISTEDEFVT
+32 RISTEDEFVA
-42 MEAGGNYI
+42 MAAGGNYI
-50 LDTDITITKPHKG
+50 LTQDITITKPHSG

-71 NGNTITLSG
+71 NGHTITLSG
-80 MTSSPFGIVN
+80 MTSGPFGIVN

-160 ANLGDITGSGNKVGG
+160 ANLGDITGSSNKVGG

-203 GIVGHNGGKTQGNAS
+203 GIVGHNGGRTQGVAS
-218 PVVVQNC
+218 QVTVQNC

-237 TNPGYAI
+237 TNAGYAI

-260 GVAEKLCCVEGTNCA
+260 GVAEKLCYVEGTNCA

-289 LLGSGFMTKA
+289 LLGDGFMAKA
-299 GSYPVLS
+299 GSYPTLA
-306 WETPTASKTFHIT
+306 WEVPTASKTFHIT

-343 VSLPAGTYTYTVCCA
+343 VSLPAGTYTYTVSCA

-395 VSLTVTKSPAAA
+395 VSLTVTKNPASAL
-407 TVTIKDAAG
+407 VTIKDAAG

-455 AGTLAIELP
+455 AGTLTIDLP
-464 KVESLEVTTPATK
+464 KVDSLTVDTTNAKT
-477 LTYFQNEKLKT
+477 TYFQNEKLKT

-503 EISAADFE
+503 EISAADFAA
-511 DKGVTAAFDS
+511 KGVTAAFDS

-564 NSSYTGKDEE
+564 NSSYTGNDEEE

-612 FWYKTDSEWNCDYL
+612 FQYKTESEANFDYMF
-626 VLGSYAYGATK
+626 VGSSSYTK
-637 YTQTKWTQVSFSLQ
+637 YNKTVWTKESFSLQ
-651 PGKEQLLTF
+651 PGEELKLTYK
-660 RKDYSGDTGKDCVWL
+660 KDGSGDTGKDCVWL

-689 TVPSDASLTLKDAAG
+689 TVPSDASLTLKDEAG
-704 KAVTGTNGKYTVPAG
+704 TTVTGTNGKYTVTPG
-719 DYTYEASAFGYE
+719 TYTYEASAFGYE

-793 NTTTLPDGSY
+793 NTTTLPAGEY

-837 FADFFEDC
+837 FSDFFADC
-845 EGVTAANDTSNPWT
+845 KGITATNHERRPWKAVKDEAN
-859 PVKSESGNYLTSL
+859 GNYLTTESV
-872 ATGYS
+872 ATGFGS
-877 TQKLTITATDDVQL
+877 SDKTTILFEAADNVRL
-891 SFDVLPNV
+891 SFDVVPYCYGSSNRFV
-899 YTGNYILKV
+899 IYKNN
-908 FKSSSST
+908 KSVKTYDRSDKWES
-915 VIKEFQNSKEW
+915 
-926 QTYSIN
+926 YSID
-932 LASGETLRLEYKL
+932 LLTGDTLLLEYT
-945 PYYSGY
+945 PHGSTYYTR
-951 YVYLKNFKTEKLA
+951 LKNFKTEQLA
-964 TVNFT
+964 KVNFT
-969 LGTEG
+969 LGTAG

-991 SGASSVALPAGTYT
+991 NGASSIVLPAGTYT
-1005 YTASKFGCKD
+1005 YTASKFGCED
-1015 ETGEFTVVGGETK
+1015 ATGEFTVAGGETK
-1028 NITVPALKELKNATV
+1028 NITVPALTELKNATV

-1050 EGCEKP
+1050 EDCKKP
-1056 YTVMICKGSEIVYN
+1056 YTVVICKSGEIVYN
-1070 ETIAEDAAESCALPV
+1070 ETISEDAAESCTLPV

-1119 KPVFEDFFAACDG
+1119 KPVFEDFFAKCDG
-1132 ITAQNDAVYPYK
+1132 IIAANSNVYPYK
-1144 AVKDAS
+1144 AVKDAA
-1150 GNYLVTE
+1150 GDYLISDS
-1157 GVRNSGK
+1157 VRNYGK

-1173 ALRLCFSYY
+1173 ALRLYFSYY
-1182 ATSDEYYPFA
+1182 ATSDEDCPFV
-1192 VKNGTKTLLEAYD
+1192 VKNGTKTLLEAYG
-1205 ETTWKTFTTDLAAGD
+1205 ETTWKTFATDLAAGD

-1226 EQPYVYGDASNI
+1226 EQPYVYGGGESPYH
-1238 FVKLKDFRTEALSK
+1238 VKLKDFRTEALSK
-1252 VTFTLGMEGTVI
+1252 VTFTLGTEGTVI

-1310 ENKNIHVEVLQPM
+1310 EDKNIHVEVLQPM

-1329 FQTDPADA
+1329 FQTDPVDA

-1344 AQGAQMANE
+1344 AQGAQTAND
-1353 DGSYTLVEG
+1353 DGTYTLVEG

-1404 KTEPDKSAD
+1404 KTEPKKSAD

-1418 SSAAELAWFADAVNG
+1418 SSAAELAWFADAVNN

-1450 KTWPGIGTTYP
+1450 KTWPGIGTASNKYTGTFDGKY
-1461 ENYYVGV
+1461 
-1468 FNGNGH
+1468 FM
-1474 TVSGLAG
+1474 VSGLAG
-1481 TSGLFGALGK
+1481 SKGLFDFVGAC
-1491 DGVGTVKNLVINGA
+1491 VIKNLTVSGA
-1505 ISNSAYSNMGLLANV
+1505 IKEGTNMGLLADV
-1520 NAGVIENCFVFGSV
+1520 SAGTVENCFTTGSLHRI
-1534 TKGNPSGTTG
+1534 NSYGTTG
-1544 GMVGRG
+1544 GLIGRADAG
-1550 ASGSVI
+1550 TVI
-1556 RNSGSAATV
+1556 RNCGSAA
-1565 KVTVTPTN
+1565 N
-1573 VNLYLGGLVGDF
+1573 VSCSMKSLKAELNMGGLVGNL
-1585 YGTMENCYATGNVI
+1585 YGTVENSYATGTVKVEAGSGYTAVGGFI
-1599 STTEKP
+1599 GQTK
-1605 NNTGIGGLV
+1605 NTAAI
-1614 GQMET
+1614 T
-1619 SAVIRN
+1619 N

-1631 VSGSEGGFG
+1631 VTGSAGGALG
-1640 AFVGVNKGAISGSY
+1640 AFVGVNSGSISGSY

-1680 QSDGFIKD
+1680 QSDSFIKD

-1710 WLGGKEAELTEDEKA
+1710 WQGGKEAELTEDEKA
-1725 VTLDVRALVLKDAN
+1725 VTLDVRALVLKDAK

-1756 EFVAETSL
+1756 AFVAETSL
-1764 SMLLTY
+1764 SMLLAY
-1770 IRDSW
+1770 IRDDW

-1799 KEAEYLEV
+1799 KEAEYLEE

-1826 GIYHIKSQAQLV
+1826 GIYHIKTQAQLA

-1874 VKLTAT
+1874 VRLTAT

-1922 PVQIRGHETVMD
+1922 PVQIRGHETAMD

-1958 LATTSVTGHSY
+1958 LATTSVTGRSY

-1981 EGGAD
+1981 EGGTD

-2017 VEKAQELMQKAL
+2017 VEKAQELMQRAL

-2112 PATTFDLWLI
+2112 PATTFELRMV
-2122 TLFDN
+2122 TLFDE
-2127 NLDDY
+2127 NLDPY
-2132 TLDAMMSQADDETS
+2132 TISAMMSSSGDNVS

-2216 YDYSQMQKFESLTPD
+2216 YDYSQMQKLESLTPD

-2243 RPLPGKPAAEAK
+2243 RPLPGQPAVEAK

-2264 KVNGNSTP
+2264 KVNGKSTP
-2272 GKVLGETT
+2272 GKVLGETI

-2320 KHITTDLHPFYKI
+2320 NHITTDLHPFYKI

-2344 TLDQVKNVE
+2344 TLGQVKNVE
-2353 GIYTDDHPGYDPMAS
+2353 GIYTDDYPGYDPMAS

-2388 LLLTQPEYNTEVTI
+2388 LLLTQPEYNTKVTI

-2415 EKFVEDAE
+2415 EKFVKDAE

-2434 FYKHEVSTTVKVDGT
+2434 FYKHEVSTTVKVDGKQNI
-2449 TGVDEPEK
+2449 DEPEK

-2518 GYYGGYIAAITDPNG
+2518 GYYGGYIAAITDPKG

-2567 GDKIYFYY
+2567 GDEIYFYY
-2575 TVNYYLELDENSDE
+2575 TVNYYLELDKNSDE

-2598 DVANKIQA
+2598 DVANKIHA

-2645 VAQKLLDAEAKLA
+2645 VAQKLFDAEAKLA

-2695 LYEGMEPEL
+2695 LYEGMEPGL

-2726 EKAAKKVSDLIASK
+2726 ERAAKKVSDLIASK
-2740 LTGEPESMGL
+2740 LTGEPDGMGL
-2750 GDRRTITSVETAY
+2750 NDRRTITSVETAY

-2775 EAEKVTLDAF
+2775 EAEKATLDAF

-2797 QMKLDEKA
+2797 EMKANEKA

-2827 AEIEKARAAYDELT
+2827 AEIEKARTAYDELT
-2841 YDQKKL
+2841 DDQKKL

-2901 IHAAREAYNALE
+2901 IHAAREAYNNLG

-2918 IVGKDNLKRLT
+2918 IVGKDNLKLLT

-2943 KDQKAADKVAQK
+2943 KDQKAAAKV
-2955 IAKLP
+2955 IAKIEKLP
-2960 EPANVSGKNERAI
+2960 AAEDVIVKNKSAI
-2973 KAARKAYMALKND
+2973 SAARKAYDRLNE
-2986 NAKAYADSATY
+2986 NAKKYADDSAE
-2997 VLEDGTSKSYMEK
+2997 VIAK
-3010 LAECETVLEKA
+3010 LADCEEALTQA
-3021 IDDEAAAEAVEK
+3021 IEDEDAAEAVEK

-3038 PAAKRVKEANRE
+3038 PTAKRVKEEHRE

-3061 LTAEQKDLVTAKN
+3061 LTAEQKELVAAKN

-3129 DFDESI
+3129 DFDESV

>member
-1 MKKRLVSILLVL
+1 MYKR
-13 VMVLGMLP
+13 
-21 TVAFAADTAAT
+21 
-32 RISTEDEFVT
+32 
-42 MEAGGNYI
+42 
-50 LDTDITITKPHKG
+50 
-63 DFQGHFDG
+63 Q
-71 NGNTITLSG
+71 
-80 MTSSPFGIVN
+80 
-90 GPSTIENLKVAG
+90 
-102 SVTGTSYLAGI
+102 
-113 AGMAN
+113 
-118 TADGEI
+118 
-124 KIINCMNTADITG
+124 
-137 TSPVGGIVGG
+137 
-147 CTSSANTL
+147 
-155 TIQGC
+155 
-160 ANLGDITGSGNKVGG
+160 
-175 IIGVAQYAAHKIVDC
+175 
-190 YNQGKITG
+190 
-198 FNNYA
+198 
-203 GIVGHNGGKTQGNAS
+203 
-218 PVVVQNC
+218 
-225 YSTGAIEKYGTS
+225 
-237 TNPGYAI
+237 
-244 VGGGTGANTT
+244 
-254 NSYALT
+254 
-260 GVAEKLCCVEGTNCA
+260 
-275 FKTDAEM
+275 
-282 KEAAFAA
+282 
-289 LLGSGFMTKA
+289 
-299 GSYPVLS
+299 
-306 WETPTASKTFHIT
+306 
-319 PAAATLTVL
+319 
-328 KGSETAYSGT
+328 
-338 GAEQT
+338 
-343 VSLPAGTYTYTVCCA
+343 
-358 GYETKNGDAF
+358 
-368 TVSEKEANDGATLSA
+368 
-383 VTVSL
+383 
-388 NEDASAW
+388 
-395 VSLTVTKSPAAA
+395 
-407 TVTIKDAAG
+407 
-416 NTVAETNGSYKL
+416 
-428 LKDGAYTYT
+428 
-437 ATTTEEGYEDA
+437 
-448 AGSVDPT
+448 
-455 AGTLAIELP
+455 
-464 KVESLEVTTPATK
+464 
-477 LTYFQNEKLKT
+477 
-488 DGLVLT
+488 
-494 VHYTNADDK
+494 
-503 EISAADFE
+503 
-511 DKGVTAAFDS
+511 
-521 SKEGT
+521 
-526 ADVLLSYKG
+526 
-535 KSVSY
+535 
-540 QVEIQGR
+540 
-547 PDVFQ
+547 
-552 QLRPYATITYGH
+552 
-564 NSSYTGKDEE
+564 
-574 FAYDEEEGALQSKS
+574 
-588 QGMGNSQ
+588 
-595 VWVSIKLNEN
+595 
-605 APAGNIS
+605 
-612 FWYKTDSEWNCDYL
+612 
-626 VLGSYAYGATK
+626 
-637 YTQTKWTQVSFSLQ
+637 
-651 PGKEQLLTF
+651 
-660 RKDYSGDTGKDCVWL
+660 
-675 KDFTFERLY
+675 
-684 TIELT
+684 
-689 TVPSDASLTLKDAAG
+689 
-704 KAVTGTNGKYTVPAG
+704 
-719 DYTYEASAFGYE
+719 
-731 TATDTIKVTDKDVS
+731 
-745 KTITLQQ
+745 
-752 LPGQTVTFDLEIPET
+752 
-767 IPAEDKNSYT
+767 
-777 ITIKQGAAT
+777 
-786 VRTLKGE
+786 
-793 NTTTLPDGSY
+793 
-803 TYTITHPNC
+803 
-812 DDVTGSFTV
+812 
-821 SGSAVTETKT
+821 
-831 LTRKLV
+831 
-837 FADFFEDC
+837 
-845 EGVTAANDTSNPWT
+845 
-859 PVKSESGNYLTSL
+859 
-872 ATGYS
+872 
-877 TQKLTITATDDVQL
+877 
-891 SFDVLPNV
+891 
-899 YTGNYILKV
+899 
-908 FKSSSST
+908 
-915 VIKEFQNSKEW
+915 
-926 QTYSIN
+926 
-932 LASGETLRLEYKL
+932 
-945 PYYSGY
+945 
-951 YVYLKNFKTEKLA
+951 
-964 TVNFT
+964 
-969 LGTEG
+969 
-974 ASLVF
+974 
-979 TNKETGATYEPA
+979 
-991 SGASSVALPAGTYT
+991 
-1005 YTASKFGCKD
+1005 
-1015 ETGEFTVVGGETK
+1015 
-1028 NITVPALKELKNATV
+1028 
-1043 TFHVTLP
+1043 
-1050 EGCEKP
+1050 
-1056 YTVMICKGSEIVYN
+1056 
-1070 ETIAEDAAESCALPV
+1070 
-1085 GTYTYTVSHAKC
+1085 
-1097 DDAAGELELAEAG
+1097 
-1110 GEIRVTLAR
+1110 
-1119 KPVFEDFFAACDG
+1119 
-1132 ITAQNDAVYPYK
+1132 
-1144 AVKDAS
+1144 
-1150 GNYLVTE
+1150 
-1157 GVRNSGK
+1157 
-1164 ATITLTAEK
+1164 
-1173 ALRLCFSYY
+1173 
-1182 ATSDEYYPFA
+1182 
-1192 VKNGTKTLLEAYD
+1192 
-1205 ETTWKTFTTDLAAGD
+1205 
-1220 KLTLTY
+1220 
-1226 EQPYVYGDASNI
+1226 
-1238 FVKLKDFRTEALSK
+1238 
-1252 VTFTLGMEGTVI
+1252 
-1264 TVKNAKGDVVT
+1264 
-1275 PDKDGS
+1275 
-1281 YTLPDGNYTY
+1281 
-1291 TASKFGYKTVE
+1291 
-1302 NVSFTVGG
+1302 
-1310 ENKNIHVEVLQPM
+1310 
-1323 PSAAIT
+1323 
-1329 FQTDPADA
+1329 
-1337 AVSVTHA
+1337 
-1344 AQGAQMANE
+1344 
-1353 DGSYTLVEG
+1353 
-1362 ETYDYTVSKENYVS
+1362 
-1376 KSGAITVSGDETI
+1376 
-1389 TVKLTYAGIGWDGTT
+1389 
-1404 KTEPDKSAD
+1404 
-1413 GTYQI
+1413 
-1418 SSAAELAWFADAVNG
+1418 
-1433 GSTALNAALT
+1433 
-1443 DNINLNG
+1443 
-1450 KTWPGIGTTYP
+1450 
-1461 ENYYVGV
+1461 
-1468 FNGNGH
+1468 
-1474 TVSGLAG
+1474 
-1481 TSGLFGALGK
+1481 
-1491 DGVGTVKNLVINGA
+1491 
-1505 ISNSAYSNMGLLANV
+1505 
-1520 NAGVIENCFVFGSV
+1520 
-1534 TKGNPSGTTG
+1534 
-1544 GMVGRG
+1544 
-1550 ASGSVI
+1550 
-1556 RNSGSAATV
+1556 
-1565 KVTVTPTN
+1565 
-1573 VNLYLGGLVGDF
+1573 
-1585 YGTMENCYATGNVI
+1585 
-1599 STTEKP
+1599 
-1605 NNTGIGGLV
+1605 
-1614 GQMET
+1614 
-1619 SAVIRN
+1619 
-1625 SYAAGT
+1625 
-1631 VSGSEGGFG
+1631 
-1640 AFVGVNKGAISGSY
+1640 
-1654 YREDAAEAAV
+1654 
-1664 ATGSADGLTAM
+1664 
-1675 TKAVM
+1675 
-1680 QSDGFIKD
+1680 
-1688 HLGLERYHV
+1688 
-1697 DTDGINGGYPIHA
+1697 IHA
-1710 WLGGKEAELTEDEKA
+1710 WQGGKEAELTEDEKA
-1725 VTLDVRALVLKDAN
+1725 VTLDVRALVLKDAK

-1922 PVQIRGHETVMD
+1922 PVQICGHETAMD
-1934 AVSYWLYDNG
+1934 AVSYWLYNNG

-1958 LATTSVTGHSY
+1958 LATTSVTGRSY

-1981 EGGAD
+1981 EGGTD

-2017 VEKAQELMQKAL
+2017 VEKAQELMQRAL

-2056 MVVDGE
+2056 MVVEGK
-2062 VSEMLVAPRTV
+2062 VSQKLVAPQTV
-2073 TVDGVAVR
+2073 TVDGVTVQI
-2081 VGFSVNPSDAV
+2081 GFTALPYNAV
-2092 TYEFTD
+2092 TYEFVKDTNRLE
-2098 SQINISPRRPSQGK
+2098 ITPRRPAMGQ

-2146 TLQLQNAFRITVK
+2146 TLKLQNAFRITVK

-2210 DAGIFN
+2210 DAGIFD
-2216 YDYSQMQKFESLTPD
+2216 YDYSQMQKLESLTPD

-2243 RPLPGKPAAEAK
+2243 RPLPGQPAVEAK

-2264 KVNGNSTP
+2264 KVNGKSTP

-2344 TLDQVKNVE
+2344 TLGQVKNVE
-2353 GIYTDDHPGYDPMAS
+2353 GIYTDDHPGYNPMAS

-2377 SSRRTIIKYEN
+2377 SSRRNIIKYEN

-2518 GYYGGYIAAITDPNG
+2518 GYYGGYIAAITDPKG

-2750 GDRRTITSVETAY
+2750 GDRRTITSVEKAY

-2775 EAEKVTLDAF
+2775 EAEKATLDAF

-2812 IKALPKSERVDYTDK
+2812 IKALPKAERVDYTDK
-2827 AEIEKARAAYDELT
+2827 AEIEKARTAYNELT
-2841 YDQKKL
+2841 DDQKKL

-2929 NAEKALKKAVSQDT
+2929 NAEKALKKTVSQDT
-2943 KDQKAADKVAQK
+2943 KDQKAAAKV
-2955 IAKLP
+2955 IAKIEKLP
-2960 EPANVSGKNERAI
+2960 AAEDVIVKNKSAI
-2973 KAARKAYMALKND
+2973 SAARKAYDKLNE
-2986 NAKAYADSATY
+2986 NAKKYADDSAE
-2997 VLEDGTSKSYMEK
+2997 VIAK
-3010 LAECETVLEKA
+3010 LADCEEALTQA
-3021 IDDEAAAEAVEK
+3021 IEDEDAAEAVEK

-3038 PAAKRVKEANRE
+3038 PTAKRVKEEHRE

-3061 LTAEQKDLVTAKN
+3061 LTAEQKELVTAKN

-3097 ALELQQEEA
+3097 ALELQQEEIA
-3106 SRQAAIIEQF
+3106 RQAAIIEQF

-3129 DFDESI
+3129 DFDESV

>member
-32 RISTEDEFVT
+32 RISTAEEFAA
-42 MEAGGNYI
+42 MDAGGNYI
-50 LDTDITITKPHKG
+50 LDTDITITKPHSG

-71 NGNTITLSG
+71 NGYTITLSG

-237 TNPGYAI
+237 TNDGYAL

-260 GVAEKLCCVEGTNCA
+260 GVAEKLCYVEGTNCA

-282 KEAAFAA
+282 KSADFAK
-289 LLGSGFMTKA
+289 LLGDGFMAKA
-299 GSYPVLS
+299 GSYPTLA
-306 WETPTASKTFHIT
+306 WEVPTASKTFHIT

-343 VSLPAGTYTYTVCCA
+343 VALPAGTYTYTVSCA

-395 VSLTVTKSPAAA
+395 VSLTVTKNPASAL
-407 TVTIKDAAG
+407 VTIKDAAG

-455 AGTLAIELP
+455 AGTLTIDLP
-464 KVESLEVTTPATK
+464 KVDSLTVDTTNAKT
-477 LTYFQNEKLKT
+477 TYFQNEKLKT

-503 EISAADFE
+503 EISAADFAA
-511 DKGVTAAFDS
+511 KGVTAAFDS

-564 NSSYTGKDEE
+564 NSSYTGNDEEE

-612 FWYKTDSEWNCDYL
+612 FQYKTESEANFDYMF
-626 VLGSYAYGATK
+626 VGSSSHTK
-637 YTQTKWTQVSFSLQ
+637 YNKTVWTKESFSLQ
-651 PGKEQLLTF
+651 PGEELKLTYK
-660 RKDYSGDTGKDCVWL
+660 KDGSGDTGKDCVWL

-704 KAVTGTNGKYTVPAG
+704 TTVTGTNGKYTVTPG
-719 DYTYEASAFGYE
+719 TYTYEASAFGYE
-731 TATDTIKVTDKDVS
+731 TATDTIKVTDADVS
-745 KTITLQQ
+745 RPIELKKLSSQS
-752 LPGQTVTFDLEIPET
+752 VTFDIKLPEGLS
-767 IPAEDKNSYT
+767 NNYT
-777 ITIKQGAAT
+777 ITIKSGTTT
-786 VRTLKGE
+786 VRTLEGE

-845 EGVTAANDTSNPWT
+845 EGVAVKNDTSNPWT
-859 PVKSESGNYLTSL
+859 PVKDEAGNYLKSTTSS
-872 ATGYS
+872 YK
-877 TQKLTITATDDVQL
+877 TQTIAFTATENVSL
-891 SFDVLPNV
+891 SFDVLPYV
-899 YTGNYILKV
+899 YTGNYVLKV
-908 FKSSSST
+908 IKNNAST
-915 VIKEFQNSKEW
+915 ATKEFQNSKEW
-926 QTYSIN
+926 EHYSIDLNAGDTLTLKYQTYYN
-932 LASGETLRLEYKL
+932 AST
-945 PYYSGY
+945 Y
-951 YVYLKNFKTEKLA
+951 YVYLKNFKTVKLA
-964 TVNFT
+964 TVDFT

-991 SGASSVALPAGTYT
+991 SGASSIALPAGTYT

-1015 ETGEFTVVGGETK
+1015 ETGEFTVAGGETK
-1028 NITVPALKELKNATV
+1028 NITVPALKELKNVTV

-1050 EGCEKP
+1050 EDCKKP
-1056 YTVMICKGSEIVYN
+1056 YTVVICKGGEIVYN
-1070 ETIAEDAAESCALPV
+1070 ETIAEDAAESCTLPV

-1119 KPVFEDFFAACDG
+1119 KPVFEDFFANCDG
-1132 ITAQNDAVYPYK
+1132 IIAANSNVYPYK
-1144 AVKDAS
+1144 AVKDAA
-1150 GNYLVTE
+1150 GDYLISDS
-1157 GVRNSGK
+1157 VRNYGK

-1173 ALRLCFSYY
+1173 ALRLYFSYY
-1182 ATSDEYYPFA
+1182 GSTTSDEYYPFV

-1205 ETTWKTFTTDLAAGD
+1205 ETTWKPFATDLAAGD
-1220 KLTLTY
+1220 ELTLTY

-1252 VTFTLGMEGTVI
+1252 VTFTLGTEGTVI

-1302 NVSFTVGG
+1302 NVSFPVEG
-1310 ENKNIHVEVLQPM
+1310 ENKAIPV
-1323 PSAAIT
+1323 AALELLPTGKIT
-1329 FQTDPADA
+1329 FNVEPEGA

-1344 AQGAQMANE
+1344 AQGAQTAND
-1353 DGSYTLVEG
+1353 DGTYTLVEG

-1404 KTEPDKSAD
+1404 KTEPKKSAD

-1450 KTWPGIGTTYP
+1450 KTWPGIGTASNQYTGTFDGKY
-1461 ENYYVGV
+1461 
-1468 FNGNGH
+1468 FM
-1474 TVSGLAG
+1474 VSGLAG
-1481 TSGLFGALGK
+1481 SKGLF
-1491 DGVGTVKNLVINGA
+1491 DFVGGCVIKNLTVSGA
-1505 ISNSAYSNMGLLANV
+1505 IKEGTNMGLLADV
-1520 NAGVIENCFVFGSV
+1520 SAGTVENCFTTGSLHRI
-1534 TKGNPSGTTG
+1534 NSYGTTG
-1544 GMVGRG
+1544 GLIGRADAG
-1550 ASGSVI
+1550 TVI
-1556 RNSGSAATV
+1556 RNCGSAA
-1565 KVTVTPTN
+1565 N
-1573 VNLYLGGLVGDF
+1573 VSCSMKSLNAELNMGGLVGNL
-1585 YGTMENCYATGNVI
+1585 YGTVENSYATGTVKVEAGSGYTAVGGFI
-1599 STTEKP
+1599 GQTK
-1605 NNTGIGGLV
+1605 NTAAI
-1614 GQMET
+1614 T
-1619 SAVIRN
+1619 N

-1631 VSGSEGGFG
+1631 VTGSAGGALG
-1640 AFVGVNKGAISGSY
+1640 AFVGVNSGSISGSY

-1710 WLGGKEAELTEDEKA
+1710 WQGGKEAELTEDEKA

-1764 SMLLTY
+1764 SMLLAY
-1770 IRDSW
+1770 IRDDW

-1799 KEAEYLEV
+1799 KEAEYLEE

-1874 VKLTAT
+1874 VRLTAT

-1914 SAKDAFVQ
+1914 AAKDAFVQ
-1922 PVQIRGHETVMD
+1922 PVQIRGHKTVMD

-1958 LATTSVTGHSY
+1958 LATTSVTGRSY

-2017 VEKAQELMQKAL
+2017 VKKAQKLMQKAL
-2029 DEQLTWE
+2029 NEQLTWE

-2050 DKSFTG
+2050 DESFTG

-2112 PATTFDLWLI
+2112 PATTFELRMV
-2122 TLFDN
+2122 TLFDE
-2127 NLDDY
+2127 NLDPY
-2132 TLDAMMSQADDETS
+2132 TISAMMSSSGDNVS

-2210 DAGIFN
+2210 DAGIFD
-2216 YDYSQMQKFESLTPD
+2216 YDYSQMQKLESLTPD

-2264 KVNGNSTP
+2264 KVNGKSTP

-2353 GIYTDDHPGYDPMAS
+2353 GIYTDDYPGYDPMAS

-2377 SSRRTIIKYEN
+2377 SSRRNIIKYEN

-2415 EKFVEDAE
+2415 EKFVKDAE

-2434 FYKHEVSTTVKVDGT
+2434 FYKHEVSTTVKVDGKQNI
-2449 TGVDEPEK
+2449 DEPEK

-2463 IGVTVI
+2463 IGVEVI
-2469 VDGRDVDGFVSNKEN
+2469 VDGREVDGFVSNKEN

-2575 TVNYYLELDENSDE
+2575 TVNYYLELDKNSDE

-2598 DVANKIQA
+2598 DVANKIHA

-2695 LYEGMEPEL
+2695 LYEGMEPKL

-2726 EKAAKKVSDLIASK
+2726 ERAAKKVSDLIASK
-2740 LTGEPESMGL
+2740 LTGEPDGMGL
-2750 GDRRTITSVETAY
+2750 NDRRTITSVETAY

-2775 EAEKVTLDAF
+2775 EAERATLDAF

-2797 QMKLDEKA
+2797 EMKANEKA

-2812 IKALPKSERVDYTDK
+2812 IKALPKAERVDYTDK

-2841 YDQKKL
+2841 DDQKKL

-2855 AAEAALRKALDD
+2855 AAEAALEKALEEVADD
-2867 VAADKSAAEIVIE
+2867 QSAAEIVIK
-2880 MIQALPETVV
+2880 MIQDLPNPVV
-2890 YDHDDKSDEAE
+2890 YNHDDKTDADE
-2901 IHAAREAYNALE
+2901 IGAARAAYNDLG

-2918 IVGKDNLKRLT
+2918 IVGKDNLKLLT
-2929 NAEKALKKAVSQDT
+2929 NAEKALKKAVSQDK
-2943 KDQKAADKVAQK
+2943 KDQKAAAKV
-2955 IAKLP
+2955 IAKIEKLP
-2960 EPANVSGKNERAI
+2960 AAEDVIVKNKSAI
-2973 KAARKAYMALKND
+2973 SAARKAYDKLNE
-2986 NAKAYADSATY
+2986 NAKKYADDSAE
-2997 VLEDGTSKSYMEK
+2997 VIAK
-3010 LAECETVLEKA
+3010 LADCEEALTQA
-3021 IDDEAAAEAVEK
+3021 IEDEDAAEAVEK

-3038 PAAKRVKEANRE
+3038 PTAKRVKEEHRE

-3061 LTAEQKDLVTAKN
+3061 LTAEQKELVTAKN

-3129 DFDESI
+3129 DFDESV

>member
-13 VMVLGMLP
+13 VMVLGMFP
-21 TVAFAADTAAT
+21 TVAAAADAPTEITSAEEFAT
-32 RISTEDEFVT
+32 MD
-42 MEAGGNYI
+42 AGGNYI
-50 LDTDITITKPHKG
+50 LKGDITITAPYAK
-63 DFQGHFDG
+63 DFTGTFNG
-71 NGNTITLSG
+71 GGNTITLNITGVSAANVGAFSVLRSG
-80 MTSSPFGIVN
+80 AVV
-90 GPSTIENLKVAG
+90 ENLM
-102 SVTGTSYLAGI
+102 TDGTITAPAYNNVGGI
-113 AGMAN
+113 AGQAS
-118 TADGEI
+118 AA
-124 KIINCMNTADITG
+124 TADIIIRNCKNAAAISG
-137 TSPVGGIVGG
+137 KQSVGGIVGYVPKNND
-147 CTSSANTL
+147 TSGVKMEGLANT
-155 TIQGC
+155 
-160 ANLGDITGSGNKVGG
+160 GDLSGTRNVGG
-175 IIGVAQYAAHKIVDC
+175 IIGNLEGPAHSLTNA
-190 YNQGKITG
+190 YNHGNMTASG
-198 FNNYA
+198 SGAA
-203 GIVGHNGGKTQGNAS
+203 GICGRAANGFTLS
-218 PVVVQNC
+218 NC
-225 YSTGAIEKYGTS
+225 YTTGTLTKSDGALISAGSSYNTAVAE
-237 TNPGYAI
+237 TNC
-244 VGGGTGANTT
+244 
-254 NSYALT
+254 YALEGCGT
-260 GVAEKLCCVEGTNCA
+260 EKLNYQYGINATA
-275 FKTDAEM
+275 SSFKTEEEM
-282 KEAAFAA
+282 KAADFAA
-289 LLGSGFMTKA
+289 LLGDGFMA
-299 GSYPVLS
+299 VPNDYPNLS
-306 WETPTASKTFHIT
+306 WEIPSAALTAALDNADAVF
-319 PAAATLTVL
+319 TLT
-328 KGSETAYSGT
+328 KGGETYYSGEGKSHNVALPEGEYAWTAACEGYFTQNGTISVSKSDAETAKPLSVNVTFVPDPNAPTVTSISVKEGSYKTDYKQGDKLDDKLTLLLHYSDGT
-338 GAEQT
+338 TKEVSKGYTITGFLTEEPAEALELT
-343 VSLPAGTYTYTVCCA
+343 VTY
-358 GYETKNGDAF
+358 EKNGQTFTAKF
-368 TVSEKEANDGATLSA
+368 TVS
-383 VTVSL
+383 
-388 NEDASAW
+388 
-395 VSLTVTKSPAAA
+395 
-407 TVTIKDAAG
+407 
-416 NTVAETNGSYKL
+416 VAET
-428 LKDGAYTYT
+428 
-437 ATTTEEGYEDA
+437 
-448 AGSVDPT
+448 P
-455 AGTLAIELP
+455 
-464 KVESLEVTTPATK
+464 
-477 LTYFQNEKLKT
+477 
-488 DGLVLT
+488 
-494 VHYTNADDK
+494 
-503 EISAADFE
+503 
-511 DKGVTAAFDS
+511 
-521 SKEGT
+521 
-526 ADVLLSYKG
+526 DVLKA
-535 KSVSY
+535 
-540 QVEIQGR
+540 
-547 PDVFQ
+547 
-552 QLRPYATITYGH
+552 LRPYAEISFGH
-564 NSSYTGKDEE
+564 NDSYKGEAGKE
-574 FAYDEEEGALQSKS
+574 FVYDNDEGALQSKS
-588 QGMGNSQ
+588 QGMGNSE
-595 VWVSIKLNEN
+595 VWVSIKLKDD
-605 APAGNIS
+605 APAGNIIFS
-612 FWYKTDSEWNCDYL
+612 YKTDSESNYDYL
-626 VLGSYAYGATK
+626 VLGRYAYGATK
-637 YTQTKWTQVSFSLQ
+637 YNQTKWTQVSFSLQ

-660 RKDYSGDTGKDCVWL
+660 RKDSSGNNGKDCVWL
-675 KDFTFERLY
+675 KDFVFAQLY
-684 TIELT
+684 ALELT
-689 TVPSDASLTLKDAAG
+689 TVPADANVTLKDAAG
-704 KAVTGTNGKYTVPAG
+704 KTVTGTNGKYTVPAG
-719 DYTYEASAFGYE
+719 DYTYEASAFGCE

-793 NTTTLPDGSY
+793 NTTTLPAGEY

-837 FADFFEDC
+837 FSDFFADC
-845 EGVTAANDTSNPWT
+845 KGITATNHERRPWKAVKDEAN
-859 PVKSESGNYLTSL
+859 GNYLTTESV
-872 ATGYS
+872 ATGFGS
-877 TQKLTITATDDVQL
+877 SDKTTILFEAADNVRL
-891 SFDVLPNV
+891 SFDVVPYCYGSSDRFVIYKN
-899 YTGNYILKV
+899 N
-908 FKSSSST
+908 KSVKTYDRSDKWES
-915 VIKEFQNSKEW
+915 
-926 QTYSIN
+926 YSID
-932 LASGETLRLEYKL
+932 LLTGDTLLLEYT
-945 PYYSGY
+945 PHGTTYYTR
-951 YVYLKNFKTEKLA
+951 LKNFKTEQLA
-964 TVNFT
+964 KVNFT
-969 LGTEG
+969 LGTAG

-991 SGASSVALPAGTYT
+991 NGASSVVLPAGTYT
-1005 YTASKFGCKD
+1005 YTASKFGC
-1015 ETGEFTVVGGETK
+1015 EGATGEFTVAGGETK

-1050 EGCEKP
+1050 EDCEKP
-1056 YTVMICKGSEIVYN
+1056 YTVVICKGGEIVYN
-1070 ETIAEDAAESCALPV
+1070 ETIAEDAAESCTLPV

-1119 KPVFEDFFAACDG
+1119 KPVFEDFFANCDG
-1132 ITAQNDAVYPYK
+1132 IIAANSNVYPYK
-1144 AVKDAS
+1144 AVKDAA
-1150 GNYLVTE
+1150 GDYLISDS
-1157 GVRNSGK
+1157 VRNYGK

-1173 ALRLCFSYY
+1173 ALRLYFSYY
-1182 ATSDEYYPFA
+1182 GSTTSDEDYPFV

-1205 ETTWKTFTTDLAAGD
+1205 ETTWKTFATDLAAGD

-1226 EQPYVYGDASNI
+1226 EQPYVYGGGESPYH
-1238 FVKLKDFRTEALSK
+1238 VKLKDFRTEALSK
-1252 VTFTLGMEGTVI
+1252 VTFTLGTEGTVI

-1302 NVSFTVGG
+1302 NVSFPVEG
-1310 ENKNIHVEVLQPM
+1310 ENK
-1323 PSAAIT
+1323 AIT
-1329 FQTDPADA
+1329 VAALELLSTGKITFNVEPEGA

-1344 AQGAQMANE
+1344 AQGAQTAND
-1353 DGSYTLVEG
+1353 DGTYTLVEG

-1404 KTEPDKSAD
+1404 KTEPKKSAD

-1433 GSTALNAALT
+1433 GRTALNAALT

-1450 KTWPGIGTTYP
+1450 KTWPGIGTTSNQYTGTFDGK
-1461 ENYYVGV
+1461 Y
-1468 FNGNGH
+1468 FM
-1474 TVSGLAG
+1474 VSGLAG
-1481 TSGLFGALGK
+1481 SKGLFDFVGAC
-1491 DGVGTVKNLVINGA
+1491 VIKNLTVSGA
-1505 ISNSAYSNMGLLANV
+1505 IKEGTNMGLLADV
-1520 NAGVIENCFVFGSV
+1520 SAGTVENCFTTGSLHRI
-1534 TKGNPSGTTG
+1534 NSYGTTG
-1544 GMVGRG
+1544 GLIGRADAG
-1550 ASGSVI
+1550 TVI
-1556 RNSGSAATV
+1556 RNCGSAA
-1565 KVTVTPTN
+1565 N
-1573 VNLYLGGLVGDF
+1573 VSCSMKSLKAELNMGGLVGKL
-1585 YGTMENCYATGNVI
+1585 YGTVENSYATGTVKVEAGSGYTAVGGFI
-1599 STTEKP
+1599 GQ
-1605 NNTGIGGLV
+1605 TGNAAAI
-1614 GQMET
+1614 M
-1619 SAVIRN
+1619 N

-1631 VSGSEGGFG
+1631 VTGSAGGALG
-1640 AFVGVNKGAISGSY
+1640 AFVGVNSSSISGSY

-1675 TKAVM
+1675 TQAFM

-1710 WLGGKEAELTEDEKA
+1710 WQGGKEAELTEDEKA

-1748 AQVQEETD
+1748 AQVRAETD

-1770 IRDSW
+1770 IRDGW

-1944 YDDSIEVEFVSAGT
+1944 YDNSIEVEFVSAGT
-1958 LATTSVTGHSY
+1958 LATTSVTDHSY

-2036 AIRGENTNTAKAST
+2036 AIRGENTNTAKTST

-2056 MVVDGE
+2056 MVVEGK
-2062 VSEMLVAPRTV
+2062 VSQKLVAPQTV
-2073 TVDGVAVR
+2073 TVDGVTVQI
-2081 VGFSVNPSDAV
+2081 GFTALPYNAV
-2092 TYEFTD
+2092 TYEFVKNTNRLE
-2098 SQINISPRRPSQGK
+2098 ITPRRPAMGQ
-2112 PATTFDLWLI
+2112 PATTFDLQLI

-2146 TLQLQNAFRITVK
+2146 TLKLQNAFRITVK

-2210 DAGIFN
+2210 DAGIFD
-2216 YDYSQMQKFESLTPD
+2216 YDYSQMQKLESLTPD

-2243 RPLPGKPAAEAK
+2243 RPLPGEPAAEAK

-2264 KVNGNSTP
+2264 KVNGKSTP

-2353 GIYTDDHPGYDPMAS
+2353 GIYTDDYPGYDPMAS

-2377 SSRRTIIKYEN
+2377 SSRRNIIKYEN

-2415 EKFVEDAE
+2415 EKFVKDAE
-2423 TPDGAYEQFAT
+2423 TPNGAYEQFAT
-2434 FYKHEVSTTVKVDGT
+2434 FYKHEVSTTVKVDGKQDI
-2449 TGVDEPEK
+2449 DEPEK
-2457 PDTGTD
+2457 PGTGTD

-2704 KKLVTKEES
+2704 KKLVTKEER
-2713 RKLTAARKSLAAN
+2713 RKLTVARKSLATN
-2726 EKAAKKVSDLIASK
+2726 ERAAKKVSDLIASK
-2740 LTGEPESMGL
+2740 LTGEPDGMGL
-2750 GDRRTITSVETAY
+2750 NDRGTITSVETAY

-2775 EAEKVTLDAF
+2775 EAEKATLDAF

-2797 QMKLDEKA
+2797 EMKANEKA

-2812 IKALPKSERVDYTDK
+2812 IKALPKAERVDYTDK
-2827 AEIEKARAAYDELT
+2827 AEIEKARTAYDELT
-2841 YDQKKL
+2841 DDQKKL

-2901 IHAAREAYNALE
+2901 IHAAREAYNDLG

-2918 IVGKDNLKRLT
+2918 IVGKDNLKLLT

-2943 KDQKAADKVAQK
+2943 KDEKAAAKV
-2955 IAKLP
+2955 IAKIEKLP
-2960 EPANVSGKNERAI
+2960 AAEDVIVKNKSAI
-2973 KAARKAYMALKND
+2973 SAARKAYDKLNE
-2986 NAKAYADSATY
+2986 NAKKYADDSAEVIAKLTDCEAA
-2997 VLEDGTSKSYMEK
+2997 LTQAIEDE
-3010 LAECETVLEKA
+3010 
-3021 IDDEAAAEAVEK
+3021 DAAEAVEK

-3038 PAAKRVKEANRE
+3038 PTAKRVKEDHRE
-3050 KVQEALDAYNE
+3050 KVQEALDAFNM
-3061 LTAEQKDLVTAKN
+3061 LTEDQKKLVTAKN

-3129 DFDESI
+3129 DFDESV

>member
-32 RISTEDEFVT
+32 RISTEAEFVA

-50 LDTDITITKPHKG
+50 LDTDITITKPHSG

-71 NGNTITLSG
+71 NGHTITLSG

-160 ANLGDITGSGNKVGG
+160 ANLGDITGSNNKVGG

-190 YNQGKITG
+190 YNQGKVTG

-237 TNPGYAI
+237 TNDGYAI

-260 GVAEKLCCVEGTNCA
+260 GVAEALCKVDGTNCA

-282 KEAAFAA
+282 KSADFAA
-289 LLGSGFMTKA
+289 LLGDGFMAKA
-299 GSYPVLS
+299 GSYPTLA
-306 WETPTASKTFHIT
+306 WEVPTASKTFHIK

-343 VSLPAGTYTYTVCCA
+343 VSLPAGTYTYTVSCA

-407 TVTIKDAAG
+407 TVTIKDTAG
-416 NTVAETNGSYKL
+416 NTVTEMNGSYKL

-455 AGTLAIELP
+455 AGTLTIDLP
-464 KVESLEVTTPATK
+464 KVDSLTVDTTNAKT
-477 LTYFQNEKLKT
+477 TYFQNEKLKT

-503 EISAADFE
+503 EISAADFAA
-511 DKGVTAAFDS
+511 KGVTAAFDS

-564 NSSYTGKDEE
+564 NSSYTGNDEEE

-588 QGMGNSQ
+588 QDMGNSE
-595 VWVSIKLNEN
+595 VWVSIKLKDD

-612 FWYKTDSEWNCDYL
+612 FWYKTDSESNYDYL
-626 VLGSYAYGATK
+626 LLGSYAYGATK
-637 YTQTKWTQVSFSLQ
+637 YNQTEWTQVSFSLQ

-660 RKDYSGDTGKDCVWL
+660 RKDSSGNRGKDCVWL
-675 KDFTFERLY
+675 KDFVFAQLY
-684 TIELT
+684 ALELT
-689 TVPSDASLTLKDAAG
+689 TVPADANVTLKDAAG
-704 KAVTGTNGKYTVPAG
+704 TTVTGTNGKYTVTPG
-719 DYTYEASAFGYE
+719 TYTYEASAFGYE

-793 NTTTLPDGSY
+793 NTTTLPAGEY

-837 FADFFEDC
+837 FSDFFADC
-845 EGVTAANDTSNPWT
+845 KGITATNHERRPWKAVKDEAN
-859 PVKSESGNYLTSL
+859 GNYLTTESV
-872 ATGYS
+872 ATGFS
-877 TQKLTITATDDVQL
+877 SSDKTTILFEATDNVRL
-891 SFDVLPNV
+891 SFDVVPYCYGSSNRFV
-899 YTGNYILKV
+899 IYKNN
-908 FKSSSST
+908 KSVKTYDRSDKWES
-915 VIKEFQNSKEW
+915 
-926 QTYSIN
+926 YSID
-932 LASGETLRLEYKL
+932 LLTGDTLLLEYT
-945 PYYSGY
+945 PHGSTYYTR
-951 YVYLKNFKTEKLA
+951 LKNFKTEQLA
-964 TVNFT
+964 KVNFT
-969 LGTEG
+969 LGTAG

-1028 NITVPALKELKNATV
+1028 NITVPALTELKNATV

-1056 YTVMICKGSEIVYN
+1056 YTVVICKGGEIVYN
-1070 ETIAEDAAESCALPV
+1070 ETIAEDAAESCTLPV

-1119 KPVFEDFFAACDG
+1119 KPVFEDFFANCDG
-1132 ITAQNDAVYPYK
+1132 IIAANSNVYPYK
-1144 AVKDAS
+1144 AVKDAA
-1150 GNYLVTE
+1150 GDYLISDS
-1157 GVRNSGK
+1157 VRNYGQ

-1173 ALRLCFSYY
+1173 ALRLYFSYY
-1182 ATSDEYYPFA
+1182 GSTTSNEYYPFV

-1205 ETTWKTFTTDLAAGD
+1205 ETTWKTFATDLAAGD
-1220 KLTLTY
+1220 NLTLTY

-1252 VTFTLGMEGTVI
+1252 VTFTLGTEGTVI

-1302 NVSFTVGG
+1302 NVSFLVEG
-1310 ENKNIHVEVLQPM
+1310 ENKAIPV
-1323 PSAAIT
+1323 AALELLPTGKIT
-1329 FQTDPADA
+1329 FNVEPEGA

-1710 WLGGKEAELTEDEKA
+1710 WQGGKEAELTEDEKA

-1756 EFVAETSL
+1756 AFVAETSL

-1770 IRDSW
+1770 IRDDW

-1799 KEAEYLEV
+1799 KEAEYLEE

-1826 GIYHIKSQAQLV
+1826 GIYHIKTQAQLA

-1981 EGGAD
+1981 EGGTD

-2017 VEKAQELMQKAL
+2017 VEKAQELMQRAL

-2112 PATTFDLWLI
+2112 PATTFELRMV
-2122 TLFDN
+2122 TLFDE
-2127 NLDDY
+2127 NLDPY
-2132 TLDAMMSQADDETS
+2132 TISAMMSSSSDNVS

-2198 DDLLIPSLQKMS
+2198 DDLLLPDLDEMS

-2231 VADVNGYHITVY
+2231 AAEMYGYHIIVY
-2243 RPLPGKPAAEAK
+2243 RPLPGQPAVEAQ

-2264 KVNGNSTP
+2264 KVNGKSTP
-2272 GKVLGETT
+2272 GKVLGETI

-2344 TLDQVKNVE
+2344 TLGQVKNVE

-2469 VDGRDVDGFVSNKEN
+2469 VDGRGVDGFVSNKEN

-2518 GYYGGYIAAITDPNG
+2518 GYYGGYIASITDPNG

-2645 VAQKLLDAEAKLA
+2645 VAQKLFDAEAKLA

-2775 EAEKVTLDAF
+2775 EAEKATLDAF

-2797 QMKLDEKA
+2797 EMKANEKA

-2812 IKALPKSERVDYTDK
+2812 IKALPKAERVDYTDK

-2841 YDQKKL
+2841 DDQKKL
-2847 VSNLDTLT
+2847 VSNFDTLT

-2890 YDHDDKSDEAE
+2890 YDHDDKSDETE

-2943 KDQKAADKVAQK
+2943 KDQKAAAKV
-2955 IAKLP
+2955 IAKIEKLP
-2960 EPANVSGKNERAI
+2960 AAEDVIVKNKSAI
-2973 KAARKAYMALKND
+2973 SAARKAYDKLNE
-2986 NAKAYADSATY
+2986 NAKKYADDSAE
-2997 VLEDGTSKSYMEK
+2997 VIAK
-3010 LAECETVLEKA
+3010 LADCEEALTQA
-3021 IDDEAAAEAVEK
+3021 IEDEDAAEAVEK

-3038 PAAKRVKEANRE
+3038 PTAKRVKEEHRE

-3061 LTAEQKDLVTAKN
+3061 LTPEQKELVTAKN

-3129 DFDESI
+3129 DFDESV